1 MTRKGESTKK
11 YLMLSCAIAT
21 WIGGASFLVP
31 TVAHAEGS
39 VFVTANRAQEEAKYN
54 SQQVQIITKKDI
66 EAKQAKSAEDIVF
79 SETGVSR
86 TVDAMGRVGV
96 SIRGAEPRHT
106 LILVDGQPVMGD
118 LSKYQGAGDEL
129 QRLGTENLD
138 HIEIVQGAAS
148 AKYGSD
154 AMGGVINVI
163 TNKPR
168 NKAGLQLNVEG
179 IRERGDGNSTPA
191 SNVFVRAD
199 SGKMGKVKV
208 NIFGSKRD
216 IMPIYAS
223 ESPRQSAL
231 GADDTVDHGFLKN
244 SLRYYGTNANVGIA
258 SIIDVK
264 DNQTI
269 SMKLD
274 RYREDLERYV
284 KNSDSFMVPQMHY
297 KRDLNRNTMN
307 LTYEGKDDVS
317 NWKAELNY
325 TRTTENDLTLS
336 SDYGKSTY
344 EGKNTLEYTD
354 NIDHKQWN
362 LGVSGDIQANDDHLI
377 SYGVGMSRETG
388 TGSRLK
394 NAPNTYVRDVDPWDF
409 DKSLSVDRSGNPK
422 SNIYDYS
429 FGKNK
434 DGIIERNK
442 EKEWYNTDKS
452 NPNSKVPE
460 FTYED
465 FLNYK
470 EKLTEG
476 DPSNSQ
482 TWISGTTAN
491 TLKKKYP
498 EAYAKYMEFG
508 ATLMAENKAAIDEN
522 NATASSWR
530 DKIYSSDVEK
540 LPLYYYDNTVN
551 PKLSKIIKLN
561 GANFKEEANKRI
573 NKQTV
578 GSGSINKQYL
588 FVQDTWQLNKNT
600 ILTPIARF
608 DHSSLFGSNLSFN
621 MGVTHNLN
629 GNTHRRLKANVG
641 SSYVEPGMGELF
653 YNWEMF
659 PSHITAF
666 SLNGG
671 QARLGWY
678 WQGNPNLKPEKSINF
693 DVSIEGENK
702 NTYSKLTVFRNNI
715 DNYITAYNTGH
726 ILDFHTDLNEN
737 TERGIYKFLY
747 APDMIYSF
755 KNIGKAEIT
764 GLEWELKQKLS
775 NKWKARLGYTYL
787 HAINKSNLDMPR
799 QLLDKPTHKIGIGVD
814 YEDEKTG
821 WSGSLWSD
829 YYINM
834 LDSNSVS
841 GGGGYMTSGTA
852 YERDPITKAIVLDPV
867 TKEAKKIEGKSEISY
882 SGSDRRTSD
891 MYESKTYG
899 IWNMIVQKK
908 INKDSR
914 VYFGINNIF
923 DHRDDDRALS
933 TRQFRMGINLKFGSD
948 ANTGS
953 GQPNTATVEV
963 KTRVM
968 DPMDS
973 FIHRDFDENKPEGV
987 SFVGDYRNRW
997 DSHLG
1002 FDRPTSRVTATSY
1015 VEDDAV
1021 ENLRDAD
1028 NHGFTSRVRAGV
1040 DARIGKDVD
1049 VRVVASASGQR
1060 GVDTDHQVKVTK
1072 GFNHQRI
1079 DEATVTKHTKKWD
1092 LTAGRMTEPMGVT
1105 SYWFGKEYDG
1115 VRAVWTEDN
1124 KQVRVGYGDFEHSTG
1139 VTDSAYTHAL
1149 YSGFKRAPMV
1159 GEFLGADLNAYKAI
1173 TTDTSI
1179 NTVGFYN
1186 QLKEIKD
1193 AEEKAIE
1200 AGQDKIAAA
1209 GTTIKAEIAATEA
1222 KIEATSKPI
1231 NDQIEVVNAKVEEI
1245 STKYDEA
1252 SEAYYAAEDGPEKE
1266 ALETKKDD
1274 LEKELNAERAKLK
1287 PLYENLRLA
1296 TADDKAKKETLEKSL
1311 ANTEK
1316 TVKDEIRKPFV
1327 EKQFEVVKHMQEL
1340 ASKAYNADFNSD
1352 KNKLILEIP
1361 ALKFDTLWSEPIYR
1375 EEPDPED
1382 YYGSNTIKVKVGETP
1397 NVPRT
1402 LDVTPNDGKNNG
1414 IDSRLDL
1421 FKVTLTNED
1430 LLKDGGREY
1439 ISKWFDAN
1447 KDAIV
1452 AAYKTTADREVPQN
1466 TNGTAHTADGNGV
1479 YTFDEKQI
1487 ETLKEK
1493 IIEMNILT
1501 DDNLNVTGSKP
1512 YPKLLVNF
1520 FKKVN
1525 SVLERADHY
1534 SKLPREA
1541 LGNATGKVI
1550 PTEGVIIQRD
1560 VIPAMKRA
1568 GFIQYRQQVSN
1579 KLGVSAWYLRSM
1591 GNQNHTVNYAN
1602 GTGTESKTFN
1612 RLANVFGIG
1621 LKYQIGDKTTVSFDY
1636 GQNRTDFGRF
1646 MNGGSIYESTAGK
1659 TFANITNPEEKPQF
1673 EILGHRQGGTP
1684 HFWTIRFDVGK
1695 SDYYRP
1701 GSWNA
1706 FIDYK
1711 YFAHGS
1717 FLGGNGT
1724 GAVPDRYL
1732 DGIRSFTLGGGYV
1745 PAKDFLIE
1753 AFYTFDAEGIGQRDT
1768 LYGGENFKLG
1778 NYTRIQGTYK
1788 F

>member
-1 MTRKGESTKK
+1 
-11 YLMLSCAIAT
+11 MLSCAIAT

-31 TVAHAEGS
+31 TVAHAEGT
-39 VFVTANRAQEEAKYN
+39 VYVTANRAQEEAKYN
-54 SQQVQIITKKDI
+54 SQQVQVITKKDI

-118 LSKYQGAGDEL
+118 LAKYQGAGDEL

-168 NKAGLQLNVEG
+168 NKAGLQFNFEG
-179 IRERGDGNSTPA
+179 IREKGNSDILPFN
-191 SNVFVRAD
+191 NVFVRSD
-199 SGKMGKVKV
+199 SGKIGKVKV

-244 SLRYYGTNANVGIA
+244 SLRYYGTNANVGLA
-258 SIIDVK
+258 SVIDVK

-307 LTYEGKDDVS
+307 LTYEGRDDVS
-317 NWKAELNY
+317 NWKAEVNY
-325 TRTTENDLTLS
+325 TRTNENDLTLS

-354 NIDHKQWN
+354 NIDHRQWN
-362 LGVSGDIQANDDHLI
+362 FGISGDIQANDNHLV

-394 NAPNTYVRDVDPWDF
+394 NAPHTYVRDIDPWDY
-409 DKSLSVDRSGNPK
+409 DKSLSVDRNGNPK

-429 FGKNK
+429 FSKGK

-476 DPSNSQ
+476 DPANSQ
-482 TWISGTTAN
+482 AWIFGTTDN

-498 EAYAKYMEFG
+498 EAYAKYMEFA

-522 NATASSWR
+522 NATATSWR
-530 DKIYSSDVEK
+530 DRIYSSDVEK

-561 GANFKEEANKRI
+561 GANFKEEADKRI

-578 GSGSINKQYL
+578 GSGTINKQYL

-600 ILTPIARF
+600 MLTPIARF

-621 MGVTHNLN
+621 MGLTHNLN
-629 GNTHRRLKANVG
+629 GNAHRRFKANVG

-678 WQGNPNLKPEKSINF
+678 WQGNPNLKPEKSLNF

-715 DNYITAYNTGH
+715 KNYITAYNTGH
-726 ILDFHTDLNEN
+726 VLDFHTDLNEN

-747 APDMIYSF
+747 APDMVYSF

-775 NKWKARLGYTYL
+775 TKWKARFGYTFL
-787 HAINKSNLDMPR
+787 HAVNKSNPDMPR
-799 QLLDKPTHKIGIGVD
+799 QLLDKPAHKIGIGVD

-867 TKEAKKIEGKSEISY
+867 TRKAKKIEGKSEISY

-891 MYESKTYG
+891 MYERKTYG

-914 VYFGINNIF
+914 VYFGINNLF
-923 DHRDDDRALS
+923 NHRDDDRALS
-933 TRQFRMGINLKFGSD
+933 TRQFRMGINLKFGAD
-948 ANTGS
+948 ATTDKS
-953 GQPNTATVEV
+953 QPNMAKVEV
-963 KTRVM
+963 KTQVV
-968 DPMDS
+968 DHLNT
-973 FIHRDFDENKPEGV
+973 FIHRDFNVDKKAGV
-987 SFVGDYRNRW
+987 EVVGDFRNRW

-1015 VEDDAV
+1015 IEDDAAD
-1021 ENLRDAD
+1021 NLRDEN
-1028 NHGFTSRVRAGV
+1028 NHGITSRVRAGI

-1049 VRVVASASGQR
+1049 VRVIASASGQR
-1060 GVDTDHQVKVTK
+1060 GVDTDHQLKVTK

-1079 DEATVTKHTKKWD
+1079 DEATVTKHTNKWD

-1105 SYWFGKEYDG
+1105 GYWFGKEYDG
-1115 VRAVWTEDN
+1115 VRGVWTNDT
-1124 KQVRVGYGDFEHSTG
+1124 KQVRVGYGDFSHSTG
-1139 VTDSAYTHAL
+1139 VTDSAYTHAI
-1149 YSGFKRAPMV
+1149 YNSFKRAPTVDEFMGV
-1159 GEFLGADLNAYKAI
+1159 KTSSGGGNEELNIENAGDTIGFHKQLEVIKEAEKKAVEAATDVINNAGEEINSKIDEITNELNTFKESNAYKE
-1173 TTDTSI
+1173 
-1179 NTVGFYN
+1179 YN
-1186 QLKEIKD
+1186 
-1193 AEEKAIE
+1193 
-1200 AGQDKIAAA
+1200 DK
-1209 GTTIKAEIAATEA
+1209 
-1222 KIEATSKPI
+1222 
-1231 NDQIEVVNAKVEEI
+1231 KV
-1245 STKYDEA
+1245 D
-1252 SEAYYAAEDGPEKE
+1252 
-1266 ALETKKDD
+1266 LETKINKLNDDIEVGDPEGDPEWGGKPLPEDEYNALLEKRTELVKEQSDLKVKYKSVIDEENRFISKRND
-1274 LEKELNAERAKLK
+1274 LENSKEDSKEAKR
-1287 PLYENLRLA
+1287 N
-1296 TADDKAKKETLEKSL
+1296 
-1311 ANTEK
+1311 
-1316 TVKDEIRKPFV
+1316 EIRKPFID
-1327 EKQFEVVKHMQEL
+1327 KQFEVLKRMTDL
-1340 ASKAYNADFNSD
+1340 ANQGYSGALSE
-1352 KNKLILEIP
+1352 KNKLRIEIP
-1361 ALKFDTLWSEPIYR
+1361 EVKLPVLENGNIDEKVSVDPTGYLSDKDKALFDIPL
-1375 EEPDPED
+1375 
-1382 YYGSNTIKVKVGETP
+1382 NTPGL
-1397 NVPRT
+1397 
-1402 LDVTPNDGKNNG
+1402 LDNG
-1414 IDSRLDL
+1414 GI
-1421 FKVTLTNED
+1421 TYLT
-1430 LLKDGGREY
+1430 
-1439 ISKWFDAN
+1439 KWFDTN
-1447 KDAIV
+1447 KDKIATIYKSATNKSIVLDDQAIS
-1452 AAYKTTADREVPQN
+1452 N
-1466 TNGTAHTADGNGV
+1466 
-1479 YTFDEKQI
+1479 
-1487 ETLKEK
+1487 LKERF
-1493 IIEMNILT
+1493 IYENIYKAHSGQRGLLT
-1501 DDNLNVTGSKP
+1501 GTSNTYSRMVVSFFDNMRKTLT
-1512 YPKLLVNF
+1512 
-1520 FKKVN
+1520 
-1525 SVLERADHY
+1525 EADHY

-1560 VIPAMKRA
+1560 VIPAVKRA
-1568 GFIQYRQQVSN
+1568 GFIQYRQQVNN
-1579 KLGVSAWYLRSM
+1579 KLGVTAWYLRST
-1591 GNQNHTVNYAN
+1591 GHENHTVHYTSDN
-1602 GTGTESKTFN
+1602 GNESRSFG
-1612 RLANVFGIG
+1612 RLANVFGLG
-1621 LKYQIGDKTTVSFDY
+1621 LKYQVGDNTAVSFDY
-1636 GQNRTDFGRF
+1636 GQNRTDFGRY
-1646 MNGGSIYESTAGK
+1646 MNGGSIYQSTAGK
-1659 TFANITNPEEKPQF
+1659 VYDNPAGNPQF
-1673 EILGHRQGGTP
+1673 ELKGHKTGGTP
-1684 HFWTIRFDVGK
+1684 HFWALRFDVGQ

-1711 YFAHGS
+1711 YFGHGA

-1745 PAKDFLIE
+1745 PAKDFLVE
-1753 AFYTFDAEGIGQRDT
+1753 AFYTFDAKGIGQRDT

>member
-1 MTRKGESTKK
+1 
-11 YLMLSCAIAT
+11 MLSCAIAT

-31 TVAHAEGS
+31 TVAHAEGT
-39 VFVTANRAQEEAKYN
+39 VYVTANRAQEEAKYN
-54 SQQVQIITKKDI
+54 SQQVQVITKKDI

-118 LSKYQGAGDEL
+118 LAKYQGAGDEL

-168 NKAGLQLNVEG
+168 NKAGLQFNFEG
-179 IRERGDGNSTPA
+179 IREKGNSDILPFN
-191 SNVFVRAD
+191 NVFVRAD
-199 SGKMGKVKV
+199 SGKIGKVKV

-244 SLRYYGTNANVGIA
+244 SLRYYGTNANVGVA
-258 SIIDVK
+258 SIIDMK

-307 LTYEGKDDVS
+307 LTYEGRDDVS
-317 NWKAELNY
+317 NWKAEVNY
-325 TRTTENDLTLS
+325 TRTNENDLTLS

-354 NIDHKQWN
+354 NIDHRQWN
-362 LGVSGDIQANDDHLI
+362 FGVSGDIQANDNHLV

-394 NAPNTYVRDVDPWDF
+394 NAPHTYVRDIDPWDY
-409 DKSLSVDRSGNPK
+409 DKSLSVDRNGNPK

-429 FGKNK
+429 FSKGK

-476 DPSNSQ
+476 DPANSQ
-482 TWISGTTAN
+482 AWIFGTTDN

-498 EAYAKYMEFG
+498 EAYAKYMEFA

-522 NATASSWR
+522 NATATSWR
-530 DKIYSSDVEK
+530 DRIYSSDVEK
-540 LPLYYYDNTVN
+540 LPLYYYDKTVH
-551 PKLSKIIKLN
+551 PKLSAIIKLN
-561 GANFKEEANKRI
+561 GATFKEEENKRI

-578 GSGSINKQYL
+578 GTGTINKQYL

-600 ILTPIARF
+600 MLTPIARL
-608 DHSSLFGSNLSFN
+608 DHSSLFGSNVSFN
-621 MGVTHNLN
+621 MGLTHNLN
-629 GNTHRRLKANVG
+629 GNTHRRFKANVG

-678 WQGNPNLKPEKSINF
+678 WQGNPNLKPEKSLNF

-715 DNYITAYNTGH
+715 KNYITAYNTGH
-726 ILDFHTDLNEN
+726 VLDFHTDLNEN

-747 APDMIYSF
+747 APDMVYSF

-775 NKWKARLGYTYL
+775 NKWKARFGYTFL
-787 HAINKSNLDMPR
+787 HAVNKSNPDMPR
-799 QLLDKPTHKIGIGVD
+799 QLLDKPAHKIGIGVD

-867 TKEAKKIEGKSEISY
+867 TRKAKKIEGKSEISY

-891 MYESKTYG
+891 MYERKTYG

-914 VYFGINNIF
+914 VYFGINNLF
-923 DHRDDDRALS
+923 NHRDDDRALS
-933 TRQFRMGINLKFGSD
+933 TRQFRMGINLKFGAD
-948 ANTGS
+948 ATTDKS
-953 GQPNTATVEV
+953 QPNMAKVEV
-963 KTRVM
+963 KTQVV
-968 DPMDS
+968 DHLNT
-973 FIHRDFDENKPEGV
+973 FIHRDFNVDKKAGV
-987 SFVGDYRNRW
+987 EVVGDFRNRW

-1015 VEDDAV
+1015 IEDDAAD
-1021 ENLRDAD
+1021 NLRDEN
-1028 NHGFTSRVRAGV
+1028 NHGIISRVRAGI

-1049 VRVVASASGQR
+1049 VRVIASASGQR
-1060 GVDTDHQVKVTK
+1060 GVDTDHQLKVTK

-1079 DEATVTKHTKKWD
+1079 DEATVTKHTNKWD

-1105 SYWFGKEYDG
+1105 GYWFGKEYDG
-1115 VRAVWTEDN
+1115 VRGVWTNDT
-1124 KQVRVGYGDFEHSTG
+1124 KQVRVGYGDFSHSTG
-1139 VTDSAYTHAL
+1139 VTDSAYTHAI
-1149 YSGFKRAPMV
+1149 YNSFKRAPTVDEFMGV
-1159 GEFLGADLNAYKAI
+1159 KTSSGGGNEELNIENAGDTIGFHKQLEVIKEAEKKAVEAATDVINNAGEEINSKIDEITNELNTFKESNAYKE
-1173 TTDTSI
+1173 
-1179 NTVGFYN
+1179 YN
-1186 QLKEIKD
+1186 
-1193 AEEKAIE
+1193 
-1200 AGQDKIAAA
+1200 DK
-1209 GTTIKAEIAATEA
+1209 
-1222 KIEATSKPI
+1222 
-1231 NDQIEVVNAKVEEI
+1231 KV
-1245 STKYDEA
+1245 D
-1252 SEAYYAAEDGPEKE
+1252 
-1266 ALETKKDD
+1266 LETKINKLNDDIEVGDPEGDPEWGGKPLPEDEYNALLEKRTELVKEQSDLKVKYKSVIDEENRFISKRND
-1274 LEKELNAERAKLK
+1274 LENSKEDSKEAKR
-1287 PLYENLRLA
+1287 N
-1296 TADDKAKKETLEKSL
+1296 
-1311 ANTEK
+1311 
-1316 TVKDEIRKPFV
+1316 EIRKPFID
-1327 EKQFEVVKHMQEL
+1327 KQFEVLKRMTDL
-1340 ASKAYNADFNSD
+1340 ANQGYSGALSE
-1352 KNKLILEIP
+1352 KNKLRIEIP
-1361 ALKFDTLWSEPIYR
+1361 EVKLPVLENGNIDEKVSVDPTGYLSDKDKALFDIPL
-1375 EEPDPED
+1375 
-1382 YYGSNTIKVKVGETP
+1382 NTPGL
-1397 NVPRT
+1397 
-1402 LDVTPNDGKNNG
+1402 LDNG
-1414 IDSRLDL
+1414 GI
-1421 FKVTLTNED
+1421 TYLT
-1430 LLKDGGREY
+1430 
-1439 ISKWFDAN
+1439 KWFDTN
-1447 KDAIV
+1447 KDKIATIYKSATNKSIVLDDQAIS
-1452 AAYKTTADREVPQN
+1452 N
-1466 TNGTAHTADGNGV
+1466 
-1479 YTFDEKQI
+1479 
-1487 ETLKEK
+1487 LKERF
-1493 IIEMNILT
+1493 IYENIYKAHSGQRGLLT
-1501 DDNLNVTGSKP
+1501 GTSNTYSRMVVSFFDNMRKTLTEP
-1512 YPKLLVNF
+1512 
-1520 FKKVN
+1520 
-1525 SVLERADHY
+1525 DHY

-1550 PTEGVIIQRD
+1550 PTEGVVIQRD
-1560 VIPAMKRA
+1560 VIPAVKRA
-1568 GFIQYRQQVSN
+1568 GFIQYRQQVNN
-1579 KLGVSAWYLRSM
+1579 KLGVTAWYLRST
-1591 GNQNHTVNYAN
+1591 GHENHTVHYTSDN
-1602 GTGTESKTFN
+1602 GNESRSFG
-1612 RLANVFGIG
+1612 RLANVFGLG
-1621 LKYQIGDKTTVSFDY
+1621 LKYQVGDNTAVSFDY
-1636 GQNRTDFGRF
+1636 GQNRTDFGRY
-1646 MNGGSIYESTAGK
+1646 MNGGSIYQSTAGK
-1659 TFANITNPEEKPQF
+1659 VYDNPAGNPQF
-1673 EILGHRQGGTP
+1673 ELKGHRTGGTP
-1684 HFWTIRFDVGK
+1684 HFWALRFDVGQ

-1711 YFAHGS
+1711 YFGHGA

-1745 PAKDFLIE
+1745 PAKDFLVE
-1753 AFYTFDAEGIGQRDT
+1753 AFYTFDAKGIGQRDT

>member
-1 MTRKGESTKK
+1 MTRKSEARNK
-11 YLMLSCAIAT
+11 YFMLSCAIAT
-21 WIGGASFLVP
+21 WVGGASFLVP

-39 VFVTANRAQEEAKYN
+39 VYVTANRAQEEAKYN

-118 LSKYQGAGDEL
+118 LAKYQGAGDEL

-168 NKAGLQLNVEG
+168 NKAGLQFNFEG
-179 IRERGDGNSTPA
+179 IREKGNSDILPFN
-191 SNVFVRAD
+191 NVFVRAD
-199 SGKMGKVKV
+199 SGKIGKVKV

-244 SLRYYGTNANVGIA
+244 SLRYYGTNANVGVA

-307 LTYEGKDDVS
+307 LTYEGRDDVS
-317 NWKAELNY
+317 NWKAEVNY
-325 TRTTENDLTLS
+325 TRTNENDLTLS

-354 NIDHKQWN
+354 NIDHRQWN
-362 LGVSGDIQANDDHLI
+362 FGVSGDIQANDNHLV

-394 NAPNTYVRDVDPWDF
+394 NAPHTYVRDIDPWDY
-409 DKSLSVDRSGNPK
+409 DKSLSVDRNGNPK

-429 FGKNK
+429 FSKGK

-442 EKEWYNTDKS
+442 EKEWYNTNKS

-476 DPSNSQ
+476 DPANAQ
-482 TWISGTTAN
+482 AWIFGTTDN

-498 EAYAKYMEFG
+498 EAYAKYMEFA

-522 NATASSWR
+522 NATATSWR
-530 DKIYSSDVEK
+530 DRIYSSDVEK

-561 GANFKEEANKRI
+561 GANFKEESNKRI

-578 GSGSINKQYL
+578 GTGTINKQYL

-600 ILTPIARF
+600 MLTPIARF

-621 MGVTHNLN
+621 MGLTHNLN
-629 GNTHRRLKANVG
+629 GNAHRRFKANVG

-671 QARLGWY
+671 EARMGWY
-678 WQGNPNLKPEKSINF
+678 WQGNPNLKPEKSLNF

-715 DNYITAYNTGH
+715 KNYITAYNTGH
-726 ILDFHTDLNEN
+726 VLDFHTDLNEN

-775 NKWKARLGYTYL
+775 NKWKARFGYTFL
-787 HAINKSNLDMPR
+787 HAVNKSNPDMPR
-799 QLLDKPTHKIGIGVD
+799 QLLDKPSHKVGIGVD

-821 WSGSLWSD
+821 WSGSLWAD

-852 YERDPITKAIVLDPV
+852 YERDPITNAIVFDPV
-867 TKEAKKIEGKSEISY
+867 TRKAKKIEGKSEISY

-891 MYESKTYG
+891 MYERKTYG

-914 VYFGINNIF
+914 VYFGINNLF
-923 DHRDDDRALS
+923 NHRDDDRALS
-933 TRQFRMGINLKFGSD
+933 TRQFRMGINLKFGAD
-948 ANTGS
+948 ATTDKS
-953 GQPNTATVEV
+953 QPNMAKVEV
-963 KTRVM
+963 KTQVV
-968 DPMDS
+968 DHLNT
-973 FIHRDFDENKPEGV
+973 FIHRDFNVDKKSGV
-987 SFVGDYRNRW
+987 EFVGDFRNRW

-1015 VEDDAV
+1015 IEDDAAD
-1021 ENLRDAD
+1021 NLRDEN
-1028 NHGFTSRVRAGV
+1028 NHGITSRVRAGV

-1060 GVDTDHQVKVTK
+1060 GVDTDHQLKVTK

-1079 DEATVTKHTKKWD
+1079 DEATVTKHTNKWD

-1105 SYWFGKEYDG
+1105 GYWFGKEYDG
-1115 VRAVWTEDN
+1115 VRGVWTNDT
-1124 KQVRVGYGDFEHSTG
+1124 KQVRVGYGDFSHSTG
-1139 VTDSAYTHAL
+1139 VTDSAYTHAI
-1149 YSGFKRAPMV
+1149 YNSFKRAPTVDEFMGV
-1159 GEFLGADLNAYKAI
+1159 KTSSGGGNEELNIENAGDTIGFHKQLEVIKEAEKKAVEAATDVINNAGEEINSKIDEITNELNTFKESNAYKE
-1173 TTDTSI
+1173 
-1179 NTVGFYN
+1179 YN
-1186 QLKEIKD
+1186 
-1193 AEEKAIE
+1193 
-1200 AGQDKIAAA
+1200 DK
-1209 GTTIKAEIAATEA
+1209 
-1222 KIEATSKPI
+1222 
-1231 NDQIEVVNAKVEEI
+1231 KV
-1245 STKYDEA
+1245 D
-1252 SEAYYAAEDGPEKE
+1252 
-1266 ALETKKDD
+1266 LETKINKLNDDIEVGDPDGDPEWGGKPLPEDEYNALLEKRTELVKEQSDLKVKYKSVIDEENRFISKRND
-1274 LEKELNAERAKLK
+1274 LENSKEDSKEAKR
-1287 PLYENLRLA
+1287 N
-1296 TADDKAKKETLEKSL
+1296 
-1311 ANTEK
+1311 
-1316 TVKDEIRKPFV
+1316 EIRKPFID
-1327 EKQFEVVKHMQEL
+1327 KQFEVLKRMTDL
-1340 ASKAYNADFNSD
+1340 ANQGYSYALSE
-1352 KNKLILEIP
+1352 KNKLKIEIP
-1361 ALKFDTLWSEPIYR
+1361 EVKLPVLENGNMDEKVSVDPTGYLSDKDKALFDIPL
-1375 EEPDPED
+1375 
-1382 YYGSNTIKVKVGETP
+1382 NTPGL
-1397 NVPRT
+1397 
-1402 LDVTPNDGKNNG
+1402 LDNG
-1414 IDSRLDL
+1414 GI
-1421 FKVTLTNED
+1421 TYLT
-1430 LLKDGGREY
+1430 
-1439 ISKWFDAN
+1439 KWFDTN
-1447 KDAIV
+1447 KDKIASIYKSATNKSIVLDDQAIS
-1452 AAYKTTADREVPQN
+1452 N
-1466 TNGTAHTADGNGV
+1466 
-1479 YTFDEKQI
+1479 
-1487 ETLKEK
+1487 LKERF
-1493 IIEMNILT
+1493 IYENIYKAHSGQRGLLT
-1501 DDNLNVTGSKP
+1501 GTSNTYSRMVVSFFDNMRKTLT
-1512 YPKLLVNF
+1512 
-1520 FKKVN
+1520 
-1525 SVLERADHY
+1525 EADHY

-1550 PTEGVIIQRD
+1550 PTEGVVIQRD
-1560 VIPAMKRA
+1560 VIPAVKRA
-1568 GFIQYRQQVSN
+1568 GFIQYRQQVNN
-1579 KLGVSAWYLRSM
+1579 KLGVTAWYLRST
-1591 GNQNHTVNYAN
+1591 GHENHTVHYTSDN
-1602 GTGTESKTFN
+1602 GNESRSFG
-1612 RLANVFGIG
+1612 RLANVFGLG
-1621 LKYQIGDKTTVSFDY
+1621 LKYQIGDNTAVSFDY
-1636 GQNRTDFGRF
+1636 GQNRTDFGRY
-1646 MNGGSIYESTAGK
+1646 MNGGSIYQSTAGK
-1659 TFANITNPEEKPQF
+1659 VYDNPAGNPQF
-1673 EILGHRQGGTP
+1673 ELKGHRTGGTP
-1684 HFWTIRFDVGK
+1684 HFWALRFDVGQ

-1711 YFAHGS
+1711 YFAHGA

-1745 PAKDFLIE
+1745 PAKDFLVE
-1753 AFYTFDAEGIGQRDT
+1753 AFYTFDAKGIGQRDT

>member
-1 MTRKGESTKK
+1 MTRKSEARNK
-11 YLMLSCAIAT
+11 YFMLSCAIAT
-21 WIGGASFLVP
+21 WVGGASFLVP

-39 VFVTANRAQEEAKYN
+39 VYVTANRAQEEAKYN

-118 LSKYQGAGDEL
+118 LAKYQGAGDEL

-168 NKAGLQLNVEG
+168 NKAGLQFNFEG
-179 IRERGDGNSTPA
+179 IREKGNSDILPFN
-191 SNVFVRAD
+191 NVFVRAD
-199 SGKMGKVKV
+199 SGKIGKVKV

-244 SLRYYGTNANVGIA
+244 SLRYYGTNANVGVA

-307 LTYEGKDDVS
+307 LTYEGRDDVS
-317 NWKAELNY
+317 NWKAEVNY
-325 TRTTENDLTLS
+325 TRTNENDLTLS

-354 NIDHKQWN
+354 NIDHRQWN
-362 LGVSGDIQANDDHLI
+362 FGVSGDIQANDNHLV

-394 NAPNTYVRDVDPWDF
+394 NAPHTYVRDIDPWDY
-409 DKSLSVDRSGNPK
+409 DKSLSVDRNGNPK

-429 FGKNK
+429 FSKGK

-442 EKEWYNTDKS
+442 EKEWYNTNKS

-476 DPSNSQ
+476 DPANAQ
-482 TWISGTTAN
+482 AWIFGTTDN

-498 EAYAKYMEFG
+498 EAYAKYMEFA

-522 NATASSWR
+522 NATATSWR
-530 DKIYSSDVEK
+530 DRIYSSDVEK

-561 GANFKEEANKRI
+561 GANFKEESNKRI

-578 GSGSINKQYL
+578 GTGTINKQYL

-600 ILTPIARF
+600 MLTPIARF

-621 MGVTHNLN
+621 MGLTHNLN
-629 GNTHRRLKANVG
+629 GNSHRRFKANVG

-671 QARLGWY
+671 EARMGWY
-678 WQGNPNLKPEKSINF
+678 WQGNPNLKPEKSLNF

-715 DNYITAYNTGH
+715 KNYITAYNTGH
-726 ILDFHTDLNEN
+726 VLDFHTDLNEN

-775 NKWKARLGYTYL
+775 NKWKARFGYTFL
-787 HAINKSNLDMPR
+787 HAVNKSNPDMPR
-799 QLLDKPTHKIGIGVD
+799 QLLDKPSHKVGIGVD

-821 WSGSLWSD
+821 WSGSLWAD

-852 YERDPITKAIVLDPV
+852 YERDPITNAIVFDPV
-867 TKEAKKIEGKSEISY
+867 TRKAKKIEGKSEISY

-891 MYESKTYG
+891 MYERKTYG

-914 VYFGINNIF
+914 VYFGINNLF
-923 DHRDDDRALS
+923 NHRDDDRALS
-933 TRQFRMGINLKFGSD
+933 TRQFRMGINLKFGAD
-948 ANTGS
+948 ATTDKS
-953 GQPNTATVEV
+953 QPNMAKVEV
-963 KTRVM
+963 KTQVV
-968 DPMDS
+968 DHLNT
-973 FIHRDFDENKPEGV
+973 FIHRDFNVDKKSGV
-987 SFVGDYRNRW
+987 EFVGDFRNRW

-1015 VEDDAV
+1015 IEDDAAD
-1021 ENLRDAD
+1021 NLRDEN
-1028 NHGFTSRVRAGV
+1028 NHGITSRVRAGV

-1060 GVDTDHQVKVTK
+1060 GVDTDHQLKVTK

-1079 DEATVTKHTKKWD
+1079 DEATVTKHTNKWD

-1105 SYWFGKEYDG
+1105 GYWFGKEYDG
-1115 VRAVWTEDN
+1115 VRGVWTNDT
-1124 KQVRVGYGDFEHSTG
+1124 KQVRVGYGDFSHSTG
-1139 VTDSAYTHAL
+1139 VTDSAYTHAI
-1149 YSGFKRAPMV
+1149 YNSFKRAPTVDEFMGV
-1159 GEFLGADLNAYKAI
+1159 KTSSGGGNEELNIENAGDTIGFHKQLEVIKEAEKKAVEAATDVINNAGEEINSKIDEITNELNTFKESNAYKE
-1173 TTDTSI
+1173 
-1179 NTVGFYN
+1179 YN
-1186 QLKEIKD
+1186 
-1193 AEEKAIE
+1193 
-1200 AGQDKIAAA
+1200 DK
-1209 GTTIKAEIAATEA
+1209 
-1222 KIEATSKPI
+1222 
-1231 NDQIEVVNAKVEEI
+1231 KV
-1245 STKYDEA
+1245 D
-1252 SEAYYAAEDGPEKE
+1252 
-1266 ALETKKDD
+1266 LETKINKLNDDIEVGDPEGDPEWGGKPLPEDEYNALLEKRTELVKEQSDLKVKYKSVIDEENRFISKRND
-1274 LEKELNAERAKLK
+1274 LENSKEDSKEAKR
-1287 PLYENLRLA
+1287 N
-1296 TADDKAKKETLEKSL
+1296 
-1311 ANTEK
+1311 
-1316 TVKDEIRKPFV
+1316 EIRKPFID
-1327 EKQFEVVKHMQEL
+1327 KQFEVLKRMTDL
-1340 ASKAYNADFNSD
+1340 ANQGYSGALSE
-1352 KNKLILEIP
+1352 KNKLRIEIP
-1361 ALKFDTLWSEPIYR
+1361 EVKLPVLENGNIDEKVSVDPTGYLSDKDKALFDIPL
-1375 EEPDPED
+1375 
-1382 YYGSNTIKVKVGETP
+1382 NTPGL
-1397 NVPRT
+1397 
-1402 LDVTPNDGKNNG
+1402 LDNG
-1414 IDSRLDL
+1414 GI
-1421 FKVTLTNED
+1421 TYLT
-1430 LLKDGGREY
+1430 
-1439 ISKWFDAN
+1439 KWFDTN
-1447 KDAIV
+1447 KDKIATIYKSATNKSIVLDDQAIS
-1452 AAYKTTADREVPQN
+1452 N
-1466 TNGTAHTADGNGV
+1466 
-1479 YTFDEKQI
+1479 
-1487 ETLKEK
+1487 LKERF
-1493 IIEMNILT
+1493 IYENIYKAHSGQRGLLT
-1501 DDNLNVTGSKP
+1501 GTSNTYSRMVVSFFDNMRKTLT
-1512 YPKLLVNF
+1512 
-1520 FKKVN
+1520 
-1525 SVLERADHY
+1525 EADHY

-1560 VIPAMKRA
+1560 VIPAVKRA
-1568 GFIQYRQQVSN
+1568 GFIQYRQQVNN
-1579 KLGVSAWYLRSM
+1579 KLGVTAWYLRST
-1591 GNQNHTVNYAN
+1591 GHENHTVHYTSDN
-1602 GTGTESKTFN
+1602 GNESRSFG
-1612 RLANVFGIG
+1612 RLANVFGLG
-1621 LKYQIGDKTTVSFDY
+1621 LKYQVGDNTAVSFDY
-1636 GQNRTDFGRF
+1636 GQNRTDFGRY
-1646 MNGGSIYESTAGK
+1646 MNGGSIYQSTAGK
-1659 TFANITNPEEKPQF
+1659 VYDNPAGNPQF
-1673 EILGHRQGGTP
+1673 ELKGHKTGGTP
-1684 HFWTIRFDVGK
+1684 HFWALRFDVGQ

-1711 YFAHGS
+1711 YFGHGA

-1745 PAKDFLIE
+1745 PAKDFLVE
-1753 AFYTFDAEGIGQRDT
+1753 AFYTFDAKGIGQRDT

>member
-1 MTRKGESTKK
+1 
-11 YLMLSCAIAT
+11 MLSCAIAT

-31 TVAHAEGS
+31 TVAHAEGT
-39 VFVTANRAQEEAKYN
+39 VYVTANRAQEEAKYN
-54 SQQVQIITKKDI
+54 SQQVQVITKKDI

-118 LSKYQGAGDEL
+118 LAKYQGAGDEL

-168 NKAGLQLNVEG
+168 NKAGLQFNFEG
-179 IRERGDGNSTPA
+179 IREKGNSDILPFN
-191 SNVFVRAD
+191 NVFVRSD
-199 SGKMGKVKV
+199 SGKIGKVKV

-244 SLRYYGTNANVGIA
+244 SLRYYGTNANVGVA

-307 LTYEGKDDVS
+307 LTYEGRDDVS
-317 NWKAELNY
+317 NWKAEVNY
-325 TRTTENDLTLS
+325 TRTNENDLTLS

-354 NIDHKQWN
+354 NIDHRQWN
-362 LGVSGDIQANDDHLI
+362 FGISGDIQANDNHLV

-394 NAPNTYVRDVDPWDF
+394 NAPHTYVRDIDPWDY
-409 DKSLSVDRSGNPK
+409 DKSLSVDRNGNPK

-429 FGKNK
+429 FSKGK

-476 DPSNSQ
+476 DPANSQ
-482 TWISGTTAN
+482 AWIFGTTDN

-498 EAYAKYMEFG
+498 EAYAKYMEFA

-522 NATASSWR
+522 NATATSWR
-530 DKIYSSDVEK
+530 DRIYSSDVEK

-561 GANFKEEANKRI
+561 GANFKEESNKRI

-578 GSGSINKQYL
+578 GTGTINKQYL

-600 ILTPIARF
+600 MLTPIARF

-621 MGVTHNLN
+621 MGLTHNLN
-629 GNTHRRLKANVG
+629 GNSHRRFKANVG

-671 QARLGWY
+671 EARMGWY
-678 WQGNPNLKPEKSINF
+678 WQGNPNLKPEKSLNF

-715 DNYITAYNTGH
+715 KNYITAYNTGH
-726 ILDFHTDLNEN
+726 VLDFHTDLNEN

-747 APDMIYSF
+747 APDMVYSF

-775 NKWKARLGYTYL
+775 NKWKARFGYTFL
-787 HAINKSNLDMPR
+787 HAVNKSNPDMPR
-799 QLLDKPTHKIGIGVD
+799 QLLDKPSHKVGIGVD

-821 WSGSLWSD
+821 WSGSLWAD

-852 YERDPITKAIVLDPV
+852 YERDPITNAIVFDPV
-867 TKEAKKIEGKSEISY
+867 TRKAKKIEGKSEISY

-891 MYESKTYG
+891 MYERKTYG

-914 VYFGINNIF
+914 VYFGINNLF
-923 DHRDDDRALS
+923 NHRDDDRALS
-933 TRQFRMGINLKFGSD
+933 TRQFRMGINLKFGAD
-948 ANTGS
+948 ATTDKS
-953 GQPNTATVEV
+953 QPNMAKVEV
-963 KTRVM
+963 KTQVV
-968 DPMDS
+968 DHLNT
-973 FIHRDFDENKPEGV
+973 FIHRDFNVDKKSGV
-987 SFVGDYRNRW
+987 EFVGDFRNRW

-1015 VEDDAV
+1015 IEDDAAD
-1021 ENLRDAD
+1021 NLRDEN
-1028 NHGFTSRVRAGV
+1028 NHGITSRVRAGV

-1060 GVDTDHQVKVTK
+1060 GVDTDHQLKVTK

-1079 DEATVTKHTKKWD
+1079 DEATVTKHTNKWD

-1105 SYWFGKEYDG
+1105 GYWFGKEYDG
-1115 VRAVWTEDN
+1115 VRGVWTNDT
-1124 KQVRVGYGDFEHSTG
+1124 KQVRVGYGDFSHSTG
-1139 VTDSAYTHAL
+1139 VTDSAYTHAI
-1149 YSGFKRAPMV
+1149 YNSFKRAPTVDEFMGV
-1159 GEFLGADLNAYKAI
+1159 KTSSGGGNEELNIENAGDTIGFHKQLEVIKEAEKKAVEAATDVINNAGEEINSKIDEITNELNTFKESNAYKE
-1173 TTDTSI
+1173 
-1179 NTVGFYN
+1179 YN
-1186 QLKEIKD
+1186 
-1193 AEEKAIE
+1193 
-1200 AGQDKIAAA
+1200 DK
-1209 GTTIKAEIAATEA
+1209 
-1222 KIEATSKPI
+1222 
-1231 NDQIEVVNAKVEEI
+1231 KV
-1245 STKYDEA
+1245 D
-1252 SEAYYAAEDGPEKE
+1252 
-1266 ALETKKDD
+1266 LETKINKLNDDIEVGDPEGDPEWGGKPLPEDEYNALLEKRTELVKEQSDLKVKYKSVIDEENRFISKRND
-1274 LEKELNAERAKLK
+1274 LENSKEDSKEAKR
-1287 PLYENLRLA
+1287 N
-1296 TADDKAKKETLEKSL
+1296 
-1311 ANTEK
+1311 
-1316 TVKDEIRKPFV
+1316 EIRKPFID
-1327 EKQFEVVKHMQEL
+1327 KQFEVLKRMTDL
-1340 ASKAYNADFNSD
+1340 ANQGYSGALSE
-1352 KNKLILEIP
+1352 KNKLRIEIP
-1361 ALKFDTLWSEPIYR
+1361 EVKLPVLENGNIDEKVSVDPTGYLSDKDKALFDIPL
-1375 EEPDPED
+1375 
-1382 YYGSNTIKVKVGETP
+1382 NTPGL
-1397 NVPRT
+1397 
-1402 LDVTPNDGKNNG
+1402 LDNG
-1414 IDSRLDL
+1414 GI
-1421 FKVTLTNED
+1421 TYLT
-1430 LLKDGGREY
+1430 
-1439 ISKWFDAN
+1439 KWFDTN
-1447 KDAIV
+1447 KDKIATIYKSATNKSIVLDDQAIS
-1452 AAYKTTADREVPQN
+1452 N
-1466 TNGTAHTADGNGV
+1466 
-1479 YTFDEKQI
+1479 
-1487 ETLKEK
+1487 LKERF
-1493 IIEMNILT
+1493 IYENIYKAHSGQRGLLT
-1501 DDNLNVTGSKP
+1501 GTSNTYSRMVVSFFDNMRKTLT
-1512 YPKLLVNF
+1512 
-1520 FKKVN
+1520 
-1525 SVLERADHY
+1525 EADHY

-1560 VIPAMKRA
+1560 VIPAVKRA
-1568 GFIQYRQQVSN
+1568 GFIQYRQQVNN
-1579 KLGVSAWYLRSM
+1579 KLGVTAWYLRST
-1591 GNQNHTVNYAN
+1591 GHENHTVHYTSDN
-1602 GTGTESKTFN
+1602 GNESRSFG
-1612 RLANVFGIG
+1612 RLANVFGLG
-1621 LKYQIGDKTTVSFDY
+1621 LKYQIGDNTAVSFDY
-1636 GQNRTDFGRF
+1636 GQNRTDFGRY
-1646 MNGGSIYESTAGK
+1646 MNGGSIYQSTAGK
-1659 TFANITNPEEKPQF
+1659 VYDNPAGNPQF
-1673 EILGHRQGGTP
+1673 ELKGHRTGGTP
-1684 HFWTIRFDVGK
+1684 HFWALRFDVGQ

-1711 YFAHGS
+1711 YFAHGA

-1745 PAKDFLIE
+1745 PAKDFLVE
-1753 AFYTFDAEGIGQRDT
+1753 AFYTFDAKGIGQRDT

>member
-1 MTRKGESTKK
+1 
-11 YLMLSCAIAT
+11 MLSCAIAT

-39 VFVTANRAQEEAKYN
+39 VYVTANRAQEEAKYN

-118 LSKYQGAGDEL
+118 LAKYQGAGDEL

-168 NKAGLQLNVEG
+168 NKAGLQFNFEG
-179 IRERGDGNSTPA
+179 IREKGNSDILPFN
-191 SNVFVRAD
+191 NVFVRAD
-199 SGKMGKVKV
+199 SGKIGKVKV

-244 SLRYYGTNANVGIA
+244 SLRYYGTNANVGVA

-307 LTYEGKDDVS
+307 LTYEGRDDVS
-317 NWKAELNY
+317 NWKAEVNY
-325 TRTTENDLTLS
+325 TRTNENDLTLS

-354 NIDHKQWN
+354 NIDHRQWN
-362 LGVSGDIQANDDHLI
+362 FGVSGDIQANDNHLV

-394 NAPNTYVRDVDPWDF
+394 NAPHTYVRDIDPWDY
-409 DKSLSVDRSGNPK
+409 DKSLSVDRNGNPK

-429 FGKNK
+429 FSKGK

-476 DPSNSQ
+476 DPANSQ
-482 TWISGTTAN
+482 AWIFGTTDN

-498 EAYAKYMEFG
+498 EAYAKYMEFA

-522 NATASSWR
+522 NATATSWR
-530 DKIYSSDVEK
+530 DRIYSSDVEK

-561 GANFKEEANKRI
+561 GANFKEEADKRI

-578 GSGSINKQYL
+578 GSGTINKQYL

-600 ILTPIARF
+600 MLTPIARF

-621 MGVTHNLN
+621 MGLIHNLN
-629 GNTHRRLKANVG
+629 GNAHRRFKANVG

-678 WQGNPNLKPEKSINF
+678 WQGNPNLKPEKSLNF

-715 DNYITAYNTGH
+715 KNYITAYNTGH
-726 ILDFHTDLNEN
+726 VLDFHTDLNEN

-747 APDMIYSF
+747 APDMVYSF

-775 NKWKARLGYTYL
+775 TKWKARFGYTFL
-787 HAINKSNLDMPR
+787 HAVNKSNPDMPR
-799 QLLDKPTHKIGIGVD
+799 QLLDKPAHKIGIGVD

-867 TKEAKKIEGKSEISY
+867 TRKAKKIEGKSEISY

-891 MYESKTYG
+891 MYERKTYG

-914 VYFGINNIF
+914 VYFGINNLF
-923 DHRDDDRALS
+923 NHRDDDRALS
-933 TRQFRMGINLKFGSD
+933 TRQFRMGINLKFGAD
-948 ANTGS
+948 ATTDKS
-953 GQPNTATVEV
+953 QPNMAKVEV
-963 KTRVM
+963 KTQVV
-968 DPMDS
+968 DHLNT
-973 FIHRDFDENKPEGV
+973 FIHRDFNVDKKAGV
-987 SFVGDYRNRW
+987 EVVGDFRNRW

-1015 VEDDAV
+1015 IEDDAAD
-1021 ENLRDAD
+1021 NLRDEN
-1028 NHGFTSRVRAGV
+1028 NHGITSRVRAGI

-1049 VRVVASASGQR
+1049 VRVIASASGQR
-1060 GVDTDHQVKVTK
+1060 GVDTDHQLKVTK

-1079 DEATVTKHTKKWD
+1079 DEATVTKHTNKWD

-1105 SYWFGKEYDG
+1105 GYWFGKEYDG
-1115 VRAVWTEDN
+1115 VRGVWTNDT
-1124 KQVRVGYGDFEHSTG
+1124 KQVRVGYGDFSHSTG
-1139 VTDSAYTHAL
+1139 VTDSAYTHAI
-1149 YSGFKRAPMV
+1149 YNSFKRAPTVDEFMGV
-1159 GEFLGADLNAYKAI
+1159 KTSSGGGNEELNIENAGDTIGFHKQLEVIKEAEKKAVEAATDVINNAGEEINSKIDEITNELNTFKESNAYKE
-1173 TTDTSI
+1173 
-1179 NTVGFYN
+1179 YN
-1186 QLKEIKD
+1186 
-1193 AEEKAIE
+1193 
-1200 AGQDKIAAA
+1200 DK
-1209 GTTIKAEIAATEA
+1209 
-1222 KIEATSKPI
+1222 
-1231 NDQIEVVNAKVEEI
+1231 KV
-1245 STKYDEA
+1245 D
-1252 SEAYYAAEDGPEKE
+1252 
-1266 ALETKKDD
+1266 LETKINKLNDDIEVGDPEGDPEWGGKPLPEDEYNALLEKRTELVKEQSDLKVKYKSVIDEENRFISKRND
-1274 LEKELNAERAKLK
+1274 LENSKEDSKEAKR
-1287 PLYENLRLA
+1287 N
-1296 TADDKAKKETLEKSL
+1296 
-1311 ANTEK
+1311 
-1316 TVKDEIRKPFV
+1316 EIRKPFID
-1327 EKQFEVVKHMQEL
+1327 KQFEVLKRMTDL
-1340 ASKAYNADFNSD
+1340 ANQGYSGALSE
-1352 KNKLILEIP
+1352 KNKLRIEIP
-1361 ALKFDTLWSEPIYR
+1361 EVKLPVLENGNIDEKVSVDPTGYLSDKDKALFDIPL
-1375 EEPDPED
+1375 
-1382 YYGSNTIKVKVGETP
+1382 NTPGL
-1397 NVPRT
+1397 
-1402 LDVTPNDGKNNG
+1402 LDNG
-1414 IDSRLDL
+1414 GI
-1421 FKVTLTNED
+1421 TYLT
-1430 LLKDGGREY
+1430 
-1439 ISKWFDAN
+1439 KWFDTN
-1447 KDAIV
+1447 KDKIATIYKSATNKSIVLDDQAIS
-1452 AAYKTTADREVPQN
+1452 N
-1466 TNGTAHTADGNGV
+1466 
-1479 YTFDEKQI
+1479 
-1487 ETLKEK
+1487 LKERF
-1493 IIEMNILT
+1493 IYENIYKAHSGQRGLLT
-1501 DDNLNVTGSKP
+1501 GTSNTYSRMVVSFFDNMRKTLT
-1512 YPKLLVNF
+1512 
-1520 FKKVN
+1520 
-1525 SVLERADHY
+1525 EADHY

-1560 VIPAMKRA
+1560 VIPAVKRA
-1568 GFIQYRQQVSN
+1568 GFIQYRQQVNN
-1579 KLGVSAWYLRSM
+1579 KLGVTAWYLRST
-1591 GNQNHTVNYAN
+1591 GHENHTVHYTSDN
-1602 GTGTESKTFN
+1602 GNESRSFG
-1612 RLANVFGIG
+1612 RLANVFGLG
-1621 LKYQIGDKTTVSFDY
+1621 LKYQVGDNTAVSFDY
-1636 GQNRTDFGRF
+1636 GQNRTDFGRY
-1646 MNGGSIYESTAGK
+1646 MNGGSIYQSTAGK
-1659 TFANITNPEEKPQF
+1659 VYDNPAGNPQF
-1673 EILGHRQGGTP
+1673 ELKGHKTGGTP
-1684 HFWTIRFDVGK
+1684 HFWALRFDVGQ

-1711 YFAHGS
+1711 YFGHGA

-1745 PAKDFLIE
+1745 PAKDFLVE
-1753 AFYTFDAEGIGQRDT
+1753 AFYTFDAKGIGQRDT

>member
-1 MTRKGESTKK
+1 MTRKSEARNK
-11 YLMLSCAIAT
+11 YFMLSCAIAT

-31 TVAHAEGS
+31 TVAHAEGT
-39 VFVTANRAQEEAKYN
+39 VYVTANRAQEEAKYN
-54 SQQVQIITKKDI
+54 SQQVQVITKKDI

-118 LSKYQGAGDEL
+118 LAKYQGAGDEL

-168 NKAGLQLNVEG
+168 NKAGLQFNFEG
-179 IRERGDGNSTPA
+179 IREKGNSDILPFN
-191 SNVFVRAD
+191 NVFVRAD
-199 SGKMGKVKV
+199 SGKIGKVKV

-244 SLRYYGTNANVGIA
+244 SLRYYGTNANVGVA

-307 LTYEGKDDVS
+307 LTYEGRDDVS
-317 NWKAELNY
+317 NWKAEVNY
-325 TRTTENDLTLS
+325 TRTNENDLTLS

-354 NIDHKQWN
+354 NIDHRQWN
-362 LGVSGDIQANDDHLI
+362 FGVSGDIQANDNHLV

-394 NAPNTYVRDVDPWDF
+394 NAPHTYVRDIDPWDY
-409 DKSLSVDRSGNPK
+409 DKSLSVDRNGNPK

-429 FGKNK
+429 FSKGK

-476 DPSNSQ
+476 DPANSQ
-482 TWISGTTAN
+482 AWIFGTTDN

-498 EAYAKYMEFG
+498 EAYAKYMEFA

-522 NATASSWR
+522 NATATSWR
-530 DKIYSSDVEK
+530 DRIYSSDVEK
-540 LPLYYYDNTVN
+540 LPLYYYDKTVH
-551 PKLSKIIKLN
+551 PKLSAIIKLN
-561 GANFKEEANKRI
+561 GATFKEEENKRI

-578 GSGSINKQYL
+578 GTGTINKQYL

-600 ILTPIARF
+600 MLTPIARL
-608 DHSSLFGSNLSFN
+608 DHSSLFGSNVSFN
-621 MGVTHNLN
+621 MGLTHNLN
-629 GNTHRRLKANVG
+629 GNTHRRFKANVG

-678 WQGNPNLKPEKSINF
+678 WQGNPNLKPEKSLNF

-715 DNYITAYNTGH
+715 KNYITAYNTGH
-726 ILDFHTDLNEN
+726 VLDFHTDLNEN

-747 APDMIYSF
+747 APDMVYSF

-775 NKWKARLGYTYL
+775 NKWKARFGYTFL
-787 HAINKSNLDMPR
+787 HTVNKSNPDMPR
-799 QLLDKPTHKIGIGVD
+799 QLLDKPAHKIGIGVD

-867 TKEAKKIEGKSEISY
+867 TRKAKKIEGKSEISY

-891 MYESKTYG
+891 MYERKTYG

-914 VYFGINNIF
+914 VYFGINNLF
-923 DHRDDDRALS
+923 NHRDDDRALS
-933 TRQFRMGINLKFGSD
+933 TRQFRMGINLKFGAD
-948 ANTGS
+948 ATTDKS
-953 GQPNTATVEV
+953 QPNMAKVEV
-963 KTRVM
+963 KTQVV
-968 DPMDS
+968 DHLNT
-973 FIHRDFDENKPEGV
+973 FIHRDFNVDKKAGV
-987 SFVGDYRNRW
+987 EVVGDFRNRW

-1015 VEDDAV
+1015 IEDDAAD
-1021 ENLRDAD
+1021 NLRDEN
-1028 NHGFTSRVRAGV
+1028 NHGITSRVRAGI

-1049 VRVVASASGQR
+1049 VRVIASASGQR
-1060 GVDTDHQVKVTK
+1060 GVDTDHQLKVTK

-1079 DEATVTKHTKKWD
+1079 DEATVTKHTNKWD

-1105 SYWFGKEYDG
+1105 GYWFGKEYDG
-1115 VRAVWTEDN
+1115 VRGVWTNDT
-1124 KQVRVGYGDFEHSTG
+1124 KQVRVGYGDFSHSTG
-1139 VTDSAYTHAL
+1139 VTDSAYTHAI
-1149 YSGFKRAPMV
+1149 YNSFKRAPTVDEFMGV
-1159 GEFLGADLNAYKAI
+1159 KTSSGGGNEELNIENAGDTIGFHKQLEVIKEAEKKAVEAATDVINNAGEEINSKIDEITNELNTFKESNAYKE
-1173 TTDTSI
+1173 
-1179 NTVGFYN
+1179 YN
-1186 QLKEIKD
+1186 
-1193 AEEKAIE
+1193 
-1200 AGQDKIAAA
+1200 DK
-1209 GTTIKAEIAATEA
+1209 
-1222 KIEATSKPI
+1222 
-1231 NDQIEVVNAKVEEI
+1231 KV
-1245 STKYDEA
+1245 D
-1252 SEAYYAAEDGPEKE
+1252 
-1266 ALETKKDD
+1266 LETKINKLNDDIEVGDPEGDPEWGGKPLPEDEYNALLEKRTELVKEQSDLKVKYKSVIDEENRFISKRND
-1274 LEKELNAERAKLK
+1274 LENSKEDSKEAKR
-1287 PLYENLRLA
+1287 N
-1296 TADDKAKKETLEKSL
+1296 
-1311 ANTEK
+1311 
-1316 TVKDEIRKPFV
+1316 EIRKPFID
-1327 EKQFEVVKHMQEL
+1327 KQFEVLKRMTDL
-1340 ASKAYNADFNSD
+1340 ANQGYSGALSE
-1352 KNKLILEIP
+1352 KNKLRIEIP
-1361 ALKFDTLWSEPIYR
+1361 EVKLPVLENGNIDEKVSVDPTGYLSDKDKALFDIPL
-1375 EEPDPED
+1375 
-1382 YYGSNTIKVKVGETP
+1382 NTPGL
-1397 NVPRT
+1397 
-1402 LDVTPNDGKNNG
+1402 LDNG
-1414 IDSRLDL
+1414 GI
-1421 FKVTLTNED
+1421 TYLT
-1430 LLKDGGREY
+1430 
-1439 ISKWFDAN
+1439 KWFDTN
-1447 KDAIV
+1447 KDKIATIYKSATNKSIVLDDQAIS
-1452 AAYKTTADREVPQN
+1452 N
-1466 TNGTAHTADGNGV
+1466 
-1479 YTFDEKQI
+1479 
-1487 ETLKEK
+1487 LKERF
-1493 IIEMNILT
+1493 IYENIYKAHSGQRGLLT
-1501 DDNLNVTGSKP
+1501 GTSNTYSRMVVSFFDNMRKTLT
-1512 YPKLLVNF
+1512 
-1520 FKKVN
+1520 
-1525 SVLERADHY
+1525 EADHY

-1550 PTEGVIIQRD
+1550 PTEGVVIQRD
-1560 VIPAMKRA
+1560 VIPAVKRA
-1568 GFIQYRQQVSN
+1568 GFIQYRQQVNN
-1579 KLGVSAWYLRSM
+1579 KLGVTAWYLRST
-1591 GNQNHTVNYAN
+1591 GHENHTVHYTSDN
-1602 GTGTESKTFN
+1602 GNESRSFG
-1612 RLANVFGIG
+1612 RLANVFGLG
-1621 LKYQIGDKTTVSFDY
+1621 LKYQVGDNTAVSFDY
-1636 GQNRTDFGRF
+1636 GQNRTDFGRY
-1646 MNGGSIYESTAGK
+1646 MNGGSIYQSTAGK
-1659 TFANITNPEEKPQF
+1659 VYDNPAGNPQF
-1673 EILGHRQGGTP
+1673 ELKGHRTGGTP
-1684 HFWTIRFDVGK
+1684 HFWALRFDVGQ

-1711 YFAHGS
+1711 YFGHGA

-1745 PAKDFLIE
+1745 PAKDFLVE
-1753 AFYTFDAEGIGQRDT
+1753 AFYTFDAKGIGQRDT

>member
-1 MTRKGESTKK
+1 
-11 YLMLSCAIAT
+11 MLSCAIAT
-21 WIGGASFLVP
+21 WVGGASFLVP

-39 VFVTANRAQEEAKYN
+39 VYVTANRAQEEAKYN

-118 LSKYQGAGDEL
+118 LAKYQGAGDEL

-168 NKAGLQLNVEG
+168 NKAGLQFNFEG
-179 IRERGDGNSTPA
+179 IREKGNSDILPFN
-191 SNVFVRAD
+191 NVFVRAD
-199 SGKMGKVKV
+199 SGKIGKVKV

-244 SLRYYGTNANVGIA
+244 SLRYYGTNANVGVA
-258 SIIDVK
+258 SIIDMK

-307 LTYEGKDDVS
+307 LTYEGRDDVS
-317 NWKAELNY
+317 NWKAEVNY
-325 TRTTENDLTLS
+325 TRTNENDLTLS

-354 NIDHKQWN
+354 NIDHRQWN
-362 LGVSGDIQANDDHLI
+362 FGISGDIQANDNHLV

-394 NAPNTYVRDVDPWDF
+394 NAPHTYVRDIDPWDY
-409 DKSLSVDRSGNPK
+409 DKSLSVDRNGNPK

-429 FGKNK
+429 FSKGK

-476 DPSNSQ
+476 DPANSQ
-482 TWISGTTAN
+482 AWIFGTTDN

-498 EAYAKYMEFG
+498 EAYAKYMEFA

-522 NATASSWR
+522 NATATSWR
-530 DKIYSSDVEK
+530 DRIYSSDVEK

-561 GANFKEEANKRI
+561 GANFKEEADKRI

-578 GSGSINKQYL
+578 GSGTINKQYL

-600 ILTPIARF
+600 MLTPIARF

-621 MGVTHNLN
+621 MGLTHNLN
-629 GNTHRRLKANVG
+629 GNAHRRFKANVG

-678 WQGNPNLKPEKSINF
+678 WQGNPNLKPEKSLNF

-715 DNYITAYNTGH
+715 KNYITAYNTGH
-726 ILDFHTDLNEN
+726 VLDFHTDLNEN

-775 NKWKARLGYTYL
+775 NKWKARFGYTFL
-787 HAINKSNLDMPR
+787 HAVNKSNPDMPR
-799 QLLDKPTHKIGIGVD
+799 QLLDKPSHKVGIGVD

-821 WSGSLWSD
+821 WSGSLWAD

-852 YERDPITKAIVLDPV
+852 YERDPITNAIVFDPV
-867 TKEAKKIEGKSEISY
+867 TRKAKKIEGKSEISY

-891 MYESKTYG
+891 MYERKTYG

-914 VYFGINNIF
+914 VYFGINNLF
-923 DHRDDDRALS
+923 NHRDDDRALS
-933 TRQFRMGINLKFGSD
+933 TRQFRMGINLKFGAD
-948 ANTGS
+948 ATTDKS
-953 GQPNTATVEV
+953 QPNMAKVEV
-963 KTRVM
+963 KTQVV
-968 DPMDS
+968 DHLNT
-973 FIHRDFDENKPEGV
+973 FIHRDFNVDKKSGIE
-987 SFVGDYRNRW
+987 FVGDFRNRW

-1015 VEDDAV
+1015 IEDDAAD
-1021 ENLRDAD
+1021 NLRDEN
-1028 NHGFTSRVRAGV
+1028 NHGITSRVRAGM

-1060 GVDTDHQVKVTK
+1060 GVDTDHQLKVTK

-1079 DEATVTKHTKKWD
+1079 DEATITKHTNKWD
-1092 LTAGRMTEPMGVT
+1092 ITAGRMTETMGVT
-1105 SYWFGKEYDG
+1105 GYWFGKEYDG
-1115 VRAVWTEDN
+1115 VRGVWTNDT
-1124 KQVRVGYGDFEHSTG
+1124 KQLRVGYGDFSHSTG
-1139 VTDSAYTHAL
+1139 VTDSAYTHAI
-1149 YSGFKRAPMV
+1149 YNSFKRAPTVDEFMGV
-1159 GEFLGADLNAYKAI
+1159 KTSSGGGNEELNIENAGDTIGFHKQLEVIKEAEKKAVEAATDVINNAGEEINSKIDEITNELNTFKESNAYKE
-1173 TTDTSI
+1173 
-1179 NTVGFYN
+1179 YN
-1186 QLKEIKD
+1186 
-1193 AEEKAIE
+1193 
-1200 AGQDKIAAA
+1200 DK
-1209 GTTIKAEIAATEA
+1209 
-1222 KIEATSKPI
+1222 
-1231 NDQIEVVNAKVEEI
+1231 KV
-1245 STKYDEA
+1245 D
-1252 SEAYYAAEDGPEKE
+1252 
-1266 ALETKKDD
+1266 LETKINKLNDDIEVGDPDGDPEWGGKPLPEDEYNALLEKRTELVKEQSDLKVKYKSVIDEENRFISKRND
-1274 LEKELNAERAKLK
+1274 LENSKEDSKEAKR
-1287 PLYENLRLA
+1287 N
-1296 TADDKAKKETLEKSL
+1296 
-1311 ANTEK
+1311 
-1316 TVKDEIRKPFV
+1316 EIRKPFID
-1327 EKQFEVVKHMQEL
+1327 KQFEVLKRMTDL
-1340 ASKAYNADFNSD
+1340 ANQGYSGALSE
-1352 KNKLILEIP
+1352 KNKLRIEIP
-1361 ALKFDTLWSEPIYR
+1361 EVKLPVLENGNIDEKVSVDPTGYLSDKDKALFDIPL
-1375 EEPDPED
+1375 
-1382 YYGSNTIKVKVGETP
+1382 NTPGL
-1397 NVPRT
+1397 
-1402 LDVTPNDGKNNG
+1402 LDNG
-1414 IDSRLDL
+1414 GI
-1421 FKVTLTNED
+1421 TYLT
-1430 LLKDGGREY
+1430 
-1439 ISKWFDAN
+1439 KWFDTN
-1447 KDAIV
+1447 KDKIATIYKSATNKSIVLDDQAIS
-1452 AAYKTTADREVPQN
+1452 N
-1466 TNGTAHTADGNGV
+1466 
-1479 YTFDEKQI
+1479 
-1487 ETLKEK
+1487 LKERF
-1493 IIEMNILT
+1493 IYENIYKAHSGQRGLLT
-1501 DDNLNVTGSKP
+1501 GTSNTYSRMVVSFFDNMRKTLT
-1512 YPKLLVNF
+1512 
-1520 FKKVN
+1520 
-1525 SVLERADHY
+1525 EADHY

-1560 VIPAMKRA
+1560 VIPAVKRA
-1568 GFIQYRQQVSN
+1568 GFIQYRQQVNN
-1579 KLGVSAWYLRSM
+1579 KLGVTAWYLRST
-1591 GNQNHTVNYAN
+1591 GHENHTVHYTSDSGN
-1602 GTGTESKTFN
+1602 ESRSFG
-1612 RLANVFGIG
+1612 RLANVFGLG
-1621 LKYQIGDKTTVSFDY
+1621 LKYQIGDNTAVSFDY
-1636 GQNRTDFGRF
+1636 GQNRTDFARY
-1646 MNGGSIYESTAGK
+1646 MNGGSIYQSTAGK
-1659 TFANITNPEEKPQF
+1659 VYDNPAGNPQF
-1673 EILGHRQGGTP
+1673 ELKGHRTGGTP
-1684 HFWTIRFDVGK
+1684 HFWALRFDVGQ

-1711 YFAHGS
+1711 YFGHGA

-1745 PAKDFLIE
+1745 PAKDFLVE
-1753 AFYTFDAEGIGQRDT
+1753 AFYTFDAKGIGQRDT

>member
-1 MTRKGESTKK
+1 
-11 YLMLSCAIAT
+11 MLSCAIAT
-21 WIGGASFLVP
+21 WVGGASFLVP

-39 VFVTANRAQEEAKYN
+39 VYVTANRAQEEAKYN

-118 LSKYQGAGDEL
+118 LAKYQGAGDEL

-168 NKAGLQLNVEG
+168 NKAGLQFNFEG
-179 IRERGDGNSTPA
+179 IREKGNSDILPFN
-191 SNVFVRAD
+191 NVFVRAD
-199 SGKMGKVKV
+199 SGKIGKVKV

-244 SLRYYGTNANVGIA
+244 SLRYYGTNANVGVA
-258 SIIDVK
+258 SIIDMK

-307 LTYEGKDDVS
+307 LTYEGRDDVS
-317 NWKAELNY
+317 NWKAEVNY
-325 TRTTENDLTLS
+325 TRTNENDLTLS

-354 NIDHKQWN
+354 NIDHRQWN
-362 LGVSGDIQANDDHLI
+362 FGVSGDIQANDNHLV

-394 NAPNTYVRDVDPWDF
+394 NAPHTYVRDIDPWDY
-409 DKSLSVDRSGNPK
+409 DKSLAVDNNGKPK

-429 FGKNK
+429 FSKGK

-442 EKEWYNTDKS
+442 EKEWYNTDKT

-476 DPSNSQ
+476 DPAAAR
-482 TWISGTTAN
+482 TWINGANPN
-491 TLKKKYP
+491 TLEKKYP
-498 EAYAKYMEFG
+498 EAYKKYLEF
-508 ATLMAENKAAIDEN
+508 ANTLKEINRADLIEYNKKQ
-522 NATASSWR
+522 TSYS
-530 DKIYSSDVEK
+530 DKVDPDYKNDVAY
-540 LPLYYYDNTVN
+540 LPLYYYDNTVK
-551 PKLSKIIKLN
+551 PKVSEVIKLN
-561 GANFKEEANKRI
+561 GATFKEEANKRI

-578 GSGSINKQYL
+578 GTGTINKQYL

-600 ILTPIARF
+600 MLTPIARL

-621 MGVTHNLN
+621 MGLTHNLN
-629 GNTHRRLKANVG
+629 GNTHRRFKANVG

-678 WQGNPNLKPEKSINF
+678 WQGNPNLKPEKSLNF

-715 DNYITAYNTGH
+715 KNYITAYNTGH
-726 ILDFHTDLNEN
+726 VLDFHTDLNEN

-764 GLEWELKQKLS
+764 GLEWEVKQKLS
-775 NKWKARLGYTYL
+775 NKWKARFGYTFL
-787 HAINKSNLDMPR
+787 HAVNKSNPDMPR
-799 QLLDKPTHKIGIGVD
+799 QLLDKPAHKIGIGVD

-852 YERDPITKAIVLDPV
+852 YERDPITNAIVLDPV

-891 MYESKTYG
+891 MYERKTYG

-914 VYFGINNIF
+914 VYFGINNLF
-923 DHRDDDRALS
+923 NHRDDDRALS
-933 TRQFRMGINLKFGSD
+933 TRQFRMGINLKFGAD
-948 ANTGS
+948 ATTDKS
-953 GQPNTATVEV
+953 QPNMAKVEV
-963 KTRVM
+963 KTQVV
-968 DPMDS
+968 DHLNT
-973 FIHRDFDENKPEGV
+973 FIHRDFNVDKKAGV
-987 SFVGDYRNRW
+987 EVVGDFRNRW

-1015 VEDDAV
+1015 IEDDAAD
-1021 ENLRDAD
+1021 NLRDEN
-1028 NHGFTSRVRAGV
+1028 NHGITSRVRAGV

-1060 GVDTDHQVKVTK
+1060 GVDTNHQLKVTK

-1079 DEATVTKHTKKWD
+1079 DEATVTKHTNRWD

-1105 SYWFGKEYDG
+1105 GYWFGKEYDG
-1115 VRAVWTEDN
+1115 VRGVWTNDT
-1124 KQVRVGYGDFEHSTG
+1124 KQVRVGYGDFSHSTG
-1139 VTDSAYTHAL
+1139 VTDSAYTHAI
-1149 YSGFKRAPMV
+1149 YNSFKRAPTVDEFMGV
-1159 GEFLGADLNAYKAI
+1159 KTSSGGGNEELNIENAGDTIGFHKQLEVIKEAEKKAVEAATDVINNAGEEINSKIDEITNELNTFKESNAYKE
-1173 TTDTSI
+1173 
-1179 NTVGFYN
+1179 YN
-1186 QLKEIKD
+1186 
-1193 AEEKAIE
+1193 
-1200 AGQDKIAAA
+1200 DK
-1209 GTTIKAEIAATEA
+1209 
-1222 KIEATSKPI
+1222 
-1231 NDQIEVVNAKVEEI
+1231 KV
-1245 STKYDEA
+1245 D
-1252 SEAYYAAEDGPEKE
+1252 
-1266 ALETKKDD
+1266 LETKINKLNDDIEVGDPEGDPEWGGKPLPEDEYNALLEKRTELVKEQSDLKVKYKSVIDEENRFISKRND
-1274 LEKELNAERAKLK
+1274 LENSKEDSKEAKR
-1287 PLYENLRLA
+1287 N
-1296 TADDKAKKETLEKSL
+1296 
-1311 ANTEK
+1311 
-1316 TVKDEIRKPFV
+1316 EIRKPFID
-1327 EKQFEVVKHMQEL
+1327 KQFEVLKRMTDL
-1340 ASKAYNADFNSD
+1340 ANQGYSGALSE
-1352 KNKLILEIP
+1352 KNKLRIEIP
-1361 ALKFDTLWSEPIYR
+1361 EVKLPVLENGNMDEKVSVDPTGYLSDKDKALFDIPLNAP
-1375 EEPDPED
+1375 
-1382 YYGSNTIKVKVGETP
+1382 GL
-1397 NVPRT
+1397 
-1402 LDVTPNDGKNNG
+1402 LDNG
-1414 IDSRLDL
+1414 GI
-1421 FKVTLTNED
+1421 TYLT
-1430 LLKDGGREY
+1430 
-1439 ISKWFDAN
+1439 KWFDTN
-1447 KDAIV
+1447 KDKIATIYKSATNKSIVLDDQAIS
-1452 AAYKTTADREVPQN
+1452 N
-1466 TNGTAHTADGNGV
+1466 
-1479 YTFDEKQI
+1479 
-1487 ETLKEK
+1487 LKERF
-1493 IIEMNILT
+1493 IYENIYKAHSGQRGLLT
-1501 DDNLNVTGSKP
+1501 GTSNTYSRMVVSFFDNMRKTLT
-1512 YPKLLVNF
+1512 
-1520 FKKVN
+1520 
-1525 SVLERADHY
+1525 EADHY

-1560 VIPAMKRA
+1560 VIPAVKRA
-1568 GFIQYRQQVSN
+1568 GYIQYRQQVNN
-1579 KLGVSAWYLRSM
+1579 KLGVTAWYLRST
-1591 GNQNHTVNYAN
+1591 GHENHTVHYTSDKGN
-1602 GTGTESKTFN
+1602 ESRSFG
-1612 RLANVFGIG
+1612 RLANVFGLG
-1621 LKYQIGDKTTVSFDY
+1621 LKYQIGDNTAVSFDY
-1636 GQNRTDFGRF
+1636 GQNRTDFSRY
-1646 MNGGSIYESTAGK
+1646 MNGGSIYQSTAGK
-1659 TFANITNPEEKPQF
+1659 VYDNPAGNPQF
-1673 EILGHRQGGTP
+1673 ELKGHRTGGTP
-1684 HFWTIRFDVGK
+1684 HFWALRFDVGQ

-1701 GSWNA
+1701 GSWSA

-1711 YFAHGS
+1711 YFGHGA

-1745 PAKDFLIE
+1745 PAKDFLVE
-1753 AFYTFDAEGIGQRDT
+1753 AFYTFDAKGIGQRDT

>member
-1 MTRKGESTKK
+1 MYIFEFRRRLPMTRKGESTKK
-11 YLMLSCAIAT
+11 YLILSCAIAT

-325 TRTTENDLTLS
+325 TRTNENDLTLS

-377 SYGVGMSRETG
+377 SYGVGMSRESG

-394 NAPNTYVRDVDPWDF
+394 NAPNTYVRDVDPWDY
-409 DKSLSVDRSGNPK
+409 DKSLSVDRNGNPK

-530 DKIYSSDVEK
+530 DKIFSSDVEK

-659 PSHITAF
+659 PSHITVF

-671 QARLGWY
+671 EARLGWY

-737 TERGIYKFLY
+737 TERGVYKFLY

-764 GLEWELKQKLS
+764 GVEWELKQKLS

-787 HAINKSNLDMPR
+787 HAINKSNPDMPR

-968 DPMDS
+968 DSMDS

-1079 DEATVTKHTKKWD
+1079 DEATITKHTNKWD

-1115 VRAVWTEDN
+1115 VRAVWTDDN
-1124 KQVRVGYGDFEHSTG
+1124 KQVRVGYGDFSHSTG
-1139 VTDSAYTHAL
+1139 VTDSAYTHAI
-1149 YSGFKRAPMV
+1149 YNSFKRAPTVDEFMGV
-1159 GEFLGADLNAYKAI
+1159 KTSSGGGNEELNIENAGDTIGFHKQLEVIKEAEKKAVEAATDVINNAGEEINSKIDEITNELNTFKESNAYKE
-1173 TTDTSI
+1173 
-1179 NTVGFYN
+1179 YN
-1186 QLKEIKD
+1186 
-1193 AEEKAIE
+1193 
-1200 AGQDKIAAA
+1200 DK
-1209 GTTIKAEIAATEA
+1209 
-1222 KIEATSKPI
+1222 
-1231 NDQIEVVNAKVEEI
+1231 KV
-1245 STKYDEA
+1245 D
-1252 SEAYYAAEDGPEKE
+1252 
-1266 ALETKKDD
+1266 LETKINKLNDDIEVGDPEGDPEWGGKPLPEDEYNALLEKRTELVKEQSDLKVKYKSVIDEENRFISKRND
-1274 LEKELNAERAKLK
+1274 LENSKEDSKEAKR
-1287 PLYENLRLA
+1287 N
-1296 TADDKAKKETLEKSL
+1296 
-1311 ANTEK
+1311 
-1316 TVKDEIRKPFV
+1316 EIRKPFID
-1327 EKQFEVVKHMQEL
+1327 KQFEVLKRMTDL
-1340 ASKAYNADFNSD
+1340 ANQGYSGALSE
-1352 KNKLILEIP
+1352 KNKLRIEIP
-1361 ALKFDTLWSEPIYR
+1361 EVKLPVLENGNIDEKVSVDPTGYLSDKDKALFDIPL
-1375 EEPDPED
+1375 
-1382 YYGSNTIKVKVGETP
+1382 NTPGL
-1397 NVPRT
+1397 
-1402 LDVTPNDGKNNG
+1402 LDNG
-1414 IDSRLDL
+1414 GI
-1421 FKVTLTNED
+1421 TYLT
-1430 LLKDGGREY
+1430 
-1439 ISKWFDAN
+1439 KWFDTN
-1447 KDAIV
+1447 KDKIATIYKSATNKSIVLDDQAIS
-1452 AAYKTTADREVPQN
+1452 N
-1466 TNGTAHTADGNGV
+1466 
-1479 YTFDEKQI
+1479 
-1487 ETLKEK
+1487 LKERF
-1493 IIEMNILT
+1493 IYENIYKAHSGQRGLLT
-1501 DDNLNVTGSKP
+1501 GTSNTYSRMVVSFFDNMRKTLT
-1512 YPKLLVNF
+1512 
-1520 FKKVN
+1520 
-1525 SVLERADHY
+1525 EADHY

-1560 VIPAMKRA
+1560 VIPAVKRA
-1568 GFIQYRQQVSN
+1568 GFIQYRQQVNN
-1579 KLGVSAWYLRSM
+1579 KLGVTAWYLRST
-1591 GNQNHTVNYAN
+1591 GHENHTVHYTSDN
-1602 GTGTESKTFN
+1602 GNESRSFG
-1612 RLANVFGIG
+1612 RLANVFGLG
-1621 LKYQIGDKTTVSFDY
+1621 LKYQVGDNTAVSFDY
-1636 GQNRTDFGRF
+1636 GQNRTDFGRY
-1646 MNGGSIYESTAGK
+1646 MNGGSIYQSTAGK
-1659 TFANITNPEEKPQF
+1659 VYDNPAGNPQF
-1673 EILGHRQGGTP
+1673 ELKGHRTGGTP
-1684 HFWTIRFDVGK
+1684 HFWALRFDVGQ

-1711 YFAHGS
+1711 YFGHGA

-1745 PAKDFLIE
+1745 PAKDFLVE
-1753 AFYTFDAEGIGQRDT
+1753 AFYTFDAKGIGQRDT

>member
-1 MTRKGESTKK
+1 MYNFERSRRLPMTSKGESTRK

-39 VFVTANRAQEEAKYN
+39 VYVTANRAQEEAKYN

-191 SNVFVRAD
+191 TNVFVRAD

-476 DPSNSQ
+476 DPAAAR
-482 TWISGTTAN
+482 TWINGANPNTLEKKYPEVYKKYLEFAN
-491 TLKKKYP
+491 TLKEVNRADLIEYNKKQTSIMDKVDPDSRYDV
-498 EAYAKYMEFG
+498 AY
-508 ATLMAENKAAIDEN
+508 
-522 NATASSWR
+522 
-530 DKIYSSDVEK
+530 
-540 LPLYYYDNTVN
+540 LPLYYYDNTVK
-551 PKLSKIIKLN
+551 PKVSEVIKLN

-621 MGVTHNLN
+621 MGLTHNLN

-678 WQGNPNLKPEKSINF
+678 WQGNPNLKPEKSVNF

-737 TERGIYKFLY
+737 TERGVYKFLY

-764 GLEWELKQKLS
+764 GVEWELKQKLS

-787 HAINKSNLDMPR
+787 HAINKSNPDMPR

-852 YERDPITKAIVLDPV
+852 YERDANTHEILINPATNKP
-867 TKEAKKIEGKSEISY
+867 TKIEGKSEISY

-953 GQPNTATVEV
+953 GQANTATVEV

-973 FIHRDFDENKPEGV
+973 FIHRDFDESKAEGV
-987 SFVGDYRNRW
+987 SFVGDYRSRW

-1015 VEDDAV
+1015 IDNDAV

-1049 VRVVASASGQR
+1049 VRVVASASGQA
-1060 GVDTDHQVKVTK
+1060 GVDTDHHVTVAK

-1079 DEATVTKHTKKWD
+1079 DEATITKHTNKWD
-1092 LTAGRMTEPMGVT
+1092 ITAGRMTEPMGVT
-1105 SYWFGKEYDG
+1105 GYWFGKEYDG
-1115 VRAVWTEDN
+1115 IRGVWTDDT
-1124 KQVRVGYGDFEHSTG
+1124 KQVRVGYGDFSHSTG
-1139 VTDSAYTHAL
+1139 VTDSAYTHAI
-1149 YSGFKRAPMV
+1149 YNSFKRAPTVDEFMGV
-1159 GEFLGADLNAYKAI
+1159 KTSSGGGNEELNIENAGDTIGFHKQLEVIKEAEKKVVEAATDVINNAGEEINSKIDEITNELNTFKESNAYKE
-1173 TTDTSI
+1173 
-1179 NTVGFYN
+1179 YN
-1186 QLKEIKD
+1186 
-1193 AEEKAIE
+1193 
-1200 AGQDKIAAA
+1200 DK
-1209 GTTIKAEIAATEA
+1209 
-1222 KIEATSKPI
+1222 
-1231 NDQIEVVNAKVEEI
+1231 KV
-1245 STKYDEA
+1245 D
-1252 SEAYYAAEDGPEKE
+1252 
-1266 ALETKKDD
+1266 LETKISKINDEIADGDPDYGDNPLPEEKFDALIEKSKELDKEKSDLKVKYKSVIDEENRFTSKRND
-1274 LEKELNAERAKLK
+1274 LESSKEDSKEAKR
-1287 PLYENLRLA
+1287 N
-1296 TADDKAKKETLEKSL
+1296 
-1311 ANTEK
+1311 
-1316 TVKDEIRKPFV
+1316 EIRKPFID
-1327 EKQFEVVKHMQEL
+1327 KQFEVLKRMTDL
-1340 ASKAYNADFNSD
+1340 ANQGYSD
-1352 KNKLILEIP
+1352 ALSEKNKLRIEIP
-1361 ALKFDTLWSEPIYR
+1361 EVKLPVLENGNMDKKVSVDPTGSLSDKDKALFDIPLNT
-1375 EEPDPED
+1375 PEL
-1382 YYGSNTIKVKVGETP
+1382 
-1397 NVPRT
+1397 
-1402 LDVTPNDGKNNG
+1402 LDNG
-1414 IDSRLDL
+1414 GITYL
-1421 FKVTLTNED
+1421 
-1430 LLKDGGREY
+1430 
-1439 ISKWFDAN
+1439 SKWFDTN
-1447 KDAIV
+1447 KDKIATIYKSATNESIV
-1452 AAYKTTADREVPQN
+1452 LDNQVMSN
-1466 TNGTAHTADGNGV
+1466 
-1479 YTFDEKQI
+1479 
-1487 ETLKEK
+1487 LKERF
-1493 IIEMNILT
+1493 IYENIYKEHSGQRGLLT
-1501 DDNLNVTGSKP
+1501 GTSNVYSRMLVSFFDNMRKTLT
-1512 YPKLLVNF
+1512 
-1520 FKKVN
+1520 
-1525 SVLERADHY
+1525 EADHY

-1560 VIPAMKRA
+1560 VIPVMKRA
-1568 GFIQYRQQVSN
+1568 GFIQYRQQVSD
-1579 KLGVSAWYLRSM
+1579 KLGVTAWYLRSI
-1591 GNQNHTVNYAN
+1591 GRENHTVHYTSGN
-1602 GTGTESKTFN
+1602 GTESRSFD

-1636 GQNRTDFGRF
+1636 GQNRTDFGRY

-1659 TFANITNPEEKPQF
+1659 VYDNPAGNPQF
-1673 EILGHRQGGTP
+1673 ELKGHRQGGAP

-1745 PAKDFLIE
+1745 PAKDFLVE
-1753 AFYTFDAEGIGQRDT
+1753 AFYTFDAESIGQRDT

>member
-1 MTRKGESTKK
+1 MIWRNTK
-11 YLMLSCAIAT
+11 
-21 WIGGASFLVP
+21 
-31 TVAHAEGS
+31 
-39 VFVTANRAQEEAKYN
+39 
-54 SQQVQIITKKDI
+54 
-66 EAKQAKSAEDIVF
+66 
-79 SETGVSR
+79 
-86 TVDAMGRVGV
+86 
-96 SIRGAEPRHT
+96 
-106 LILVDGQPVMGD
+106 
-118 LSKYQGAGDEL
+118 GAGDEL

-168 NKAGLQLNVEG
+168 NKAGLQFNFEG
-179 IRERGDGNSTPA
+179 IREKGNSDILPFN
-191 SNVFVRAD
+191 NVFVRAD
-199 SGKMGKVKV
+199 SGKIGKVKV

-244 SLRYYGTNANVGIA
+244 SLRYYGTNANVGVA

-307 LTYEGKDDVS
+307 LTYEGRDDVS
-317 NWKAELNY
+317 NWKAEVNY
-325 TRTTENDLTLS
+325 TRTNENDLTLS

-354 NIDHKQWN
+354 NIDHRQWN
-362 LGVSGDIQANDDHLI
+362 FGVSGDIQANDNHLV

-394 NAPNTYVRDVDPWDF
+394 NAPHTYVRDIDPWDY
-409 DKSLSVDRSGNPK
+409 DKSLSVDRNGNPK

-429 FGKNK
+429 FSKGK

-476 DPSNSQ
+476 DPANSQ
-482 TWISGTTAN
+482 AWIFGTTDN

-498 EAYAKYMEFG
+498 EAYAKYMEFA

-522 NATASSWR
+522 NATATSWR
-530 DKIYSSDVEK
+530 DRIYSSDVEK
-540 LPLYYYDNTVN
+540 LPLYYYDKTVH
-551 PKLSKIIKLN
+551 PKLSAIIKLN
-561 GANFKEEANKRI
+561 GATFKEEENKRI

-578 GSGSINKQYL
+578 GTGTINKQYL

-600 ILTPIARF
+600 MLTPIARL
-608 DHSSLFGSNLSFN
+608 DHSSLFGSNVSFN
-621 MGVTHNLN
+621 MGLTHNLN
-629 GNTHRRLKANVG
+629 GNTHRRFKANVG

-678 WQGNPNLKPEKSINF
+678 WQGNPNLKPEKSLNF

-715 DNYITAYNTGH
+715 KNYITAYNTGH
-726 ILDFHTDLNEN
+726 VLDFHTDLNEN

-747 APDMIYSF
+747 APDMVYSF

-775 NKWKARLGYTYL
+775 NKWKARFGYTFL
-787 HAINKSNLDMPR
+787 HAVNKSNPDMPR

-867 TKEAKKIEGKSEISY
+867 TRKAKKIEGKSEISY

-891 MYESKTYG
+891 MYERKTYG

-914 VYFGINNIF
+914 VYFGINNLF
-923 DHRDDDRALS
+923 NHRDDDRALS
-933 TRQFRMGINLKFGSD
+933 TRQFRMGINLKFGAD
-948 ANTGS
+948 ATTDKS
-953 GQPNTATVEV
+953 QPNMAKVEV
-963 KTRVM
+963 KTQVV
-968 DPMDS
+968 DHLNT
-973 FIHRDFDENKPEGV
+973 FIHRDFNVDKKAGV
-987 SFVGDYRNRW
+987 EVVGDFRNRW

-1015 VEDDAV
+1015 IEDDAAD
-1021 ENLRDAD
+1021 NLRDEN
-1028 NHGFTSRVRAGV
+1028 NHGITSRVRAGI

-1049 VRVVASASGQR
+1049 VRVIASASGQR
-1060 GVDTDHQVKVTK
+1060 GVDTDHQLKVTK

-1079 DEATVTKHTKKWD
+1079 DEATVTKHTNKWD

-1105 SYWFGKEYDG
+1105 GYWFGKEYDG
-1115 VRAVWTEDN
+1115 VRGVWTNDT
-1124 KQVRVGYGDFEHSTG
+1124 KQVRVGYGDFSHSTG
-1139 VTDSAYTHAL
+1139 VTDSAYTHAI
-1149 YSGFKRAPMV
+1149 YNSFKRAPTVDEFMGV
-1159 GEFLGADLNAYKAI
+1159 KTSSGGGNEELNIENAGDTIGFHKQLEVIKEAEKKAVEAATDVINNAGEEINSKIDEITNELNTFKESNAYKE
-1173 TTDTSI
+1173 
-1179 NTVGFYN
+1179 YN
-1186 QLKEIKD
+1186 
-1193 AEEKAIE
+1193 
-1200 AGQDKIAAA
+1200 DK
-1209 GTTIKAEIAATEA
+1209 
-1222 KIEATSKPI
+1222 
-1231 NDQIEVVNAKVEEI
+1231 KV
-1245 STKYDEA
+1245 D
-1252 SEAYYAAEDGPEKE
+1252 
-1266 ALETKKDD
+1266 LETKINKLNDDIEVGDPEGDPEWGGKPLPEDEYNALLEKRTELVKEQSDLKVKYKSVIDEENRFISKRND
-1274 LEKELNAERAKLK
+1274 LENSKEDSKEAKR
-1287 PLYENLRLA
+1287 N
-1296 TADDKAKKETLEKSL
+1296 
-1311 ANTEK
+1311 
-1316 TVKDEIRKPFV
+1316 EIRKPFID
-1327 EKQFEVVKHMQEL
+1327 KQFEVLKRMTDL
-1340 ASKAYNADFNSD
+1340 ANQGYSGALSE
-1352 KNKLILEIP
+1352 KNKLRIEIP
-1361 ALKFDTLWSEPIYR
+1361 EVKLPVLENGNIDEKVSVDPTGYLSDKDKALFDIPL
-1375 EEPDPED
+1375 
-1382 YYGSNTIKVKVGETP
+1382 NTPGL
-1397 NVPRT
+1397 
-1402 LDVTPNDGKNNG
+1402 LDNG
-1414 IDSRLDL
+1414 GI
-1421 FKVTLTNED
+1421 TYLT
-1430 LLKDGGREY
+1430 
-1439 ISKWFDAN
+1439 KWFDTN
-1447 KDAIV
+1447 KDKIATIYKSATNKSIVLDDQAIS
-1452 AAYKTTADREVPQN
+1452 N
-1466 TNGTAHTADGNGV
+1466 
-1479 YTFDEKQI
+1479 
-1487 ETLKEK
+1487 LKERF
-1493 IIEMNILT
+1493 IYENIYKAHSGQRGLLT
-1501 DDNLNVTGSKP
+1501 GTSNTYSRMVVSFFDNMRKTLT
-1512 YPKLLVNF
+1512 
-1520 FKKVN
+1520 
-1525 SVLERADHY
+1525 EADHY

-1550 PTEGVIIQRD
+1550 PTEGVVIQRD
-1560 VIPAMKRA
+1560 VIPAVKRA
-1568 GFIQYRQQVSN
+1568 GFIQYRQQVNN
-1579 KLGVSAWYLRSM
+1579 KLGVTAWYLRST
-1591 GNQNHTVNYAN
+1591 GHENHTVHYTSDN
-1602 GTGTESKTFN
+1602 GNESRSFG
-1612 RLANVFGIG
+1612 RLANVFGLG
-1621 LKYQIGDKTTVSFDY
+1621 LKYQVGDNTAVSFDY
-1636 GQNRTDFGRF
+1636 GQNRTDFGRY
-1646 MNGGSIYESTAGK
+1646 MNGGSIYQSTAGK
-1659 TFANITNPEEKPQF
+1659 VYDNPAGNPQF
-1673 EILGHRQGGTP
+1673 ELKGHRTGGTP
-1684 HFWTIRFDVGK
+1684 HFWALRFDVGQ

-1711 YFAHGS
+1711 YFGHGA

-1745 PAKDFLIE
+1745 PAKDFLVE
-1753 AFYTFDAEGIGQRDT
+1753 AFYTFDAKGIGQRDT

>member
-1 MTRKGESTKK
+1 
-11 YLMLSCAIAT
+11 MLSCAIAT

-39 VFVTANRAQEEAKYN
+39 VYVTANRAQEEAKYN

-118 LSKYQGAGDEL
+118 LAKYQGAGDEL

-168 NKAGLQLNVEG
+168 NKAGLQFNFEG
-179 IRERGDGNSTPA
+179 IREKGNSDILPFN
-191 SNVFVRAD
+191 NVFVRAD
-199 SGKMGKVKV
+199 SGKIGKVKV

-244 SLRYYGTNANVGIA
+244 SLRYYGTNANVGVA

-307 LTYEGKDDVS
+307 LTYEGRDDVS
-317 NWKAELNY
+317 NWKAEVNY
-325 TRTTENDLTLS
+325 TRTNENDLTLS
-336 SDYGKSTY
+336 SDYGRSTY

-354 NIDHKQWN
+354 NIDHRQWN
-362 LGVSGDIQANDDHLI
+362 FGVSGDIQANDNHLV

-394 NAPNTYVRDVDPWDF
+394 NAPHTYVRDIDPWDY
-409 DKSLSVDRSGNPK
+409 DKSLSVDRNGNPK

-429 FGKNK
+429 FSKGK

-476 DPSNSQ
+476 DPANSQ
-482 TWISGTTAN
+482 AWIFGTTDN

-498 EAYAKYMEFG
+498 EAYAKYMEFA

-522 NATASSWR
+522 NATATSWR
-530 DKIYSSDVEK
+530 DRIYSSDVEK
-540 LPLYYYDNTVN
+540 LPLYYYDKTVH
-551 PKLSKIIKLN
+551 PKLSAIIKLN
-561 GANFKEEANKRI
+561 GATFKEEENKRI

-578 GSGSINKQYL
+578 GTGTINKQYL

-600 ILTPIARF
+600 MLTPIARF

-621 MGVTHNLN
+621 MGLTHNLN
-629 GNTHRRLKANVG
+629 GNTHRRFKANVG

-678 WQGNPNLKPEKSINF
+678 WQGNPNLKPEKSLNF

-715 DNYITAYNTGH
+715 KNYITAYNTGH
-726 ILDFHTDLNEN
+726 VLDFHTDLNEN

-747 APDMIYSF
+747 APDMVYSF

-775 NKWKARLGYTYL
+775 NKWKARFGYTFL
-787 HAINKSNLDMPR
+787 HAVNKSNPDMPR
-799 QLLDKPTHKIGIGVD
+799 QLLDKPAHKIGIGVD

-867 TKEAKKIEGKSEISY
+867 TRKAKKIEGKSEISY

-891 MYESKTYG
+891 MYERKTYG

-914 VYFGINNIF
+914 VYFGINNLF
-923 DHRDDDRALS
+923 NHRDDDRALS
-933 TRQFRMGINLKFGSD
+933 TRQFRMGINLKFGAD
-948 ANTGS
+948 ATTDKS
-953 GQPNTATVEV
+953 QPNMAKVEV
-963 KTRVM
+963 KTQVV
-968 DPMDS
+968 DHLNT
-973 FIHRDFDENKPEGV
+973 FIHRDFNVDKKAGV
-987 SFVGDYRNRW
+987 EVVGDFRNRW

-1015 VEDDAV
+1015 IEDDAAD
-1021 ENLRDAD
+1021 NLRDEN
-1028 NHGFTSRVRAGV
+1028 NHGITSRVRAGI

-1049 VRVVASASGQR
+1049 VRVIASASGQR
-1060 GVDTDHQVKVTK
+1060 GVDTDHKLKVTK

-1079 DEATVTKHTKKWD
+1079 DEATVTKHTNKWD

-1105 SYWFGKEYDG
+1105 GYWFGKEYDG
-1115 VRAVWTEDN
+1115 VRGVWTNDT
-1124 KQVRVGYGDFEHSTG
+1124 KQVRVGYGDFSHSTG
-1139 VTDSAYTHAL
+1139 VTDSAYTHAI
-1149 YSGFKRAPMV
+1149 YNSFKRAPTVDEFMGV
-1159 GEFLGADLNAYKAI
+1159 KTSSGGGNEELNIENAGDTIGFHKQLEVIKEAEKKAVEAATDVINNAGEEINSKIDEITNELNTFKESNAYKE
-1173 TTDTSI
+1173 
-1179 NTVGFYN
+1179 YN
-1186 QLKEIKD
+1186 
-1193 AEEKAIE
+1193 
-1200 AGQDKIAAA
+1200 DK
-1209 GTTIKAEIAATEA
+1209 
-1222 KIEATSKPI
+1222 
-1231 NDQIEVVNAKVEEI
+1231 KV
-1245 STKYDEA
+1245 D
-1252 SEAYYAAEDGPEKE
+1252 
-1266 ALETKKDD
+1266 LETKINKLNDDIEVGDPEGDPEWGGKPLPEDEYNALLEKRTELVKEQSDLKVKYKSVIDEENRFISKRND
-1274 LEKELNAERAKLK
+1274 LENSKEDSKEAKR
-1287 PLYENLRLA
+1287 N
-1296 TADDKAKKETLEKSL
+1296 
-1311 ANTEK
+1311 
-1316 TVKDEIRKPFV
+1316 EIRKPFID
-1327 EKQFEVVKHMQEL
+1327 KQFEVLKRMTDL
-1340 ASKAYNADFNSD
+1340 ANQGYSGALSE
-1352 KNKLILEIP
+1352 KNKLRIEIP
-1361 ALKFDTLWSEPIYR
+1361 EVKLPVLENGNMDEKVSVDPTGYLSDKDKALFDIPLNAP
-1375 EEPDPED
+1375 
-1382 YYGSNTIKVKVGETP
+1382 GL
-1397 NVPRT
+1397 
-1402 LDVTPNDGKNNG
+1402 LDNG
-1414 IDSRLDL
+1414 GI
-1421 FKVTLTNED
+1421 TYLT
-1430 LLKDGGREY
+1430 
-1439 ISKWFDAN
+1439 KWFDTN
-1447 KDAIV
+1447 KDKIATIYKSATNKSIVLDDQAIS
-1452 AAYKTTADREVPQN
+1452 N
-1466 TNGTAHTADGNGV
+1466 
-1479 YTFDEKQI
+1479 
-1487 ETLKEK
+1487 LKERF
-1493 IIEMNILT
+1493 IYENIYKAHSGQRGLLT
-1501 DDNLNVTGSKP
+1501 GTSNTYSRMVVSFFDNMRKTLT
-1512 YPKLLVNF
+1512 
-1520 FKKVN
+1520 
-1525 SVLERADHY
+1525 EADHY

-1560 VIPAMKRA
+1560 VIPAVKRA
-1568 GFIQYRQQVSN
+1568 GFIQYRQQVNN
-1579 KLGVSAWYLRSM
+1579 KLGVTAWYLRST
-1591 GNQNHTVNYAN
+1591 GHENHTVHYTSDKGN
-1602 GTGTESKTFN
+1602 ESRSFG
-1612 RLANVFGIG
+1612 RLANVFGLG
-1621 LKYQIGDKTTVSFDY
+1621 LKYQIGYNTAVSFDY
-1636 GQNRTDFGRF
+1636 GQNRTDFGRY
-1646 MNGGSIYESTAGK
+1646 MNGGSIYQSTAGK
-1659 TFANITNPEEKPQF
+1659 VYDNPAGNPQF
-1673 EILGHRQGGTP
+1673 ELKGHRTGGTP
-1684 HFWTIRFDVGK
+1684 HFWALRFDVGQ

-1711 YFAHGS
+1711 YFAHGA

-1745 PAKDFLIE
+1745 PAKDFLVE
-1753 AFYTFDAEGIGQRDT
+1753 AFYTFDAKGIGQRDT

>member
-1 MTRKGESTKK
+1 
-11 YLMLSCAIAT
+11 MLSCAIAT
-21 WIGGASFLVP
+21 WVGGASFLVP

-39 VFVTANRAQEEAKYN
+39 VYVTANRAQEEAKYN

-118 LSKYQGAGDEL
+118 LAKYQGAGDEL

-168 NKAGLQLNVEG
+168 NKAGLQFNFEG
-179 IRERGDGNSTPA
+179 IREKGNSDILPFN
-191 SNVFVRAD
+191 NVFVRAD
-199 SGKMGKVKV
+199 SGKIGKVKV

-244 SLRYYGTNANVGIA
+244 SLRYYGTNANVGVA
-258 SIIDVK
+258 SIIDMK

-307 LTYEGKDDVS
+307 LTYEGRDDVS
-317 NWKAELNY
+317 NWKAEVNY
-325 TRTTENDLTLS
+325 TRTNENDLTLS

-354 NIDHKQWN
+354 NIDHRQWN
-362 LGVSGDIQANDDHLI
+362 FGVSGDIQANDNHLV

-394 NAPNTYVRDVDPWDF
+394 NAPHTYVRDIDPWDY
-409 DKSLSVDRSGNPK
+409 DKSLSVDRNGNPK

-429 FGKNK
+429 FSKGK

-476 DPSNSQ
+476 DPANSQ
-482 TWISGTTAN
+482 AWIFGTTDN

-498 EAYAKYMEFG
+498 EAYAKYMEFA

-522 NATASSWR
+522 NATATSWR
-530 DKIYSSDVEK
+530 DRIYSSDVEK

-561 GANFKEEANKRI
+561 GANFKEEADKRI

-578 GSGSINKQYL
+578 GSGTINKQYL

-600 ILTPIARF
+600 MLTPIARF

-621 MGVTHNLN
+621 MGLTHNLN
-629 GNTHRRLKANVG
+629 GNTHRRFKANVG

-678 WQGNPNLKPEKSINF
+678 WQGNPNLKPEKSLNF

-715 DNYITAYNTGH
+715 KNYITAYNTGH
-726 ILDFHTDLNEN
+726 VLDFHTDLNEN

-775 NKWKARLGYTYL
+775 NKWKARFGYTFL
-787 HAINKSNLDMPR
+787 HAVNKSNPDMPR
-799 QLLDKPTHKIGIGVD
+799 QLLDKPSHKIGIGVD

-852 YERDPITKAIVLDPV
+852 YERDPITNAIVLDPV

-891 MYESKTYG
+891 MYERKTYG

-914 VYFGINNIF
+914 VYFGINNLF
-923 DHRDDDRALS
+923 NHRDDDRALS
-933 TRQFRMGINLKFGSD
+933 TRQFRMGINLKFGAD
-948 ANTGS
+948 ATTDKS
-953 GQPNTATVEV
+953 QPNMAKVEV
-963 KTRVM
+963 KTQVV
-968 DPMDS
+968 DHLNT
-973 FIHRDFDENKPEGV
+973 FIHRDFNVDKKAGV
-987 SFVGDYRNRW
+987 EVVGDFRNRW

-1015 VEDDAV
+1015 IEDDAAD
-1021 ENLRDAD
+1021 NLRDEN
-1028 NHGFTSRVRAGV
+1028 NHGITSRVRAGI

-1049 VRVVASASGQR
+1049 VRVIASASGQR
-1060 GVDTDHQVKVTK
+1060 GVDTDHQLKVTK

-1079 DEATVTKHTKKWD
+1079 DEATVTKHTNKWE

-1105 SYWFGKEYDG
+1105 GYWFGKEYDG
-1115 VRAVWTEDN
+1115 VRGVWTNDT
-1124 KQVRVGYGDFEHSTG
+1124 KQVRVGYGDFSHSTG
-1139 VTDSAYTHAL
+1139 VTDSAYTHAI
-1149 YSGFKRAPMV
+1149 YNSFKRAPTVDEFMGV
-1159 GEFLGADLNAYKAI
+1159 KTSSGGGNEELNIENAGDTIGFHKQLEVIKEAEKKAVEAATDVINNAGEEINSKIDEITNELNTFKESNAYKE
-1173 TTDTSI
+1173 
-1179 NTVGFYN
+1179 YN
-1186 QLKEIKD
+1186 
-1193 AEEKAIE
+1193 
-1200 AGQDKIAAA
+1200 DK
-1209 GTTIKAEIAATEA
+1209 
-1222 KIEATSKPI
+1222 
-1231 NDQIEVVNAKVEEI
+1231 KV
-1245 STKYDEA
+1245 D
-1252 SEAYYAAEDGPEKE
+1252 
-1266 ALETKKDD
+1266 LETKINKLNDDIEVGDPEGDPEWGGKPLPEDEYNALLEKRTELVKEQSDLKVKYKSVIDEENRFISKRND
-1274 LEKELNAERAKLK
+1274 LENSKEDSKEAKR
-1287 PLYENLRLA
+1287 N
-1296 TADDKAKKETLEKSL
+1296 
-1311 ANTEK
+1311 
-1316 TVKDEIRKPFV
+1316 EIRKPFID
-1327 EKQFEVVKHMQEL
+1327 KQFEVLKRMTDL
-1340 ASKAYNADFNSD
+1340 ANQGYSGALSE
-1352 KNKLILEIP
+1352 KNKLRIEIP
-1361 ALKFDTLWSEPIYR
+1361 EVKLPVLENGNIDEKVSVDPTGYLSDKDKALFDIPL
-1375 EEPDPED
+1375 
-1382 YYGSNTIKVKVGETP
+1382 NTPGL
-1397 NVPRT
+1397 
-1402 LDVTPNDGKNNG
+1402 LDNG
-1414 IDSRLDL
+1414 GI
-1421 FKVTLTNED
+1421 TYLT
-1430 LLKDGGREY
+1430 
-1439 ISKWFDAN
+1439 KWFDTN
-1447 KDAIV
+1447 KDKIATIYKSATNKSIVLDDQAIS
-1452 AAYKTTADREVPQN
+1452 N
-1466 TNGTAHTADGNGV
+1466 
-1479 YTFDEKQI
+1479 
-1487 ETLKEK
+1487 LKERF
-1493 IIEMNILT
+1493 IYENIYKAHSGQRGLLT
-1501 DDNLNVTGSKP
+1501 GTSNTYSRMVVSFFDNMRKTLT
-1512 YPKLLVNF
+1512 
-1520 FKKVN
+1520 
-1525 SVLERADHY
+1525 EADHY

-1560 VIPAMKRA
+1560 VIPAVKRA
-1568 GFIQYRQQVSN
+1568 GFIQYRQQVNN
-1579 KLGVSAWYLRSM
+1579 KLGVTAWYLRST
-1591 GNQNHTVNYAN
+1591 GHENHTVHYTSDKGN
-1602 GTGTESKTFN
+1602 ESRSFG
-1612 RLANVFGIG
+1612 RLANVFGLG
-1621 LKYQIGDKTTVSFDY
+1621 LKYQIGYNTAVSFDY
-1636 GQNRTDFGRF
+1636 GQNRTDFARY
-1646 MNGGSIYESTAGK
+1646 MNGGSIYQSTAGK
-1659 TFANITNPEEKPQF
+1659 VYDNPAGNPQF
-1673 EILGHRQGGTP
+1673 ELKGHKTGGTP
-1684 HFWTIRFDVGK
+1684 HFWALRFDVGK

-1711 YFAHGS
+1711 YFGHGA

-1745 PAKDFLIE
+1745 PAKDFLVE
-1753 AFYTFDAEGIGQRDT
+1753 AFYTFDAKGIGQRDT

>member
-1 MTRKGESTKK
+1 MTRKSEARNK
-11 YLMLSCAIAT
+11 YFMLSCAIAT
-21 WIGGASFLVP
+21 WVGGASFLVP

-39 VFVTANRAQEEAKYN
+39 VYVTANRAQEEAKYN

-118 LSKYQGAGDEL
+118 LAKYQGAGDEL

-168 NKAGLQLNVEG
+168 NKAGLQFNFEG
-179 IRERGDGNSTPA
+179 IREKGNSDILPFN
-191 SNVFVRAD
+191 NVFVRAD
-199 SGKMGKVKV
+199 SGKIGKVKV

-244 SLRYYGTNANVGIA
+244 SLRYYGTNANVGVA
-258 SIIDVK
+258 SIIDMK

-307 LTYEGKDDVS
+307 LTYEGRDDVS
-317 NWKAELNY
+317 NWKAEVNY
-325 TRTTENDLTLS
+325 TRTNENDLTLS

-354 NIDHKQWN
+354 NIDHRQWN
-362 LGVSGDIQANDDHLI
+362 FGVSGDIQANDNHLV

-394 NAPNTYVRDVDPWDF
+394 NAPTTYVRDIDPWDY
-409 DKSLSVDRSGNPK
+409 DKSLSVDRNGNPK

-429 FGKNK
+429 FSKGK

-442 EKEWYNTDKS
+442 EKEWYNTNKS

-476 DPSNSQ
+476 DPANAQ
-482 TWISGTTAN
+482 AWIFGTTDN

-498 EAYAKYMEFG
+498 EAYAKYMEFA

-522 NATASSWR
+522 NATATSWR
-530 DKIYSSDVEK
+530 DRIYSSDVEK

-561 GANFKEEANKRI
+561 GANFKEESNKRI

-578 GSGSINKQYL
+578 GSGTINKQYL

-600 ILTPIARF
+600 MLTPIARF

-621 MGVTHNLN
+621 MGLTHNLN
-629 GNTHRRLKANVG
+629 GNSHRRFKANVG

-678 WQGNPNLKPEKSINF
+678 WQGNPNLKPEKSLNF

-715 DNYITAYNTGH
+715 KNYITAYNTGH
-726 ILDFHTDLNEN
+726 VLDFHTDLNEN

-747 APDMIYSF
+747 APDMVYSF

-775 NKWKARLGYTYL
+775 TKWKARFGYTFL
-787 HAINKSNLDMPR
+787 HAVNKSNPDMPR
-799 QLLDKPTHKIGIGVD
+799 QLLDKPAHKIGIGVD

-841 GGGGYMTSGTA
+841 GGGGYMMSGTA

-867 TKEAKKIEGKSEISY
+867 TRKAKKIEGKSEISY

-891 MYESKTYG
+891 MYERKTYG

-914 VYFGINNIF
+914 VYFGINNLF
-923 DHRDDDRALS
+923 NHRDDDRALS
-933 TRQFRMGINLKFGSD
+933 TRQFRMGINLKFGAD
-948 ANTGS
+948 ATTDKS
-953 GQPNTATVEV
+953 QPNMAKVEV
-963 KTRVM
+963 KTQVV
-968 DPMDS
+968 DHLNT
-973 FIHRDFDENKPEGV
+973 FIHRDFNVDKKAGV
-987 SFVGDYRNRW
+987 EVVGDFRNRW

-1015 VEDDAV
+1015 IEDDA
-1021 ENLRDAD
+1021 AD
-1028 NHGFTSRVRAGV
+1028 NLHDENNHGITSRVRAGI

-1049 VRVVASASGQR
+1049 VRVIASASGQR
-1060 GVDTDHQVKVTK
+1060 GVDTDHQLKVTK

-1079 DEATVTKHTKKWD
+1079 DEATVTKHTNKWD

-1105 SYWFGKEYDG
+1105 GYWFGKEYDG
-1115 VRAVWTEDN
+1115 VRGVWTN
-1124 KQVRVGYGDFEHSTG
+1124 NTKQVRVGYGDFSHSTG
-1139 VTDSAYTHAL
+1139 VTDSAYTHAI
-1149 YSGFKRAPMV
+1149 YNSFKRAPTVDEFMGV
-1159 GEFLGADLNAYKAI
+1159 KTSSGGGNEELNIENAGDTIGFHKQLEVIKEAEKKAVEAATDVINNAGEEINSKIDEITNELNTFKESNAYKE
-1173 TTDTSI
+1173 
-1179 NTVGFYN
+1179 YN
-1186 QLKEIKD
+1186 
-1193 AEEKAIE
+1193 
-1200 AGQDKIAAA
+1200 DK
-1209 GTTIKAEIAATEA
+1209 
-1222 KIEATSKPI
+1222 
-1231 NDQIEVVNAKVEEI
+1231 KV
-1245 STKYDEA
+1245 D
-1252 SEAYYAAEDGPEKE
+1252 
-1266 ALETKKDD
+1266 LETKINKLNDDIEVGDPEGDPEWGGKPLPEDEYNALLEKRTELVKEQSDLKVKYKSVIDEENRFISKRND
-1274 LEKELNAERAKLK
+1274 LENSKEDSKEAKR
-1287 PLYENLRLA
+1287 N
-1296 TADDKAKKETLEKSL
+1296 
-1311 ANTEK
+1311 
-1316 TVKDEIRKPFV
+1316 EIRKPFID
-1327 EKQFEVVKHMQEL
+1327 KQFEVLKRMTDL
-1340 ASKAYNADFNSD
+1340 ANQGYSGALSE
-1352 KNKLILEIP
+1352 KNKLRIEIP
-1361 ALKFDTLWSEPIYR
+1361 EVKLPVLENGNMDEKVSVDPTGYLSDKDKALFDIPLNAP
-1375 EEPDPED
+1375 
-1382 YYGSNTIKVKVGETP
+1382 GL
-1397 NVPRT
+1397 
-1402 LDVTPNDGKNNG
+1402 LDNG
-1414 IDSRLDL
+1414 GI
-1421 FKVTLTNED
+1421 TYLT
-1430 LLKDGGREY
+1430 
-1439 ISKWFDAN
+1439 KWFDTN
-1447 KDAIV
+1447 KDKIATIYKSATNKSIVLDDQAIS
-1452 AAYKTTADREVPQN
+1452 N
-1466 TNGTAHTADGNGV
+1466 
-1479 YTFDEKQI
+1479 
-1487 ETLKEK
+1487 LKERF
-1493 IIEMNILT
+1493 IYENIYKAHSGQRGLLT
-1501 DDNLNVTGSKP
+1501 GTSNTYSRMIVSFFDNMRKTLT
-1512 YPKLLVNF
+1512 
-1520 FKKVN
+1520 
-1525 SVLERADHY
+1525 EADHY

-1560 VIPAMKRA
+1560 VIPAVKRA
-1568 GFIQYRQQVSN
+1568 GFIQYRQQVNN
-1579 KLGVSAWYLRSM
+1579 KLGVTAWYLRST
-1591 GNQNHTVNYAN
+1591 GHENHTVHYTSDKGN
-1602 GTGTESKTFN
+1602 ESRSFG
-1612 RLANVFGIG
+1612 RLANLFGLG
-1621 LKYQIGDKTTVSFDY
+1621 LKYQIGDNTAVSFDY
-1636 GQNRTDFGRF
+1636 GQNRTDFGRY
-1646 MNGGSIYESTAGK
+1646 MNGGSIYQSTAGK
-1659 TFANITNPEEKPQF
+1659 VYDNPAGNPQF
-1673 EILGHRQGGTP
+1673 ELKGHRTGGTP
-1684 HFWTIRFDVGK
+1684 HFWALRFDVGQ
-1695 SDYYRP
+1695 SDYHRP

-1711 YFAHGS
+1711 YFGHGA

-1745 PAKDFLIE
+1745 PAKDFLVE
-1753 AFYTFDAEGIGQRDT
+1753 AFYTFDAKGIGQRDT

>member
-1 MTRKGESTKK
+1 MTRKSEARNK
-11 YLMLSCAIAT
+11 YFMLSCAIAT
-21 WIGGASFLVP
+21 WVGGASFLVP

-39 VFVTANRAQEEAKYN
+39 VYVTANRAQEEAKYN

-118 LSKYQGAGDEL
+118 LAKYQGAGDEL

-168 NKAGLQLNVEG
+168 NKAGLQFNFEG
-179 IRERGDGNSTPA
+179 IREKGNSDILPFN
-191 SNVFVRAD
+191 NVFVRAD
-199 SGKMGKVKV
+199 SGKIGKVKV

-244 SLRYYGTNANVGIA
+244 SLRYYGTNANVGVA
-258 SIIDVK
+258 SIIDMK

-307 LTYEGKDDVS
+307 LTYEGRDDVS
-317 NWKAELNY
+317 NWKAEVNY
-325 TRTTENDLTLS
+325 TRTNENDLTLS
-336 SDYGKSTY
+336 SDYGKRTY

-354 NIDHKQWN
+354 NIDHRQWN
-362 LGVSGDIQANDDHLI
+362 FGVSGDIQANDNHLV

-394 NAPNTYVRDVDPWDF
+394 NAPHTYVRDIDPWDY
-409 DKSLSVDRSGNPK
+409 DKSLSVDRNGNPK

-429 FGKNK
+429 FSKGK

-476 DPSNSQ
+476 DPANSQ
-482 TWISGTTAN
+482 AWIFGTTDN

-498 EAYAKYMEFG
+498 EAYAKYMEFA

-522 NATASSWR
+522 NTTATSWR
-530 DKIYSSDVEK
+530 DRIYSSDVEK
-540 LPLYYYDNTVN
+540 LPLYYYDKTVH
-551 PKLSKIIKLN
+551 PKLSAIIKLN
-561 GANFKEEANKRI
+561 GATFKEEENKRI

-578 GSGSINKQYL
+578 GTGTINKQYL

-600 ILTPIARF
+600 MLTPIARL
-608 DHSSLFGSNLSFN
+608 DHSSLFGSNVSFN
-621 MGVTHNLN
+621 MGLTHNLN
-629 GNTHRRLKANVG
+629 GNTHRRFKANVG

-678 WQGNPNLKPEKSINF
+678 WQGNPNLKPEKSLNF

-715 DNYITAYNTGH
+715 KNYITAYNTGH
-726 ILDFHTDLNEN
+726 VLDFHTDLNEN

-747 APDMIYSF
+747 APDMVYSF

-775 NKWKARLGYTYL
+775 NKWKARFGYTFL
-787 HAINKSNLDMPR
+787 HTVNKSNPDMPR
-799 QLLDKPTHKIGIGVD
+799 QLLDKPAHKIGIGVD

-867 TKEAKKIEGKSEISY
+867 TRKAKKIEGKSEISY

-891 MYESKTYG
+891 MYERKTYG

-914 VYFGINNIF
+914 VYFGINNLF
-923 DHRDDDRALS
+923 NHRDDDRALS
-933 TRQFRMGINLKFGSD
+933 TRQFRMGINLKFGAD
-948 ANTGS
+948 ATTDKS
-953 GQPNTATVEV
+953 QPNMAKVEV
-963 KTRVM
+963 KTQVV
-968 DPMDS
+968 DHLNT
-973 FIHRDFDENKPEGV
+973 FIHRDFNVDKKAGV
-987 SFVGDYRNRW
+987 EVVGDFRNRW

-1015 VEDDAV
+1015 IEDDAAD
-1021 ENLRDAD
+1021 NLRDEN
-1028 NHGFTSRVRAGV
+1028 NHGITSRVRAGI

-1049 VRVVASASGQR
+1049 VRVIASASGQR
-1060 GVDTDHQVKVTK
+1060 GVDTDHQLKVTK

-1079 DEATVTKHTKKWD
+1079 DEATVTKHTNKWD

-1105 SYWFGKEYDG
+1105 GYWFGKEYDG
-1115 VRAVWTEDN
+1115 VRGVWTNDT
-1124 KQVRVGYGDFEHSTG
+1124 KQVRVGYGDFSHSTG
-1139 VTDSAYTHAL
+1139 VTDSAYTHAI
-1149 YSGFKRAPMV
+1149 YNSFKRAPTVDEFMGV
-1159 GEFLGADLNAYKAI
+1159 KTSSGGGNEELNIENAGDTIGFHKQLEVIKEAEKKAVEAATDVINNAGEEINSKIDEITNELNTFKESNAYKE
-1173 TTDTSI
+1173 
-1179 NTVGFYN
+1179 YN
-1186 QLKEIKD
+1186 
-1193 AEEKAIE
+1193 
-1200 AGQDKIAAA
+1200 DK
-1209 GTTIKAEIAATEA
+1209 
-1222 KIEATSKPI
+1222 
-1231 NDQIEVVNAKVEEI
+1231 KV
-1245 STKYDEA
+1245 D
-1252 SEAYYAAEDGPEKE
+1252 
-1266 ALETKKDD
+1266 LETKINKLNDDIEVGDPEGDPEWGGKPLPEDEYNALLEKRTELVKEQSDLKVKYKSVIDEENRFISKRND
-1274 LEKELNAERAKLK
+1274 LENSKEDSKEAKR
-1287 PLYENLRLA
+1287 N
-1296 TADDKAKKETLEKSL
+1296 
-1311 ANTEK
+1311 
-1316 TVKDEIRKPFV
+1316 EIRKPFID
-1327 EKQFEVVKHMQEL
+1327 KQFEVLKRMTDL
-1340 ASKAYNADFNSD
+1340 ANQGYSGALSE
-1352 KNKLILEIP
+1352 KNKLRIEIP
-1361 ALKFDTLWSEPIYR
+1361 EVKLPVLENGNIDEKVSVDPTGYLSDKDKALFDIPL
-1375 EEPDPED
+1375 
-1382 YYGSNTIKVKVGETP
+1382 NTPGL
-1397 NVPRT
+1397 
-1402 LDVTPNDGKNNG
+1402 LDNG
-1414 IDSRLDL
+1414 GI
-1421 FKVTLTNED
+1421 TYLT
-1430 LLKDGGREY
+1430 
-1439 ISKWFDAN
+1439 KWFDTN
-1447 KDAIV
+1447 KDKIATIYKSATNKSIVLDDQAIS
-1452 AAYKTTADREVPQN
+1452 N
-1466 TNGTAHTADGNGV
+1466 
-1479 YTFDEKQI
+1479 
-1487 ETLKEK
+1487 LKERF
-1493 IIEMNILT
+1493 IYENIYKAHSGQRGLLT
-1501 DDNLNVTGSKP
+1501 GTSNTYSRMVVSFFDNMRKTLT
-1512 YPKLLVNF
+1512 
-1520 FKKVN
+1520 
-1525 SVLERADHY
+1525 EADHY

-1560 VIPAMKRA
+1560 VIPAVKRA
-1568 GFIQYRQQVSN
+1568 GFIQYRQQVNN
-1579 KLGVSAWYLRSM
+1579 KLGVTAWYLRST
-1591 GNQNHTVNYAN
+1591 GHENHTVHYTSDN
-1602 GTGTESKTFN
+1602 GNESRSFG
-1612 RLANVFGIG
+1612 RLANVFGLG
-1621 LKYQIGDKTTVSFDY
+1621 LKYQVGDNTAVSFDY
-1636 GQNRTDFGRF
+1636 GQNRTDFGRY
-1646 MNGGSIYESTAGK
+1646 MNGGSIYQSTAGK
-1659 TFANITNPEEKPQF
+1659 VYDNPAGNPQF
-1673 EILGHRQGGTP
+1673 ELKGHKTGGTP
-1684 HFWTIRFDVGK
+1684 HFWALRFDVGQ

-1711 YFAHGS
+1711 YFGHGA

-1745 PAKDFLIE
+1745 PAKDFLVE
-1753 AFYTFDAEGIGQRDT
+1753 AFYTFDAKGIGQRDT

>member
-1 MTRKGESTKK
+1 
-11 YLMLSCAIAT
+11 MLSCAIAT

-31 TVAHAEGS
+31 TVAHAEGT
-39 VFVTANRAQEEAKYN
+39 VYVTANRAQEEAKYN
-54 SQQVQIITKKDI
+54 SQQVQVITKKDI

-118 LSKYQGAGDEL
+118 LAKYQGAGDEL

-168 NKAGLQLNVEG
+168 NKAGLQFNFEG
-179 IRERGDGNSTPA
+179 IREKGNSDILPFN
-191 SNVFVRAD
+191 NVFVRAD
-199 SGKMGKVKV
+199 SGKIGKVKV

-244 SLRYYGTNANVGIA
+244 SLRYYGTNANVGVA

-307 LTYEGKDDVS
+307 LTYEGRDDVS
-317 NWKAELNY
+317 NWKAEVNY
-325 TRTTENDLTLS
+325 TRTNENDLTLS

-354 NIDHKQWN
+354 NIDHRQWN
-362 LGVSGDIQANDDHLI
+362 FGVSGDIQANDNHLV

-394 NAPNTYVRDVDPWDF
+394 NAPHTYVRDIDPWDY
-409 DKSLSVDRSGNPK
+409 DKSLSVDRNGNPK

-429 FGKNK
+429 FSKGK

-476 DPSNSQ
+476 DPANSQ
-482 TWISGTTAN
+482 AWIFGTTDN

-498 EAYAKYMEFG
+498 EAYAKYMEFA

-522 NATASSWR
+522 NATATSWR
-530 DKIYSSDVEK
+530 DRIYSSDVEK
-540 LPLYYYDNTVN
+540 LPLYYYDKTVH
-551 PKLSKIIKLN
+551 PKLSAIIKLN
-561 GANFKEEANKRI
+561 GATFKEEENKRI

-578 GSGSINKQYL
+578 GTGTINKQYL

-600 ILTPIARF
+600 MLTPIARL
-608 DHSSLFGSNLSFN
+608 DHSSLFGSNVSFN
-621 MGVTHNLN
+621 MGLTHNLN
-629 GNTHRRLKANVG
+629 GNTHRRFKANVG

-678 WQGNPNLKPEKSINF
+678 WQGNPNLKPEKSLNF

-715 DNYITAYNTGH
+715 KNYITAYNTGH
-726 ILDFHTDLNEN
+726 VLDFHTDLNEN

-747 APDMIYSF
+747 APDMVYSF

-775 NKWKARLGYTYL
+775 NKWKARFGYTFL
-787 HAINKSNLDMPR
+787 HAVNKSNPDMPR
-799 QLLDKPTHKIGIGVD
+799 QLLDKPAHKIGIGVD

-867 TKEAKKIEGKSEISY
+867 TRKAKKIEGKSEISY

-891 MYESKTYG
+891 MYERKTYG

-914 VYFGINNIF
+914 VYFGINNLF
-923 DHRDDDRALS
+923 NHRDDDRALS
-933 TRQFRMGINLKFGSD
+933 TRQFRMGINLKFGAD
-948 ANTGS
+948 ATTDKS
-953 GQPNTATVEV
+953 QPNMAKVEV
-963 KTRVM
+963 KTQVV
-968 DPMDS
+968 DHLNT
-973 FIHRDFDENKPEGV
+973 FIHRDFNVDKKAGV
-987 SFVGDYRNRW
+987 EVVGDFRNRW

-1015 VEDDAV
+1015 IEDDAAD
-1021 ENLRDAD
+1021 NLRDEN
-1028 NHGFTSRVRAGV
+1028 NHGITSRVRAGI

-1049 VRVVASASGQR
+1049 VRVIASASGQR
-1060 GVDTDHQVKVTK
+1060 GVDTDHQLKVTK

-1079 DEATVTKHTKKWD
+1079 DEATVTKHTNKWD

-1105 SYWFGKEYDG
+1105 GYWFGKEYDG
-1115 VRAVWTEDN
+1115 VRGVWTNDT
-1124 KQVRVGYGDFEHSTG
+1124 KQVRVGYGDFSHSTG
-1139 VTDSAYTHAL
+1139 VTDSAYTHAI
-1149 YSGFKRAPMV
+1149 YNSFKRAPTVDEFMGV
-1159 GEFLGADLNAYKAI
+1159 KTSSGGGNEELNIENAGDTIGFHKQLEVIKEAEKKAVEAATDVINNAGEEINSKIDEITNELNTFKESNAYKE
-1173 TTDTSI
+1173 
-1179 NTVGFYN
+1179 YN
-1186 QLKEIKD
+1186 
-1193 AEEKAIE
+1193 
-1200 AGQDKIAAA
+1200 DK
-1209 GTTIKAEIAATEA
+1209 
-1222 KIEATSKPI
+1222 
-1231 NDQIEVVNAKVEEI
+1231 KV
-1245 STKYDEA
+1245 D
-1252 SEAYYAAEDGPEKE
+1252 
-1266 ALETKKDD
+1266 LETKINKLNDDIEVGDPEGDPEWGGKPLPEDEYNALLEKRTELVKEQSDLKVKYKSVIDEENRFISKRND
-1274 LEKELNAERAKLK
+1274 LENSKEDSKEAKR
-1287 PLYENLRLA
+1287 N
-1296 TADDKAKKETLEKSL
+1296 
-1311 ANTEK
+1311 
-1316 TVKDEIRKPFV
+1316 EIRKPFID
-1327 EKQFEVVKHMQEL
+1327 KQFEVLKRMTDL
-1340 ASKAYNADFNSD
+1340 ANQGYSGALSE
-1352 KNKLILEIP
+1352 KNKLRIEIP
-1361 ALKFDTLWSEPIYR
+1361 EVKLPVLENGNIDEKVSVDPTGYLSDKDKALFDIPL
-1375 EEPDPED
+1375 
-1382 YYGSNTIKVKVGETP
+1382 NTPGL
-1397 NVPRT
+1397 
-1402 LDVTPNDGKNNG
+1402 LDNG
-1414 IDSRLDL
+1414 GI
-1421 FKVTLTNED
+1421 TYLT
-1430 LLKDGGREY
+1430 
-1439 ISKWFDAN
+1439 KWFDTN
-1447 KDAIV
+1447 KDKIATIYKSATNKSIVLDDQAIS
-1452 AAYKTTADREVPQN
+1452 N
-1466 TNGTAHTADGNGV
+1466 
-1479 YTFDEKQI
+1479 
-1487 ETLKEK
+1487 LKERF
-1493 IIEMNILT
+1493 IYENIYKAHSGQRGLLT
-1501 DDNLNVTGSKP
+1501 GTSNTYSRMVVSFFDNMRKTLT
-1512 YPKLLVNF
+1512 
-1520 FKKVN
+1520 
-1525 SVLERADHY
+1525 EADHY

-1550 PTEGVIIQRD
+1550 PTEGVVIQRD
-1560 VIPAMKRA
+1560 VIPAVKRA
-1568 GFIQYRQQVSN
+1568 GFIQYRQQVNN
-1579 KLGVSAWYLRSM
+1579 KLGVTAWYLRST
-1591 GNQNHTVNYAN
+1591 GHENHTVHYTSDN
-1602 GTGTESKTFN
+1602 GNESRSFG
-1612 RLANVFGIG
+1612 RLANVFGLG
-1621 LKYQIGDKTTVSFDY
+1621 LKYQVGDNTAVSFDY
-1636 GQNRTDFGRF
+1636 GQNRTDFGRY
-1646 MNGGSIYESTAGK
+1646 MNGGSIYQSTAGK
-1659 TFANITNPEEKPQF
+1659 VYDNPAGNPQF
-1673 EILGHRQGGTP
+1673 ELKGHKTGGTP
-1684 HFWTIRFDVGK
+1684 HFWALRFDVGK

-1711 YFAHGS
+1711 YFGHGA

-1745 PAKDFLIE
+1745 PAKDFLVE
-1753 AFYTFDAEGIGQRDT
+1753 AFYTFDAKGIGQRDT

>member
-1 MTRKGESTKK
+1 
-11 YLMLSCAIAT
+11 MLSCAIAT

-31 TVAHAEGS
+31 TVAHAEGT
-39 VFVTANRAQEEAKYN
+39 VYVTANRAQEEAKYN
-54 SQQVQIITKKDI
+54 SQQVQVITKKDI

-118 LSKYQGAGDEL
+118 LAKYQGAGDEL

-168 NKAGLQLNVEG
+168 NKAGLQFNFEG
-179 IRERGDGNSTPA
+179 IREKGNSDILPFN
-191 SNVFVRAD
+191 NVFVRAD
-199 SGKMGKVKV
+199 SGKIGKVKV

-244 SLRYYGTNANVGIA
+244 SLRYYGTNANVGVA

-307 LTYEGKDDVS
+307 LTYEGRDDVS
-317 NWKAELNY
+317 NWKAEVNY
-325 TRTTENDLTLS
+325 TRTNENDLTLS
-336 SDYGKSTY
+336 SDYGRSTY

-354 NIDHKQWN
+354 NIDHRQWN
-362 LGVSGDIQANDDHLI
+362 FGVSGDIQANDNHLV

-394 NAPNTYVRDVDPWDF
+394 NAPHTYVRDIDPWDY
-409 DKSLSVDRSGNPK
+409 DKSLSVDRNGNPK

-429 FGKNK
+429 FSKGK

-476 DPSNSQ
+476 DPANSQ
-482 TWISGTTAN
+482 AWIFGTTDN

-498 EAYAKYMEFG
+498 EAYAKYMEFA

-522 NATASSWR
+522 NATATSWR
-530 DKIYSSDVEK
+530 DRIYSSDVEK
-540 LPLYYYDNTVN
+540 LPLYYYDKTVH
-551 PKLSKIIKLN
+551 PKLSAIIKLN
-561 GANFKEEANKRI
+561 GATFKEEENKRI

-578 GSGSINKQYL
+578 GTGTINKQYL

-600 ILTPIARF
+600 MLTPIARL
-608 DHSSLFGSNLSFN
+608 DHSSLFGSNVSFN
-621 MGVTHNLN
+621 MGLTHNLN
-629 GNTHRRLKANVG
+629 GNTHRRFKANVG

-678 WQGNPNLKPEKSINF
+678 WQGNPNLKPEKSLNF

-715 DNYITAYNTGH
+715 KNYITAYNTGH
-726 ILDFHTDLNEN
+726 VLDFHTDLNEN

-747 APDMIYSF
+747 APDMVYSF

-775 NKWKARLGYTYL
+775 NKWKARFGYTFL
-787 HAINKSNLDMPR
+787 HAVNKSNPDMPR
-799 QLLDKPTHKIGIGVD
+799 QLLDKPAHKIGIGVD

-867 TKEAKKIEGKSEISY
+867 TRKAKKIEGKSEISY

-891 MYESKTYG
+891 MYERKTYG

-914 VYFGINNIF
+914 VYFGINNLF
-923 DHRDDDRALS
+923 NHRDDDRALS
-933 TRQFRMGINLKFGSD
+933 TRQFRMGINLKFGAD
-948 ANTGS
+948 ATTDKS
-953 GQPNTATVEV
+953 QPNMAKVEV
-963 KTRVM
+963 KTQVV
-968 DPMDS
+968 DHLNT
-973 FIHRDFDENKPEGV
+973 FIHRDFNVDKKAGV
-987 SFVGDYRNRW
+987 EVVGDFRNRW

-1015 VEDDAV
+1015 IEDDAAD
-1021 ENLRDAD
+1021 NLRDEN
-1028 NHGFTSRVRAGV
+1028 NHGITSRVRAGI

-1060 GVDTDHQVKVTK
+1060 GVDTDYQLKVTK

-1079 DEATVTKHTKKWD
+1079 DEATVTKHTNKWD

-1105 SYWFGKEYDG
+1105 GYWFGKEYDG
-1115 VRAVWTEDN
+1115 VRGVWTNDT
-1124 KQVRVGYGDFEHSTG
+1124 KQVRVGYGDFSHSTG
-1139 VTDSAYTHAL
+1139 VTDSAYTHAI
-1149 YSGFKRAPMV
+1149 YNSFKRAPTVDEFMGV
-1159 GEFLGADLNAYKAI
+1159 KTSSGGGNEELNIENAGDTIGFHKQLEVIKEAEKKAVEAATDVINNAGEEINSKIDEITNELNTFKESNAYKE
-1173 TTDTSI
+1173 
-1179 NTVGFYN
+1179 YN
-1186 QLKEIKD
+1186 
-1193 AEEKAIE
+1193 
-1200 AGQDKIAAA
+1200 DK
-1209 GTTIKAEIAATEA
+1209 
-1222 KIEATSKPI
+1222 
-1231 NDQIEVVNAKVEEI
+1231 KV
-1245 STKYDEA
+1245 D
-1252 SEAYYAAEDGPEKE
+1252 
-1266 ALETKKDD
+1266 LETKINKLNDDIEVGDPEGDPEWGGKPLPEDEYNALLEKRTELVKEQSDLKVKYKSVIDEENRFISKRND
-1274 LEKELNAERAKLK
+1274 LENSKEDSKEAKR
-1287 PLYENLRLA
+1287 N
-1296 TADDKAKKETLEKSL
+1296 
-1311 ANTEK
+1311 
-1316 TVKDEIRKPFV
+1316 EIRKPFID
-1327 EKQFEVVKHMQEL
+1327 KQFEVLKRMTDL
-1340 ASKAYNADFNSD
+1340 ANQGYSGALSE
-1352 KNKLILEIP
+1352 KNKLRIEIP
-1361 ALKFDTLWSEPIYR
+1361 EVKLPVLENGNIDEKVSVDPTGYLSDKDKALFDIPL
-1375 EEPDPED
+1375 
-1382 YYGSNTIKVKVGETP
+1382 NTPGL
-1397 NVPRT
+1397 
-1402 LDVTPNDGKNNG
+1402 LDNG
-1414 IDSRLDL
+1414 GI
-1421 FKVTLTNED
+1421 TYLT
-1430 LLKDGGREY
+1430 
-1439 ISKWFDAN
+1439 KWFDTN
-1447 KDAIV
+1447 KDKIATIYKSATNKSIVLDDQAIS
-1452 AAYKTTADREVPQN
+1452 N
-1466 TNGTAHTADGNGV
+1466 
-1479 YTFDEKQI
+1479 
-1487 ETLKEK
+1487 LKERF
-1493 IIEMNILT
+1493 IYENIYKAHSGQRGLLT
-1501 DDNLNVTGSKP
+1501 GTSNTYSRMVVSFFDNMRKTLT
-1512 YPKLLVNF
+1512 
-1520 FKKVN
+1520 
-1525 SVLERADHY
+1525 EADHY

-1550 PTEGVIIQRD
+1550 PTEGVVIQRD
-1560 VIPAMKRA
+1560 VIPAVKRA
-1568 GFIQYRQQVSN
+1568 GFIQYRQQVNN
-1579 KLGVSAWYLRSM
+1579 KLGITAWYLRST
-1591 GNQNHTVNYAN
+1591 GHENHTVHYTSDN
-1602 GTGTESKTFN
+1602 GNESRSFG
-1612 RLANVFGIG
+1612 RLANVFGLG
-1621 LKYQIGDKTTVSFDY
+1621 LKYQIGDNTAVSFDY
-1636 GQNRTDFGRF
+1636 GQNRTDFGRY
-1646 MNGGSIYESTAGK
+1646 MNGGSIYQSTAGK
-1659 TFANITNPEEKPQF
+1659 VYDNPAGNPQF
-1673 EILGHRQGGTP
+1673 ELKGHRTGGTP
-1684 HFWTIRFDVGK
+1684 HFWALRFDVGQ

-1711 YFAHGS
+1711 YFGHGA

-1745 PAKDFLIE
+1745 PAKDFLVE
-1753 AFYTFDAEGIGQRDT
+1753 AFYTFDAKGIGQRDT
-1768 LYGGENFKLG
+1768 LYGEENFKLG

>member
-1 MTRKGESTKK
+1 MTRKSEARNK
-11 YLMLSCAIAT
+11 YFMLSCAIAT
-21 WIGGASFLVP
+21 WVGGASFLVP

-39 VFVTANRAQEEAKYN
+39 VYVTANRAQEEAKYN

-118 LSKYQGAGDEL
+118 LAKYQGAGDEL

-168 NKAGLQLNVEG
+168 NKAGLQFNFEG
-179 IRERGDGNSTPA
+179 IREKGNSDILPFN
-191 SNVFVRAD
+191 NVFVRAD
-199 SGKMGKVKV
+199 SGKIGKVKV

-244 SLRYYGTNANVGIA
+244 SLRYYGTNANVGVA
-258 SIIDVK
+258 SIIDMK

-307 LTYEGKDDVS
+307 LTYEGRDDVS
-317 NWKAELNY
+317 NWKAEVNY
-325 TRTTENDLTLS
+325 TRTNENDLTLS

-354 NIDHKQWN
+354 NIDHRQWN
-362 LGVSGDIQANDDHLI
+362 FGISGDIQANDNHLV

-394 NAPNTYVRDVDPWDF
+394 NAPHTYVRDIDPWDY
-409 DKSLSVDRSGNPK
+409 DKSLSVDRNGNPK

-429 FGKNK
+429 FSKGK

-476 DPSNSQ
+476 DPANSQ
-482 TWISGTTAN
+482 AWIFGTTDN

-498 EAYAKYMEFG
+498 EAYAKYMEFA

-522 NATASSWR
+522 NATATSWR
-530 DKIYSSDVEK
+530 DRIYSSDVEK

-561 GANFKEEANKRI
+561 GANFKEEADKRI

-578 GSGSINKQYL
+578 GSGTINKQYL

-600 ILTPIARF
+600 MLTPIARF

-621 MGVTHNLN
+621 MGLTHNLN
-629 GNTHRRLKANVG
+629 GNAHRRFKANVG

-678 WQGNPNLKPEKSINF
+678 WQGNPNLKPEKSLNF

-715 DNYITAYNTGH
+715 KNYITAYNTGH
-726 ILDFHTDLNEN
+726 VLDFHTDLNEN

-775 NKWKARLGYTYL
+775 NKWKARFGYTFL
-787 HAINKSNLDMPR
+787 HAVNKSNPDMPR
-799 QLLDKPTHKIGIGVD
+799 QLLDKPSHKVGIGVD

-821 WSGSLWSD
+821 WSGSLWAD

-852 YERDPITKAIVLDPV
+852 YERDPITNAIVFDPV
-867 TKEAKKIEGKSEISY
+867 TRKAKKIEGKSEISY

-891 MYESKTYG
+891 MYERKTYG

-914 VYFGINNIF
+914 VYFGINNLF
-923 DHRDDDRALS
+923 NHRDDDRALS
-933 TRQFRMGINLKFGSD
+933 TRQFRMGINLKFGAD
-948 ANTGS
+948 ATTDKS
-953 GQPNTATVEV
+953 QPNMAKVEV
-963 KTRVM
+963 KTQVV
-968 DPMDS
+968 DHLNT
-973 FIHRDFDENKPEGV
+973 FIHRDFNVDKKSGIE
-987 SFVGDYRNRW
+987 FVGDFRNRW

-1015 VEDDAV
+1015 IEDDAAD
-1021 ENLRDAD
+1021 NLRDEN
-1028 NHGFTSRVRAGV
+1028 NHGITSRVRAGM

-1060 GVDTDHQVKVTK
+1060 GVDTDHQLKVTK

-1079 DEATVTKHTKKWD
+1079 DEATITKHTNKWD
-1092 LTAGRMTEPMGVT
+1092 ITAGRMTETMGVT
-1105 SYWFGKEYDG
+1105 GYWFGKEYDG
-1115 VRAVWTEDN
+1115 VRGVWTNDT
-1124 KQVRVGYGDFEHSTG
+1124 KQLRVGYGDFSHSTG
-1139 VTDSAYTHAL
+1139 VTDSAYTHAI
-1149 YSGFKRAPMV
+1149 YNSFKRAPTVDEFMGV
-1159 GEFLGADLNAYKAI
+1159 KTSSGGGNEELNIENAGDTIGFHKQLEVIKEAEKKAVEAATDVINNAGEEINSKIDEITNELNTFKESNAYKE
-1173 TTDTSI
+1173 
-1179 NTVGFYN
+1179 YN
-1186 QLKEIKD
+1186 
-1193 AEEKAIE
+1193 
-1200 AGQDKIAAA
+1200 DK
-1209 GTTIKAEIAATEA
+1209 
-1222 KIEATSKPI
+1222 
-1231 NDQIEVVNAKVEEI
+1231 KV
-1245 STKYDEA
+1245 D
-1252 SEAYYAAEDGPEKE
+1252 
-1266 ALETKKDD
+1266 LETKINKLNDDIEVGDPDGDPEWGGKPLPEDEYNALLEKRTELVKEQSDLKVKYKSVIDEENRFISKRND
-1274 LEKELNAERAKLK
+1274 LENSKEDSKEAKR
-1287 PLYENLRLA
+1287 N
-1296 TADDKAKKETLEKSL
+1296 
-1311 ANTEK
+1311 
-1316 TVKDEIRKPFV
+1316 EIRKPFID
-1327 EKQFEVVKHMQEL
+1327 KQFEVLKRMTDL
-1340 ASKAYNADFNSD
+1340 ANQGYSGALSE
-1352 KNKLILEIP
+1352 KNKLRIEIP
-1361 ALKFDTLWSEPIYR
+1361 EVKLPVLENGNIDEKVSVDPTGYLSDKDKALFDIPL
-1375 EEPDPED
+1375 
-1382 YYGSNTIKVKVGETP
+1382 NTPGL
-1397 NVPRT
+1397 
-1402 LDVTPNDGKNNG
+1402 LDNG
-1414 IDSRLDL
+1414 GI
-1421 FKVTLTNED
+1421 TYLT
-1430 LLKDGGREY
+1430 
-1439 ISKWFDAN
+1439 KWFDTN
-1447 KDAIV
+1447 KDKIATIYKSATNKSIVLDDQAIS
-1452 AAYKTTADREVPQN
+1452 N
-1466 TNGTAHTADGNGV
+1466 
-1479 YTFDEKQI
+1479 
-1487 ETLKEK
+1487 LKERF
-1493 IIEMNILT
+1493 IYENIYKAHSGQRGLLT
-1501 DDNLNVTGSKP
+1501 GTSNTYSRMVVSFFDNMRKTLT
-1512 YPKLLVNF
+1512 
-1520 FKKVN
+1520 
-1525 SVLERADHY
+1525 EADHY

-1560 VIPAMKRA
+1560 VIPAVKRA
-1568 GFIQYRQQVSN
+1568 GFIQYRQQVNN
-1579 KLGVSAWYLRSM
+1579 KLGVTAWYLRST
-1591 GNQNHTVNYAN
+1591 GHENHTVHYTSDSGN
-1602 GTGTESKTFN
+1602 ESRSFG
-1612 RLANVFGIG
+1612 RLANVFGLG
-1621 LKYQIGDKTTVSFDY
+1621 LKYQIGDNTAVSFDY
-1636 GQNRTDFGRF
+1636 GQNRTDFARY
-1646 MNGGSIYESTAGK
+1646 MNGGSIYQSTAGK
-1659 TFANITNPEEKPQF
+1659 VYDNPAGNPQF
-1673 EILGHRQGGTP
+1673 ELKGHRTGGTP
-1684 HFWTIRFDVGK
+1684 HFWALRFDVGQ

-1711 YFAHGS
+1711 YFGHGA

-1745 PAKDFLIE
+1745 PAKDFLVE
-1753 AFYTFDAEGIGQRDT
+1753 AFYTFDAKGIGQRDT

>member
-1 MTRKGESTKK
+1 MTRKSEAKNK
-11 YLMLSCAIAT
+11 YFMLSCAIAT

-39 VFVTANRAQEEAKYN
+39 VYVTANRAQEEAKYN

-118 LSKYQGAGDEL
+118 LAKYQGAGDEL

-168 NKAGLQLNVEG
+168 NKAGLQFNFEG
-179 IRERGDGNSTPA
+179 IREKGNSDILPFN
-191 SNVFVRAD
+191 NVFVRAD
-199 SGKMGKVKV
+199 SGKIGKVKV

-244 SLRYYGTNANVGIA
+244 SLRYYGTNANVGVA

-307 LTYEGKDDVS
+307 LTYEGRDDVS
-317 NWKAELNY
+317 NWKAEVNY
-325 TRTTENDLTLS
+325 TRTNENDLTLS
-336 SDYGKSTY
+336 SDYGRSTY

-354 NIDHKQWN
+354 NIDHRQWN
-362 LGVSGDIQANDDHLI
+362 FGISGDIQANDNHLV

-394 NAPNTYVRDVDPWDF
+394 NAPTTYVRDIDPWDY
-409 DKSLSVDRSGNPK
+409 DKSLAVDNNGKPK

-429 FGKNK
+429 FSRGK

-442 EKEWYNTDKS
+442 EKEWYNADTS
-452 NPNSKVPE
+452 NPNHKIPE

-522 NATASSWR
+522 NATATSWR
-530 DKIYSSDVEK
+530 DKIFSSDVEK

-578 GSGSINKQYL
+578 GTGTINKQYL

-600 ILTPIARF
+600 MLTPIARL

-621 MGVTHNLN
+621 MGLTHNLN
-629 GNTHRRLKANVG
+629 GNAHRRFKANVG

-678 WQGNPNLKPEKSINF
+678 WQGNPNLKPEKSLNF

-715 DNYITAYNTGH
+715 KNYITAYNTGH
-726 ILDFHTDLNEN
+726 VLDFHTDLNEN

-775 NKWKARLGYTYL
+775 NKWKARLGYTFL
-787 HAINKSNLDMPR
+787 HAVNKSNPDMPR
-799 QLLDKPTHKIGIGVD
+799 QLLDKPSHKVGIGVD

-821 WSGSLWSD
+821 WSGSLWAD

-891 MYESKTYG
+891 MYERKTYG

-914 VYFGINNIF
+914 VYFGINNLF
-923 DHRDDDRALS
+923 NHRDDDRALS
-933 TRQFRMGINLKFGSD
+933 TRQFRMGINLKFGAD
-948 ANTGS
+948 ATTDKS
-953 GQPNTATVEV
+953 QPNMAKVEV
-963 KTRVM
+963 KTQVV
-968 DPMDS
+968 DHLNT
-973 FIHRDFDENKPEGV
+973 FIHRDFNVDKKAGIE
-987 SFVGDYRNRW
+987 FVGDYRNRW

-1015 VEDDAV
+1015 IEDDAAD
-1021 ENLRDAD
+1021 NLRDEN
-1028 NHGFTSRVRAGV
+1028 NHGIASRVRAGM

-1060 GVDTDHQVKVTK
+1060 GVDTDHQLKVTK

-1079 DEATVTKHTKKWD
+1079 DEATITKHTNKWD
-1092 LTAGRMTEPMGVT
+1092 ITAGRMTEPMGVT
-1105 SYWFGKEYDG
+1105 GYWFGKEYDG
-1115 VRAVWTEDN
+1115 VRGVWTNDT
-1124 KQVRVGYGDFEHSTG
+1124 KQVRVGYGDFSHSTG
-1139 VTDSAYTHAL
+1139 VTDSAYTHAI
-1149 YSGFKRAPMV
+1149 YNSFKRAPTVDEFMGV
-1159 GEFLGADLNAYKAI
+1159 KTSSGGGNEELNIENAGDTIGFHKQLEVIKEAEKKAVEAATDVINNAGEEINSKIDEITNELNTFKESNAYKE
-1173 TTDTSI
+1173 
-1179 NTVGFYN
+1179 YN
-1186 QLKEIKD
+1186 
-1193 AEEKAIE
+1193 
-1200 AGQDKIAAA
+1200 DK
-1209 GTTIKAEIAATEA
+1209 
-1222 KIEATSKPI
+1222 
-1231 NDQIEVVNAKVEEI
+1231 KV
-1245 STKYDEA
+1245 D
-1252 SEAYYAAEDGPEKE
+1252 
-1266 ALETKKDD
+1266 LETKINKLNDDIEVGDPEGDPEWGGKPLPEDEYNALLEKRTELVKEQSDLKVKYKSVIDEENRFISKRND
-1274 LEKELNAERAKLK
+1274 LENSKEDSKEAKR
-1287 PLYENLRLA
+1287 N
-1296 TADDKAKKETLEKSL
+1296 
-1311 ANTEK
+1311 
-1316 TVKDEIRKPFV
+1316 EIRKPFID
-1327 EKQFEVVKHMQEL
+1327 KQFEVLKRMTDL
-1340 ASKAYNADFNSD
+1340 ANQGYSGALSE
-1352 KNKLILEIP
+1352 KNKLRIEIP
-1361 ALKFDTLWSEPIYR
+1361 EVKLPVLENGNMDEKVSVDPTGYLSDKDKALFDIPLNAP
-1375 EEPDPED
+1375 
-1382 YYGSNTIKVKVGETP
+1382 GL
-1397 NVPRT
+1397 
-1402 LDVTPNDGKNNG
+1402 LDNG
-1414 IDSRLDL
+1414 GI
-1421 FKVTLTNED
+1421 TYLT
-1430 LLKDGGREY
+1430 
-1439 ISKWFDAN
+1439 KWFDTN
-1447 KDAIV
+1447 KDKIATIYKSATNKSIVLDDQAIS
-1452 AAYKTTADREVPQN
+1452 N
-1466 TNGTAHTADGNGV
+1466 
-1479 YTFDEKQI
+1479 
-1487 ETLKEK
+1487 LKERF
-1493 IIEMNILT
+1493 IYENIYKAHSGQRGLLT
-1501 DDNLNVTGSKP
+1501 GTSNTYSRMVVSFFDNMRKTLT
-1512 YPKLLVNF
+1512 
-1520 FKKVN
+1520 
-1525 SVLERADHY
+1525 EADHY

-1560 VIPAMKRA
+1560 VIPAVKRA
-1568 GFIQYRQQVSN
+1568 GFIQYRQQVNN
-1579 KLGVSAWYLRSM
+1579 KLGVTAWYLRST
-1591 GNQNHTVNYAN
+1591 GHENHTVHYTSDKGN
-1602 GTGTESKTFN
+1602 ESRSFG
-1612 RLANVFGIG
+1612 RLANVFGLG
-1621 LKYQIGDKTTVSFDY
+1621 LKYQIGYNTAVSFDY
-1636 GQNRTDFGRF
+1636 GQNRTDFGRY
-1646 MNGGSIYESTAGK
+1646 MNGGSIYQSTAGK
-1659 TFANITNPEEKPQF
+1659 VYDNPAGNPQF
-1673 EILGHRQGGTP
+1673 ELKGHRTGGTP
-1684 HFWTIRFDVGK
+1684 HFWALRFDVGQ

-1711 YFAHGS
+1711 YFAHGA

-1745 PAKDFLIE
+1745 PAKDFLVE
-1753 AFYTFDAEGIGQRDT
+1753 AFYTFDAKGIGQRDT

>member
-1 MTRKGESTKK
+1 MTRKSEARNK
-11 YLMLSCAIAT
+11 YFMLSCAIAT

-31 TVAHAEGS
+31 TVAHAEGA
-39 VFVTANRAQEEAKYN
+39 VYVTANRAQEEAKYN

-118 LSKYQGAGDEL
+118 LAKYQGAGDEL

-168 NKAGLQLNVEG
+168 NKAGLQFNFEG
-179 IRERGDGNSTPA
+179 IREKGNSDILPFN
-191 SNVFVRAD
+191 NVFVRAD
-199 SGKMGKVKV
+199 SGKIGKVKV

-244 SLRYYGTNANVGIA
+244 SLRYYGTNANVGVA

-307 LTYEGKDDVS
+307 LTYEGRDDVS
-317 NWKAELNY
+317 NWKAEVNY
-325 TRTTENDLTLS
+325 TRTNENDLTLS
-336 SDYGKSTY
+336 SDYGRSTY

-354 NIDHKQWN
+354 NIDHRQWN
-362 LGVSGDIQANDDHLI
+362 FGISGDIQANDNHLV

-394 NAPNTYVRDVDPWDF
+394 NAPTTYVRDVDPWDY
-409 DKSLSVDRSGNPK
+409 DKSLAVDNNGKPK

-429 FGKNK
+429 FSKGK

-508 ATLMAENKAAIDEN
+508 ATLMAENKAVIDEN
-522 NATASSWR
+522 NATATSWR
-530 DKIYSSDVEK
+530 DKIFSSDVEK

-578 GSGSINKQYL
+578 GSGTINKQYL

-600 ILTPIARF
+600 MLTPIARL

-621 MGVTHNLN
+621 MGLTHNLN
-629 GNTHRRLKANVG
+629 GNAHRRFKANVG

-678 WQGNPNLKPEKSINF
+678 WEGNPNLKPEKSLNF

-715 DNYITAYNTGH
+715 KNYITAYNTGH
-726 ILDFHTDLNEN
+726 VLDFHTDLNEN

-775 NKWKARLGYTYL
+775 NKWKARFGYTFL
-787 HAINKSNLDMPR
+787 HAVNKSNPDMPR

-852 YERDPITKAIVLDPV
+852 YERDPITNAIVLDPV
-867 TKEAKKIEGKSEISY
+867 TRKAKKIEGKSEISY

-891 MYESKTYG
+891 MYERKTYG

-914 VYFGINNIF
+914 VYFGINNLF
-923 DHRDDDRALS
+923 NHRDDDRALS
-933 TRQFRMGINLKFGSD
+933 TRQFRMGINLKFGAD
-948 ANTGS
+948 ATTDKS
-953 GQPNTATVEV
+953 QPNMAKVEV
-963 KTRVM
+963 KTQVV
-968 DPMDS
+968 DHLNT
-973 FIHRDFDENKPEGV
+973 FIHRDFNVDKKAGV
-987 SFVGDYRNRW
+987 EVVGDFRNRW

-1015 VEDDAV
+1015 IEDDAAD
-1021 ENLRDAD
+1021 NLRDEN
-1028 NHGFTSRVRAGV
+1028 NHGITSRVRSGI

-1049 VRVVASASGQR
+1049 VRVIASASGQR
-1060 GVDTDHQVKVTK
+1060 GVDTDHQLKVTK

-1079 DEATVTKHTKKWD
+1079 DEATVSKHTNKWD

-1105 SYWFGKEYDG
+1105 GYWFGKEYDG
-1115 VRAVWTEDN
+1115 VRGVWTNDT
-1124 KQVRVGYGDFEHSTG
+1124 KQVRVGYGDFSHSTG
-1139 VTDSAYTHAL
+1139 VTDSAYTHAI
-1149 YSGFKRAPMV
+1149 YNSFKRAPTV
-1159 GEFLGADLNAYKAI
+1159 GEFLGADLNAYKEI
-1173 TTDTSI
+1173 TTDKSV

-1186 QLKEIKD
+1186 QLKEIKE

-1209 GTTIKAEIAATEA
+1209 GTNIKAEIAATEA
-1222 KIEATSKPI
+1222 HIEATSKPI

-1287 PLYENLRLA
+1287 PLYENLHLA
-1296 TADDKAKKETLEKSL
+1296 TADDKAKKEALEKTL

-1316 TVKDEIRKPFV
+1316 AVKDEIRKPFV
-1327 EKQFEVVKHMQEL
+1327 EKQFEVLARMQEL
-1340 ASKAYNADFNSD
+1340 ASKAYSADFANPKNKFVLELPELNAKTLYTKDIMEEDPWGYGPATKVGEQPNTEGTFSIRPTDGKGNGLDSTPDIFKVSLNNADF
-1352 KNKLILEIP
+1352 
-1361 ALKFDTLWSEPIYR
+1361 
-1375 EEPDPED
+1375 
-1382 YYGSNTIKVKVGETP
+1382 
-1397 NVPRT
+1397 
-1402 LDVTPNDGKNNG
+1402 
-1414 IDSRLDL
+1414 
-1421 FKVTLTNED
+1421 
-1430 LLKDGGREY
+1430 LKDGGRSYLE
-1439 ISKWFDAN
+1439 KWFDTN
-1447 KDAIV
+1447 KDAIIES
-1452 AAYKTTADREVPQN
+1452 YKTTADRMIPEF
-1466 TNGTAHTADGNGV
+1466 TNGTGHTADGNGI
-1479 YTFDEKQI
+1479 YTFDEKQV
-1487 ETLKEK
+1487 ETLKQQFIEK
-1493 IIEMNILT
+1493 NLLT
-1501 DDNLNVTGSKP
+1501 DKTIGVTGSAK
-1512 YPKLLVNF
+1512 YPVLLSNF
-1520 FKKVN
+1520 FSKVS
-1525 SVLERADHY
+1525 SVLERTDGY

-1541 LGNATGKVI
+1541 LGNATGKII

-1560 VIPAMKRA
+1560 VIPAVKRA
-1568 GFIQYRQQVSN
+1568 GFIQYRQQVNN
-1579 KLGVSAWYLRSM
+1579 KLGITAWYLRST
-1591 GNQNHTVNYAN
+1591 GHENHTVHYTSDN
-1602 GTGTESKTFN
+1602 GNESRSFG
-1612 RLANVFGIG
+1612 RLANVFGLG
-1621 LKYQIGDKTTVSFDY
+1621 LKYQIGDNTAVSFDY
-1636 GQNRTDFGRF
+1636 GQNRTDFGRY
-1646 MNGGSIYESTAGK
+1646 MNGGSIYQSTAGK
-1659 TFANITNPEEKPQF
+1659 VYDNPAGNPQF
-1673 EILGHRQGGTP
+1673 ELKGHRTGGTP
-1684 HFWTIRFDVGK
+1684 HFWALRFDVGQ

-1711 YFAHGS
+1711 YFGHGA

-1745 PAKDFLIE
+1745 PAKDFLVE
-1753 AFYTFDAEGIGQRDT
+1753 AFYTFDAKGIGQRDT

>member
-1 MTRKGESTKK
+1 
-11 YLMLSCAIAT
+11 MLSCAIAT

-31 TVAHAEGS
+31 TVAHAEGT
-39 VFVTANRAQEEAKYN
+39 VYVTANRAQEEAKYN
-54 SQQVQIITKKDI
+54 SQQVQVITKKDI

-118 LSKYQGAGDEL
+118 LAKYQGAGDEL

-168 NKAGLQLNVEG
+168 NKAGLQFNFEG
-179 IRERGDGNSTPA
+179 IREKGNSDILPFN
-191 SNVFVRAD
+191 NVFVRAD
-199 SGKMGKVKV
+199 SGKIGKVKV

-244 SLRYYGTNANVGIA
+244 SLRYYGTNANVGVA

-307 LTYEGKDDVS
+307 LTYEGRDDVS
-317 NWKAELNY
+317 NWKAEVNY
-325 TRTTENDLTLS
+325 TRTNENDLTLS

-354 NIDHKQWN
+354 NIDHRQWN
-362 LGVSGDIQANDDHLI
+362 FGVSGDIQANDNHLV

-394 NAPNTYVRDVDPWDF
+394 NAPHTYVRDIDPWDY
-409 DKSLSVDRSGNPK
+409 DKSLSVDRNGNPK

-429 FGKNK
+429 FSKGK

-476 DPSNSQ
+476 DPANSQ
-482 TWISGTTAN
+482 AWIFGTTDN

-498 EAYAKYMEFG
+498 EAYAKYMEFA

-522 NATASSWR
+522 NATATSWR
-530 DKIYSSDVEK
+530 DRIYSSDVEK

-561 GANFKEEANKRI
+561 GANFKEEADKRI

-578 GSGSINKQYL
+578 GSGTINKQYL

-600 ILTPIARF
+600 MLTPIARF

-621 MGVTHNLN
+621 MGLTHNLN
-629 GNTHRRLKANVG
+629 GNAHRRFKANVG

-671 QARLGWY
+671 EARLGWY

-787 HAINKSNLDMPR
+787 HAINKSNPDMPR
-799 QLLDKPTHKIGIGVD
+799 QLLDKPAHKIGIGVD

-867 TKEAKKIEGKSEISY
+867 TRKAKKIEGKSEISY

-891 MYESKTYG
+891 MYERKTYG

-914 VYFGINNIF
+914 VYFGINNLF
-923 DHRDDDRALS
+923 NHRDDDRALS
-933 TRQFRMGINLKFGSD
+933 TRQFRMGINLKFGAD
-948 ANTGS
+948 ATTDKS
-953 GQPNTATVEV
+953 QPNMAKVEV
-963 KTRVM
+963 KTQVV
-968 DPMDS
+968 DHLNT
-973 FIHRDFDENKPEGV
+973 FIHRDFNVDKKAGV
-987 SFVGDYRNRW
+987 EVVGDFRNRW

-1015 VEDDAV
+1015 IEDDAAD
-1021 ENLRDAD
+1021 NLRDEN
-1028 NHGFTSRVRAGV
+1028 NHGITSRVRAGI

-1049 VRVVASASGQR
+1049 VRVIASASGQR
-1060 GVDTDHQVKVTK
+1060 GVDTDHQLKVTK

-1079 DEATVTKHTKKWD
+1079 DEATVTKHTNKWD

-1105 SYWFGKEYDG
+1105 GYWFGKEYDG
-1115 VRAVWTEDN
+1115 VRGVWTNDT
-1124 KQVRVGYGDFEHSTG
+1124 KQVRVGYGDFSHSTG
-1139 VTDSAYTHAL
+1139 VTDSAYTHAI
-1149 YSGFKRAPMV
+1149 YNSFKRAPTVDEFMGV
-1159 GEFLGADLNAYKAI
+1159 KTSSGGGNEELNIENAGDTIGFHKQLEVIKEAEKKAVEAATDVINNAGEEINSKIDEITNELNTFKESNAYKE
-1173 TTDTSI
+1173 
-1179 NTVGFYN
+1179 YN
-1186 QLKEIKD
+1186 
-1193 AEEKAIE
+1193 
-1200 AGQDKIAAA
+1200 DK
-1209 GTTIKAEIAATEA
+1209 
-1222 KIEATSKPI
+1222 
-1231 NDQIEVVNAKVEEI
+1231 KV
-1245 STKYDEA
+1245 D
-1252 SEAYYAAEDGPEKE
+1252 
-1266 ALETKKDD
+1266 LETKINKLNDDIEVGDPEGDPEWGGKPLPEDEYNALLEKRTELVKEQSDLKVKYKSVIDEENRFISKRND
-1274 LEKELNAERAKLK
+1274 LENSKEDSKEAKR
-1287 PLYENLRLA
+1287 N
-1296 TADDKAKKETLEKSL
+1296 
-1311 ANTEK
+1311 
-1316 TVKDEIRKPFV
+1316 EIRKPFID
-1327 EKQFEVVKHMQEL
+1327 KQFEVLKRMTDL
-1340 ASKAYNADFNSD
+1340 ANQGYSGALSE
-1352 KNKLILEIP
+1352 KNKLRIEIP
-1361 ALKFDTLWSEPIYR
+1361 EVKLPVLENGNIDEKVSVDPTGYLSDKDKALFDIPL
-1375 EEPDPED
+1375 
-1382 YYGSNTIKVKVGETP
+1382 NTPGL
-1397 NVPRT
+1397 
-1402 LDVTPNDGKNNG
+1402 LDNG
-1414 IDSRLDL
+1414 GI
-1421 FKVTLTNED
+1421 TYLT
-1430 LLKDGGREY
+1430 
-1439 ISKWFDAN
+1439 KWFDTN
-1447 KDAIV
+1447 KDKIATIYKSATNKSIVLDDQAIS
-1452 AAYKTTADREVPQN
+1452 N
-1466 TNGTAHTADGNGV
+1466 
-1479 YTFDEKQI
+1479 
-1487 ETLKEK
+1487 LKERF
-1493 IIEMNILT
+1493 IYENIYKAHSGQRGLLT
-1501 DDNLNVTGSKP
+1501 GTSNTYSRMVVSFFDNMRKTLT
-1512 YPKLLVNF
+1512 
-1520 FKKVN
+1520 
-1525 SVLERADHY
+1525 EADHY

-1560 VIPAMKRA
+1560 VIPAVKRA
-1568 GFIQYRQQVSN
+1568 GFIQYRQQVNN
-1579 KLGVSAWYLRSM
+1579 KLGVTAWYLRST
-1591 GNQNHTVNYAN
+1591 GHENHTVHYTSDN
-1602 GTGTESKTFN
+1602 GNESRSFG
-1612 RLANVFGIG
+1612 RLANVFGLG
-1621 LKYQIGDKTTVSFDY
+1621 LKYQVGDNTAVSFDY
-1636 GQNRTDFGRF
+1636 GQNRTDFGRY
-1646 MNGGSIYESTAGK
+1646 MNGGSIYQSTAGK
-1659 TFANITNPEEKPQF
+1659 VYDNPAGNPQF
-1673 EILGHRQGGTP
+1673 ELKGHRTGGTP
-1684 HFWTIRFDVGK
+1684 HFWALRFDVGQ

-1711 YFAHGS
+1711 YFGHGA

-1745 PAKDFLIE
+1745 PAKDFLVE
-1753 AFYTFDAEGIGQRDT
+1753 AFYTFDAKGIGQRDT

>member
-1 MTRKGESTKK
+1 MTRKSEARNK
-11 YLMLSCAIAT
+11 YFMLSCAIAT

-31 TVAHAEGS
+31 TVAHAEGT
-39 VFVTANRAQEEAKYN
+39 VYVTANRAQEEAKYN
-54 SQQVQIITKKDI
+54 SQQVQVITKKDI

-118 LSKYQGAGDEL
+118 LAKYQGAGDEL

-168 NKAGLQLNVEG
+168 NKAGLQFNFEG
-179 IRERGDGNSTPA
+179 IREKGNSDILPFN
-191 SNVFVRAD
+191 NVFVRAD
-199 SGKMGKVKV
+199 SGKIGKVKV

-244 SLRYYGTNANVGIA
+244 SLRYYGTNANVGVA

-307 LTYEGKDDVS
+307 LTYEGRDDVS
-317 NWKAELNY
+317 NWKAEVNY
-325 TRTTENDLTLS
+325 TRTNENDLTLS

-354 NIDHKQWN
+354 NIDHRQWN
-362 LGVSGDIQANDDHLI
+362 FGVSGDIQANDNHLV

-394 NAPNTYVRDVDPWDF
+394 NAPHTYVRDIDPWDY
-409 DKSLSVDRSGNPK
+409 DKSLSVDRNGNPK

-429 FGKNK
+429 FSKGK

-476 DPSNSQ
+476 DPANSQ
-482 TWISGTTAN
+482 AWIFGTTDN

-498 EAYAKYMEFG
+498 EAYAKYMEFA

-522 NATASSWR
+522 NATATSWR
-530 DKIYSSDVEK
+530 DRIYSSDVEK
-540 LPLYYYDNTVN
+540 LPLYYYDKTVH
-551 PKLSKIIKLN
+551 PKLSAIIKLN
-561 GANFKEEANKRI
+561 GATFKEEENKRI

-578 GSGSINKQYL
+578 GTGTINKQYL

-600 ILTPIARF
+600 MLTPIARL
-608 DHSSLFGSNLSFN
+608 DHSSLFGSNVSFN
-621 MGVTHNLN
+621 MGLTHNLN
-629 GNTHRRLKANVG
+629 GNTHRRFKANVG

-678 WQGNPNLKPEKSINF
+678 WQGNPNLKPEKSLNF

-715 DNYITAYNTGH
+715 KNYITAYNTGH
-726 ILDFHTDLNEN
+726 VLDFHTDLNEN

-747 APDMIYSF
+747 APDMVYSF

-775 NKWKARLGYTYL
+775 NKWKARFGYTFL
-787 HAINKSNLDMPR
+787 HAVNKSNPDMPR
-799 QLLDKPTHKIGIGVD
+799 QLLDKPAHKIGIGVD

-867 TKEAKKIEGKSEISY
+867 TRKAKKIEGKSEISY

-891 MYESKTYG
+891 MYERKTYG

-914 VYFGINNIF
+914 VYFGINNLF
-923 DHRDDDRALS
+923 NHRDDDRALS
-933 TRQFRMGINLKFGSD
+933 TRQFRMGINLKFGAD
-948 ANTGS
+948 ATTDKS
-953 GQPNTATVEV
+953 QPNMAKVEV
-963 KTRVM
+963 KTQVV
-968 DPMDS
+968 DHLNT
-973 FIHRDFDENKPEGV
+973 FIHRDFNVDKKAGV
-987 SFVGDYRNRW
+987 EVVGDFRNRW

-1015 VEDDAV
+1015 IEDDAAD
-1021 ENLRDAD
+1021 NLRDEN
-1028 NHGFTSRVRAGV
+1028 NHGITSRVRAGI

-1049 VRVVASASGQR
+1049 VRVIASASGQR
-1060 GVDTDHQVKVTK
+1060 GVDTDHQLKVTK

-1079 DEATVTKHTKKWD
+1079 DEATVTKHTNKWD

-1105 SYWFGKEYDG
+1105 GYWFGKEYDG
-1115 VRAVWTEDN
+1115 VRGVWTNDT
-1124 KQVRVGYGDFEHSTG
+1124 KQVRVGYGDFSHSTG
-1139 VTDSAYTHAL
+1139 VTDSAYTHAI
-1149 YSGFKRAPMV
+1149 YNSFKRAPTVDEFMGV
-1159 GEFLGADLNAYKAI
+1159 KTSSGGGNEELNIENAGDTIGFHKQLEVIKEAEKKAVEAATDVINNAGEEINSKIDEITNELNTFKESNAYKE
-1173 TTDTSI
+1173 
-1179 NTVGFYN
+1179 YN
-1186 QLKEIKD
+1186 
-1193 AEEKAIE
+1193 
-1200 AGQDKIAAA
+1200 DK
-1209 GTTIKAEIAATEA
+1209 
-1222 KIEATSKPI
+1222 
-1231 NDQIEVVNAKVEEI
+1231 KV
-1245 STKYDEA
+1245 D
-1252 SEAYYAAEDGPEKE
+1252 
-1266 ALETKKDD
+1266 LETKINKLNDDIEVGDPEGDPEWGGKPLPEDEYNALLEKRTELVKEQSDLKVKYKSVIDEENRFISKRND
-1274 LEKELNAERAKLK
+1274 LENSKEDSKEAKR
-1287 PLYENLRLA
+1287 N
-1296 TADDKAKKETLEKSL
+1296 
-1311 ANTEK
+1311 
-1316 TVKDEIRKPFV
+1316 EIRKPFID
-1327 EKQFEVVKHMQEL
+1327 KQFEVLKRMTDL
-1340 ASKAYNADFNSD
+1340 ANQGYSGALSE
-1352 KNKLILEIP
+1352 KNKLRIEIP
-1361 ALKFDTLWSEPIYR
+1361 EVKLPVLENGNIDEKVSVDPTGYLSDKDKALFDIPL
-1375 EEPDPED
+1375 
-1382 YYGSNTIKVKVGETP
+1382 NTPGL
-1397 NVPRT
+1397 
-1402 LDVTPNDGKNNG
+1402 LDNG
-1414 IDSRLDL
+1414 GI
-1421 FKVTLTNED
+1421 TYLT
-1430 LLKDGGREY
+1430 
-1439 ISKWFDAN
+1439 KWFDTN
-1447 KDAIV
+1447 KDKIATIYKSATNKSIVLDDQAIS
-1452 AAYKTTADREVPQN
+1452 N
-1466 TNGTAHTADGNGV
+1466 
-1479 YTFDEKQI
+1479 
-1487 ETLKEK
+1487 LKERF
-1493 IIEMNILT
+1493 IYENIYKAHSGQRGLLT
-1501 DDNLNVTGSKP
+1501 GTSNTYSRMVVSFFDNMRKTLT
-1512 YPKLLVNF
+1512 
-1520 FKKVN
+1520 
-1525 SVLERADHY
+1525 EADHY

-1550 PTEGVIIQRD
+1550 PTEGVVIQRD
-1560 VIPAMKRA
+1560 VIPAVKRA
-1568 GFIQYRQQVSN
+1568 GFIQYRQQVNN
-1579 KLGVSAWYLRSM
+1579 KLGVTAWYLRST
-1591 GNQNHTVNYAN
+1591 GHENHTVHYTSDN
-1602 GTGTESKTFN
+1602 GNESRSFG
-1612 RLANVFGIG
+1612 RLANVFGLG
-1621 LKYQIGDKTTVSFDY
+1621 LKYQVGDNTAVSFDY
-1636 GQNRTDFGRF
+1636 GQNRTDFGRY
-1646 MNGGSIYESTAGK
+1646 MNGGSIYQSTAGK
-1659 TFANITNPEEKPQF
+1659 VYDNPAGNPQF
-1673 EILGHRQGGTP
+1673 ELKGHRTGGTP
-1684 HFWTIRFDVGK
+1684 HFWALRFDVGQ

-1711 YFAHGS
+1711 YFGHGA

-1745 PAKDFLIE
+1745 PAKDFLVE
-1753 AFYTFDAEGIGQRDT
+1753 AFYTFDAKGIGQRDT

>member
-1 MTRKGESTKK
+1 MTRKSEARNK
-11 YLMLSCAIAT
+11 YFMLSFAIAT

-31 TVAHAEGS
+31 TVAHAEGT
-39 VFVTANRAQEEAKYN
+39 VYVTANRAQEEAKYN
-54 SQQVQIITKKDI
+54 SQQVQVITKKDI

-118 LSKYQGAGDEL
+118 LAKYQGAGDEL

-168 NKAGLQLNVEG
+168 NKAGLQFNFEG
-179 IRERGDGNSTPA
+179 IREKGNSDILPFN
-191 SNVFVRAD
+191 NVFVRAD
-199 SGKMGKVKV
+199 SGKIGKVKV

-244 SLRYYGTNANVGIA
+244 SLRYYGTNANVGVA

-307 LTYEGKDDVS
+307 LTYEGRDDVS
-317 NWKAELNY
+317 NWKAEVNY
-325 TRTTENDLTLS
+325 TRTNENDLTLS

-354 NIDHKQWN
+354 NIDHRQWN
-362 LGVSGDIQANDDHLI
+362 FGVSGDIQANDNHLV

-394 NAPNTYVRDVDPWDF
+394 NAPHTYVRDIDPWDY
-409 DKSLSVDRSGNPK
+409 DKSLSVDRNGNPK

-429 FGKNK
+429 FSKGK

-476 DPSNSQ
+476 DPANSQ
-482 TWISGTTAN
+482 AWIFGTTDN

-498 EAYAKYMEFG
+498 EAYAKYMEFA

-522 NATASSWR
+522 NATATSWR
-530 DKIYSSDVEK
+530 DRIYSSDVEK
-540 LPLYYYDNTVN
+540 LPLYYYDKTVH
-551 PKLSKIIKLN
+551 PKLSAIIKLN
-561 GANFKEEANKRI
+561 GATFKEEENKRI

-578 GSGSINKQYL
+578 GTGTINKQYL

-600 ILTPIARF
+600 MLTPIARF

-621 MGVTHNLN
+621 MGLTHNLN
-629 GNTHRRLKANVG
+629 GNTHRRFKANVG

-678 WQGNPNLKPEKSINF
+678 WQGNPNLKPEKSLNF

-715 DNYITAYNTGH
+715 KNYITAYNTGH
-726 ILDFHTDLNEN
+726 VLDFHTDLNEN

-764 GLEWELKQKLS
+764 GLEWEVKQKLS
-775 NKWKARLGYTYL
+775 NKWKARFGYTFL
-787 HAINKSNLDMPR
+787 HAVNKSNPDMPR
-799 QLLDKPTHKIGIGVD
+799 QLLDKPAHKIGIGVD

-852 YERDPITKAIVLDPV
+852 YERDPITNAIVLDPV

-891 MYESKTYG
+891 MYERKTYG

-914 VYFGINNIF
+914 VYFGINNLF
-923 DHRDDDRALS
+923 NHRDDDRALS
-933 TRQFRMGINLKFGSD
+933 TRQFRMGINLKFGAD
-948 ANTGS
+948 ATTDKS
-953 GQPNTATVEV
+953 QPNMAKVEV
-963 KTRVM
+963 KTQVV
-968 DPMDS
+968 DHLNT
-973 FIHRDFDENKPEGV
+973 FIHRDFNVDKKAGV
-987 SFVGDYRNRW
+987 EVVGDFRNRW

-1015 VEDDAV
+1015 IEDDAAD
-1021 ENLRDAD
+1021 NLRDEN
-1028 NHGFTSRVRAGV
+1028 NHGITSRVRAGV

-1060 GVDTDHQVKVTK
+1060 GVDTNHQLKVTK

-1079 DEATVTKHTKKWD
+1079 DEATVTKHTNKWD

-1105 SYWFGKEYDG
+1105 GYWFGKEYDG
-1115 VRAVWTEDN
+1115 VRGVWTNDT
-1124 KQVRVGYGDFEHSTG
+1124 KQVRVGYGDFSHSTG
-1139 VTDSAYTHAL
+1139 VTDSAYTHAI
-1149 YSGFKRAPMV
+1149 YNSFKRAPTV
-1159 GEFLGADLNAYKAI
+1159 GEFLGADLNAYKEI
-1173 TTDTSI
+1173 TTDKSV

-1186 QLKEIKD
+1186 QLKEIKE

-1209 GTTIKAEIAATEA
+1209 GTTIKAEIAATDA
-1222 KIEATSKPI
+1222 NIEATSKPI

-1296 TADDKAKKETLEKSL
+1296 TADDKAKKEALEKSL

-1316 TVKDEIRKPFV
+1316 SVKDEIRKPFV
-1327 EKQFEVVKHMQEL
+1327 EKQFEVLARMQEL
-1340 ASKAYNADFNSD
+1340 ASKAYSADFANPKNKFVLELPELNAKTLYTKDIMEEDPWGYGPPTKVGEQPNTEGTFSIRPTDGKGNGLDSTPDIFKVSLNNADF
-1352 KNKLILEIP
+1352 
-1361 ALKFDTLWSEPIYR
+1361 
-1375 EEPDPED
+1375 
-1382 YYGSNTIKVKVGETP
+1382 
-1397 NVPRT
+1397 
-1402 LDVTPNDGKNNG
+1402 
-1414 IDSRLDL
+1414 
-1421 FKVTLTNED
+1421 
-1430 LLKDGGREY
+1430 LKDGGRSYLE
-1439 ISKWFDAN
+1439 KWFDTN
-1447 KDAIV
+1447 KDAIIKS
-1452 AAYKTTADREVPQN
+1452 YKTTADRMIPEF
-1466 TNGTAHTADGNGV
+1466 TNGTAHTADGNGI
-1479 YTFDEKQI
+1479 YTFDEKQV
-1487 ETLKEK
+1487 ETLKQQFIEK
-1493 IIEMNILT
+1493 NLLT
-1501 DDNLNVTGSKP
+1501 DKTIGVTGSAK
-1512 YPKLLVNF
+1512 YPALLSNF
-1520 FKKVN
+1520 FSKVN
-1525 SVLERADHY
+1525 SVLERTDGY

-1541 LGNATGKVI
+1541 LGNATGNVI

-1560 VIPAMKRA
+1560 VIPAVRRA
-1568 GFIQYRQQVSN
+1568 GFIQYRQQVNN
-1579 KLGVSAWYLRSM
+1579 KLGVTAWYLRST
-1591 GNQNHTVNYAN
+1591 GHENHTVHYTSDKGN
-1602 GTGTESKTFN
+1602 ESHSFG
-1612 RLANVFGIG
+1612 RLANVFGLG
-1621 LKYQIGDKTTVSFDY
+1621 LKYQIGDNTAVSFDY
-1636 GQNRTDFGRF
+1636 GQNRTDFGRY
-1646 MNGGSIYESTAGK
+1646 MNGGSIYQSTAGK
-1659 TFANITNPEEKPQF
+1659 VYDNPAGNPQF
-1673 EILGHRQGGTP
+1673 ELKGHKTGGTP
-1684 HFWTIRFDVGK
+1684 HFWALRFDVGK

-1711 YFAHGS
+1711 YFGHGA

-1745 PAKDFLIE
+1745 PAKDFLVE
-1753 AFYTFDAEGIGQRDT
+1753 AFYTFDAKGIGQRDT

>member
-1 MTRKGESTKK
+1 MTRKSEARNK
-11 YLMLSCAIAT
+11 YFMLSCAIAT

-31 TVAHAEGS
+31 TVAHAEGA
-39 VFVTANRAQEEAKYN
+39 VYVTANRAQEEAKYN

-118 LSKYQGAGDEL
+118 LAKYQGAGDEL

-168 NKAGLQLNVEG
+168 NKAGLQFNFEG
-179 IRERGDGNSTPA
+179 IREKGNSDILPFN
-191 SNVFVRAD
+191 NVFVRAD
-199 SGKMGKVKV
+199 SGKIGKVKV

-244 SLRYYGTNANVGIA
+244 SLRYYGTNANVGVA

-307 LTYEGKDDVS
+307 LTYEGRDDVS
-317 NWKAELNY
+317 NWKAEVNY
-325 TRTTENDLTLS
+325 TRTNENDLTLS
-336 SDYGKSTY
+336 SDYGRSTY

-354 NIDHKQWN
+354 NIDHRQWN
-362 LGVSGDIQANDDHLI
+362 FGISGDIQANDNHLV

-394 NAPNTYVRDVDPWDF
+394 NAPTTYVRDVDPWDY
-409 DKSLSVDRSGNPK
+409 DKSLAVDNNGKPK

-429 FGKNK
+429 FSKGK

-522 NATASSWR
+522 NATATSWR
-530 DKIYSSDVEK
+530 DKIFSSDVEK

-578 GSGSINKQYL
+578 GSGTINKQYL

-600 ILTPIARF
+600 MLTPIARL

-621 MGVTHNLN
+621 MGLTHNLN
-629 GNTHRRLKANVG
+629 GNTHRRFKANVG

-678 WQGNPNLKPEKSINF
+678 WQGNPNLKPEKSLNF

-715 DNYITAYNTGH
+715 KNYITAYNTGH
-726 ILDFHTDLNEN
+726 VLDFHTDLNEN

-747 APDMIYSF
+747 APDMVYSF

-775 NKWKARLGYTYL
+775 NKWKARFGYTFL
-787 HAINKSNLDMPR
+787 HTVNKSNPDMPR
-799 QLLDKPTHKIGIGVD
+799 QLLDKPAHKIGIGVD

-867 TKEAKKIEGKSEISY
+867 TRKAKKIEGKSEISY

-891 MYESKTYG
+891 MYERKTYG

-914 VYFGINNIF
+914 VYFGINNLF
-923 DHRDDDRALS
+923 NHRDDDRALS
-933 TRQFRMGINLKFGSD
+933 TRQFRMGINLKFGAD
-948 ANTGS
+948 ATTDKS
-953 GQPNTATVEV
+953 QPNMAKVEV
-963 KTRVM
+963 KTQVV
-968 DPMDS
+968 DHLNT
-973 FIHRDFDENKPEGV
+973 FIHRDFNVDKKAGV
-987 SFVGDYRNRW
+987 EVVGDFRNRW

-1015 VEDDAV
+1015 IEDDAAD
-1021 ENLRDAD
+1021 NLRDEN
-1028 NHGFTSRVRAGV
+1028 NHGITSRVRAGI

-1049 VRVVASASGQR
+1049 VRVIASASGQR
-1060 GVDTDHQVKVTK
+1060 GVDTDHQLKVTK

-1079 DEATVTKHTKKWD
+1079 DEATVTKHTNKWD

-1105 SYWFGKEYDG
+1105 GYWFGKEYDG
-1115 VRAVWTEDN
+1115 VRGVWTNDT
-1124 KQVRVGYGDFEHSTG
+1124 KQVRVGYGDFSHSTG
-1139 VTDSAYTHAL
+1139 VTDSAYTHAI
-1149 YSGFKRAPMV
+1149 YNSFKRAPTVDEFMGV
-1159 GEFLGADLNAYKAI
+1159 KTSSGGGNEELNIENAGDTIGFHKQLEVIKEAEKKAVEAATDVINNAGEEINSKIDEITNELNTFKESNAYKE
-1173 TTDTSI
+1173 
-1179 NTVGFYN
+1179 YN
-1186 QLKEIKD
+1186 
-1193 AEEKAIE
+1193 
-1200 AGQDKIAAA
+1200 DK
-1209 GTTIKAEIAATEA
+1209 
-1222 KIEATSKPI
+1222 
-1231 NDQIEVVNAKVEEI
+1231 KV
-1245 STKYDEA
+1245 D
-1252 SEAYYAAEDGPEKE
+1252 
-1266 ALETKKDD
+1266 LETKINKLNDDIEVGDPEGDPEWGGKPLPEDEYNALLEKRTELVKEQSDLKVKYKSVIDEENRFISKRND
-1274 LEKELNAERAKLK
+1274 LENSKEDSKEAKR
-1287 PLYENLRLA
+1287 N
-1296 TADDKAKKETLEKSL
+1296 
-1311 ANTEK
+1311 
-1316 TVKDEIRKPFV
+1316 EIRKPFID
-1327 EKQFEVVKHMQEL
+1327 KQFEVLKRMTDL
-1340 ASKAYNADFNSD
+1340 ANQGYSGALSE
-1352 KNKLILEIP
+1352 KNKLRIEIP
-1361 ALKFDTLWSEPIYR
+1361 EVKLPVLENGNIDEKVSVDPTGYLSDKDKALFDIPL
-1375 EEPDPED
+1375 
-1382 YYGSNTIKVKVGETP
+1382 NTPGL
-1397 NVPRT
+1397 
-1402 LDVTPNDGKNNG
+1402 LDNG
-1414 IDSRLDL
+1414 GI
-1421 FKVTLTNED
+1421 TYLT
-1430 LLKDGGREY
+1430 
-1439 ISKWFDAN
+1439 KWFDTN
-1447 KDAIV
+1447 KDKIATIYKSATNKSIVLDDQAIS
-1452 AAYKTTADREVPQN
+1452 N
-1466 TNGTAHTADGNGV
+1466 
-1479 YTFDEKQI
+1479 
-1487 ETLKEK
+1487 LKERF
-1493 IIEMNILT
+1493 IYENIYKAHSGQRGLLT
-1501 DDNLNVTGSKP
+1501 GTSNTYSRMVVSFFDNMRKTLT
-1512 YPKLLVNF
+1512 
-1520 FKKVN
+1520 
-1525 SVLERADHY
+1525 EADHY

-1560 VIPAMKRA
+1560 VIPAVKRA
-1568 GFIQYRQQVSN
+1568 GFIQYRQQVNN
-1579 KLGVSAWYLRSM
+1579 KLGVTAWYLRST
-1591 GNQNHTVNYAN
+1591 GHENHTVHYTSDKGN
-1602 GTGTESKTFN
+1602 ESRSFG
-1612 RLANVFGIG
+1612 RLANVFGLG
-1621 LKYQIGDKTTVSFDY
+1621 LKYQIGYNTAVSFDY
-1636 GQNRTDFGRF
+1636 GQNRTDFARY
-1646 MNGGSIYESTAGK
+1646 MNGGSIYQSTAGK
-1659 TFANITNPEEKPQF
+1659 VYDNPAGNPQF
-1673 EILGHRQGGTP
+1673 ELKGHKTGGTP
-1684 HFWTIRFDVGK
+1684 HFWALRFDVGK

-1711 YFAHGS
+1711 YFGHGA

-1745 PAKDFLIE
+1745 PAKDFLVE
-1753 AFYTFDAEGIGQRDT
+1753 AFYTFDAKGIGQRDT

>member
-1 MTRKGESTKK
+1 MTRKSEARNK
-11 YLMLSCAIAT
+11 YFMLSCAIAT

-31 TVAHAEGS
+31 TVAHAEGT
-39 VFVTANRAQEEAKYN
+39 VYVTANRAQEEAKYN
-54 SQQVQIITKKDI
+54 SQQVQVITKKDI

-118 LSKYQGAGDEL
+118 LAKYQGAGDEL

-168 NKAGLQLNVEG
+168 NKAGLQFNFEG
-179 IRERGDGNSTPA
+179 IREKGNSDILPFN
-191 SNVFVRAD
+191 NVFVRAD
-199 SGKMGKVKV
+199 SGKIGKVKV

-223 ESPRQSAL
+223 KSPRQSAL

-307 LTYEGKDDVS
+307 LTYEGRDDVS
-317 NWKAELNY
+317 NWKAEVNY
-325 TRTTENDLTLS
+325 TRTNENDLTLS

-354 NIDHKQWN
+354 NIDHRQWN
-362 LGVSGDIQANDDHLI
+362 FGVSGDIQANDNHLV

-394 NAPNTYVRDVDPWDF
+394 NAPHTYVRDIDPWDY
-409 DKSLSVDRSGNPK
+409 DKSLSVDRNGNPK

-429 FGKNK
+429 FSKGK

-476 DPSNSQ
+476 DPANSQ
-482 TWISGTTAN
+482 AWIFGTTDN

-498 EAYAKYMEFG
+498 EAYAKYMEFA

-522 NATASSWR
+522 NATATSWR
-530 DKIYSSDVEK
+530 DRIYSSDVEK
-540 LPLYYYDNTVN
+540 LPLYYYDKTVH
-551 PKLSKIIKLN
+551 PKLSAIIKLN
-561 GANFKEEANKRI
+561 GATFKEEENKRI

-578 GSGSINKQYL
+578 GTGTINKQYL

-600 ILTPIARF
+600 MLTPIARL
-608 DHSSLFGSNLSFN
+608 DHSSLFGSNVSFN
-621 MGVTHNLN
+621 MGLTHNLN
-629 GNTHRRLKANVG
+629 GNTHRRFKANVG

-678 WQGNPNLKPEKSINF
+678 WQGNPNLKPEKSLNF

-715 DNYITAYNTGH
+715 KNYITAYNTGH
-726 ILDFHTDLNEN
+726 VLDFHTDLNEN

-747 APDMIYSF
+747 APDMVYSF

-775 NKWKARLGYTYL
+775 NKWKARFGYTFL
-787 HAINKSNLDMPR
+787 HAVNKSNPDMPR
-799 QLLDKPTHKIGIGVD
+799 QLLDKPAHKIGIGVD

-867 TKEAKKIEGKSEISY
+867 TRKAKKIEGKSEISY

-891 MYESKTYG
+891 MYERKTYG

-914 VYFGINNIF
+914 VYFGINNLF
-923 DHRDDDRALS
+923 NHRDDDRALS
-933 TRQFRMGINLKFGSD
+933 TRQFRMGINLKFGAD
-948 ANTGS
+948 ATTDKS
-953 GQPNTATVEV
+953 QPNMAKVEV
-963 KTRVM
+963 KTQVV
-968 DPMDS
+968 DHLNT
-973 FIHRDFDENKPEGV
+973 FIHRDFNVDKKAGV
-987 SFVGDYRNRW
+987 EVVGDFRNRW

-1015 VEDDAV
+1015 IEDDAAD
-1021 ENLRDAD
+1021 NLRDEN
-1028 NHGFTSRVRAGV
+1028 NHGITSRVRAGI

-1049 VRVVASASGQR
+1049 VRVIASASGQR
-1060 GVDTDHQVKVTK
+1060 GVDTDHQLKVTK

-1079 DEATVTKHTKKWD
+1079 DEATVTKHTNKWD

-1105 SYWFGKEYDG
+1105 GYWFGKEYDG
-1115 VRAVWTEDN
+1115 VRGVWTNDT
-1124 KQVRVGYGDFEHSTG
+1124 KQVRVGYGDFSHSTG
-1139 VTDSAYTHAL
+1139 VTDSAYTHAI
-1149 YSGFKRAPMV
+1149 YNSFKRAPTVDEFMGV
-1159 GEFLGADLNAYKAI
+1159 KTSSGGGNEELNIENAGDTIGFHKQLEVIKEAEKKAVEAATDVINNAGEEINSKIDEITNELNTFKESNAYKE
-1173 TTDTSI
+1173 
-1179 NTVGFYN
+1179 YN
-1186 QLKEIKD
+1186 
-1193 AEEKAIE
+1193 
-1200 AGQDKIAAA
+1200 DK
-1209 GTTIKAEIAATEA
+1209 
-1222 KIEATSKPI
+1222 
-1231 NDQIEVVNAKVEEI
+1231 KV
-1245 STKYDEA
+1245 D
-1252 SEAYYAAEDGPEKE
+1252 
-1266 ALETKKDD
+1266 LETKINKLNDDIEVGDPEGDPEWGGKPLPEDEYNALLEKRTELVKEQSDLKVKYKSVIDEENRFISKRND
-1274 LEKELNAERAKLK
+1274 LENSKEDSKEAKR
-1287 PLYENLRLA
+1287 N
-1296 TADDKAKKETLEKSL
+1296 
-1311 ANTEK
+1311 
-1316 TVKDEIRKPFV
+1316 EIRKPFID
-1327 EKQFEVVKHMQEL
+1327 KQFEVLKRMTDL
-1340 ASKAYNADFNSD
+1340 ANQGYSGALSE
-1352 KNKLILEIP
+1352 KNKLRIEIP
-1361 ALKFDTLWSEPIYR
+1361 EVKLPVLENGNIDEKVSVDPTGYLSDKDKALFDIPL
-1375 EEPDPED
+1375 
-1382 YYGSNTIKVKVGETP
+1382 NTPGL
-1397 NVPRT
+1397 
-1402 LDVTPNDGKNNG
+1402 LDNG
-1414 IDSRLDL
+1414 GI
-1421 FKVTLTNED
+1421 TYLT
-1430 LLKDGGREY
+1430 
-1439 ISKWFDAN
+1439 KWFDTN
-1447 KDAIV
+1447 KDKIATIYKSATNKSIVLDDQAIS
-1452 AAYKTTADREVPQN
+1452 N
-1466 TNGTAHTADGNGV
+1466 
-1479 YTFDEKQI
+1479 
-1487 ETLKEK
+1487 LKERF
-1493 IIEMNILT
+1493 IYENIYKAHSGQRGLLT
-1501 DDNLNVTGSKP
+1501 GTSNTYSRMVVSFFDNMRKTLT
-1512 YPKLLVNF
+1512 
-1520 FKKVN
+1520 
-1525 SVLERADHY
+1525 EADHY

-1550 PTEGVIIQRD
+1550 PTEGVVIQRD
-1560 VIPAMKRA
+1560 VIPAVKRA
-1568 GFIQYRQQVSN
+1568 GFIQYRQQVNN
-1579 KLGVSAWYLRSM
+1579 KLGVTAWYLRST
-1591 GNQNHTVNYAN
+1591 GHENHTVHYTSDN
-1602 GTGTESKTFN
+1602 GNESRSFG
-1612 RLANVFGIG
+1612 RLANVFGLG
-1621 LKYQIGDKTTVSFDY
+1621 LKYQVGDNTAVSFDY
-1636 GQNRTDFGRF
+1636 GQNRTDFGRY
-1646 MNGGSIYESTAGK
+1646 MNGGSIYQSTAGK
-1659 TFANITNPEEKPQF
+1659 VYDNPAGNPQF
-1673 EILGHRQGGTP
+1673 ELKGHRTGGTP
-1684 HFWTIRFDVGK
+1684 HFWALRFDVGQ

-1711 YFAHGS
+1711 YFGHGA

-1745 PAKDFLIE
+1745 PAKDFLVE
-1753 AFYTFDAEGIGQRDT
+1753 AFYTFDAKGIGQRDT

>member
-1 MTRKGESTKK
+1 
-11 YLMLSCAIAT
+11 MLSCAIAT

-39 VFVTANRAQEEAKYN
+39 VYVTANRAQEEAKYN

-118 LSKYQGAGDEL
+118 LAKYQGAGDEL

-168 NKAGLQLNVEG
+168 NKAGLQFNFEG
-179 IRERGDGNSTPA
+179 IREKGNSDILPFN
-191 SNVFVRAD
+191 NVFVRAD
-199 SGKMGKVKV
+199 SGKIGKVKV

-244 SLRYYGTNANVGIA
+244 SLRYYGTNANVGVA

-307 LTYEGKDDVS
+307 LTYEGRDDVS
-317 NWKAELNY
+317 NWKAEVNY
-325 TRTTENDLTLS
+325 TRTNENDLTLS

-354 NIDHKQWN
+354 NIDHRQWN
-362 LGVSGDIQANDDHLI
+362 FGVSGDIQANDNHLV

-394 NAPNTYVRDVDPWDF
+394 NAPHTYVRDIDPWDY
-409 DKSLSVDRSGNPK
+409 DKSLAVDNNGKPK

-429 FGKNK
+429 FSKGK

-442 EKEWYNTDKS
+442 EKEWYNTDKT

-476 DPSNSQ
+476 DPANSQ
-482 TWISGTTAN
+482 AWIFGTTDN

-498 EAYAKYMEFG
+498 EAYAKYMEFA

-522 NATASSWR
+522 NATATSWR
-530 DKIYSSDVEK
+530 DRIYSSDVEK
-540 LPLYYYDNTVN
+540 LPLYYYDKTVH
-551 PKLSKIIKLN
+551 PKLSAIIKLN
-561 GANFKEEANKRI
+561 GATFKEEENKRI

-578 GSGSINKQYL
+578 GTGTINKQYL

-600 ILTPIARF
+600 MLTPIARL
-608 DHSSLFGSNLSFN
+608 DHSSLFGSNVSFN
-621 MGVTHNLN
+621 MGLTHNLN
-629 GNTHRRLKANVG
+629 GNTHRRFKANVG

-678 WQGNPNLKPEKSINF
+678 WQGNPNLKPEKSLNF

-715 DNYITAYNTGH
+715 KNYITAYNTGH
-726 ILDFHTDLNEN
+726 VLDFHTDLNEN

-747 APDMIYSF
+747 APDMVYSF

-775 NKWKARLGYTYL
+775 TKWKARFGYTFL
-787 HAINKSNLDMPR
+787 HAVNKSNPDMPR
-799 QLLDKPTHKIGIGVD
+799 QLLDKPAHKIGIGVD

-867 TKEAKKIEGKSEISY
+867 TRKAKKIEGKSEISY

-891 MYESKTYG
+891 MYERKTYG

-914 VYFGINNIF
+914 VYFGINNLF
-923 DHRDDDRALS
+923 NHRDDDRALS
-933 TRQFRMGINLKFGSD
+933 TRQFRMGINLKFGAD
-948 ANTGS
+948 ATTDKS
-953 GQPNTATVEV
+953 QPNMAKVEV
-963 KTRVM
+963 KTQVV
-968 DPMDS
+968 DHLNT
-973 FIHRDFDENKPEGV
+973 FIHRDFNVDKKAGV
-987 SFVGDYRNRW
+987 EVVGDFRNRW

-1015 VEDDAV
+1015 IEDDAAD
-1021 ENLRDAD
+1021 NLRDEN
-1028 NHGFTSRVRAGV
+1028 NHGITSRVRAGI

-1049 VRVVASASGQR
+1049 VRVIASASGQR
-1060 GVDTDHQVKVTK
+1060 GVDTDHQLKVTK

-1079 DEATVTKHTKKWD
+1079 DEATVTKHTNKWD

-1105 SYWFGKEYDG
+1105 GYWFGKEYDG
-1115 VRAVWTEDN
+1115 VRGVWTNDT
-1124 KQVRVGYGDFEHSTG
+1124 KQVRVGYGDFSHSTG
-1139 VTDSAYTHAL
+1139 VTDSAYTHAI
-1149 YSGFKRAPMV
+1149 YNSFKRAPTVDEFMGV
-1159 GEFLGADLNAYKAI
+1159 KTSSGGGNEELNIENAGDTIGFHKQLEVIKEAEKKAVEAATDVINNAGEEINSKIDEITNELNTFKESNAYKE
-1173 TTDTSI
+1173 
-1179 NTVGFYN
+1179 YN
-1186 QLKEIKD
+1186 
-1193 AEEKAIE
+1193 
-1200 AGQDKIAAA
+1200 DK
-1209 GTTIKAEIAATEA
+1209 
-1222 KIEATSKPI
+1222 
-1231 NDQIEVVNAKVEEI
+1231 KV
-1245 STKYDEA
+1245 D
-1252 SEAYYAAEDGPEKE
+1252 
-1266 ALETKKDD
+1266 LETKINKLNDDIEVGDPEGDPEWGGKPLPEDEYNALLEKRTELVKEQSDLKVKYKSVIDEENRFISKRND
-1274 LEKELNAERAKLK
+1274 LENSKEDSKEAKR
-1287 PLYENLRLA
+1287 N
-1296 TADDKAKKETLEKSL
+1296 
-1311 ANTEK
+1311 
-1316 TVKDEIRKPFV
+1316 EIRKPFID
-1327 EKQFEVVKHMQEL
+1327 KQFEVLKRMTDL
-1340 ASKAYNADFNSD
+1340 ANQGYSGALSE
-1352 KNKLILEIP
+1352 KNKLRIEIP
-1361 ALKFDTLWSEPIYR
+1361 EVKLPVLENGNIDEKVSVDPTGYLSDKDKALFDIPL
-1375 EEPDPED
+1375 
-1382 YYGSNTIKVKVGETP
+1382 NTPGL
-1397 NVPRT
+1397 
-1402 LDVTPNDGKNNG
+1402 LDNG
-1414 IDSRLDL
+1414 GI
-1421 FKVTLTNED
+1421 TYLT
-1430 LLKDGGREY
+1430 
-1439 ISKWFDAN
+1439 KWFDTN
-1447 KDAIV
+1447 KDKIATIYKSATNKSIVLDDQAIS
-1452 AAYKTTADREVPQN
+1452 N
-1466 TNGTAHTADGNGV
+1466 
-1479 YTFDEKQI
+1479 
-1487 ETLKEK
+1487 LKERF
-1493 IIEMNILT
+1493 IYENIYKAHSGQRGLLT
-1501 DDNLNVTGSKP
+1501 GTSNTYSRMVVSFFDNMRKTLT
-1512 YPKLLVNF
+1512 
-1520 FKKVN
+1520 
-1525 SVLERADHY
+1525 EADHY

-1560 VIPAMKRA
+1560 VIPAVKRA
-1568 GFIQYRQQVSN
+1568 GFIQYRQQVNN
-1579 KLGVSAWYLRSM
+1579 KLGVTAWYLRSTGHENYTVHYTSDN
-1591 GNQNHTVNYAN
+1591 GN
-1602 GTGTESKTFN
+1602 ESRSFG
-1612 RLANVFGIG
+1612 RLANVFGLG
-1621 LKYQIGDKTTVSFDY
+1621 LKYQVGDNTAVSFDY
-1636 GQNRTDFGRF
+1636 GQNRTDFGRY
-1646 MNGGSIYESTAGK
+1646 MNGGSIYQSTAGK
-1659 TFANITNPEEKPQF
+1659 VYDNPAGNPQF
-1673 EILGHRQGGTP
+1673 ELKGHKTGGTP
-1684 HFWTIRFDVGK
+1684 HFWALRFDVGQ

-1711 YFAHGS
+1711 YFGHGA

-1745 PAKDFLIE
+1745 PAKDFLVE
-1753 AFYTFDAEGIGQRDT
+1753 AFYTFDAKGIGQRDT

>member
-1 MTRKGESTKK
+1 MPMTRKSEARSK
-11 YLMLSCAIAT
+11 YFMLSCAIAT

-39 VFVTANRAQEEAKYN
+39 VYVTANRAQEEAKYN

-118 LSKYQGAGDEL
+118 LAKYQGAGDEL

-168 NKAGLQLNVEG
+168 NKAGLQFNFEG
-179 IRERGDGNSTPA
+179 IREKGNSDILPFN
-191 SNVFVRAD
+191 NVFVRAD
-199 SGKMGKVKV
+199 SGKIGKVKV

-244 SLRYYGTNANVGIA
+244 SLRYYGTNANVGVA

-307 LTYEGKDDVS
+307 LTYEGRDDVS
-317 NWKAELNY
+317 NWKAEVNY
-325 TRTTENDLTLS
+325 TRTNENDLTLS
-336 SDYGKSTY
+336 SDYGRSTY

-354 NIDHKQWN
+354 NIDHRQWN
-362 LGVSGDIQANDDHLI
+362 FGVSGDIQANDNHLV

-394 NAPNTYVRDVDPWDF
+394 NAPTTYVRDIDPWDY
-409 DKSLSVDRSGNPK
+409 DKSLAVDNNGKPK

-429 FGKNK
+429 FSRGK

-442 EKEWYNTDKS
+442 EKEWYNADTS
-452 NPNSKVPE
+452 NPNHKIPE

-522 NATASSWR
+522 NATATSWR
-530 DKIYSSDVEK
+530 DKIFSSDVEK

-561 GANFKEEANKRI
+561 EANFKEEANKRI

-578 GSGSINKQYL
+578 GTGMINKQYL

-600 ILTPIARF
+600 MLTPIARL

-621 MGVTHNLN
+621 MGLTHNLN
-629 GNTHRRLKANVG
+629 GNAHRRFKANVG

-678 WQGNPNLKPEKSINF
+678 WQGNPNLKPEKSLNF

-715 DNYITAYNTGH
+715 KNYITAYNTGH

-775 NKWKARLGYTYL
+775 NKWKARLGYTFL
-787 HAINKSNLDMPR
+787 HAVNKSNPDMPR
-799 QLLDKPTHKIGIGVD
+799 QLLDKPSHKVGIGVD

-821 WSGSLWSD
+821 WSGSLWAD

-891 MYESKTYG
+891 MYERKTYG

-914 VYFGINNIF
+914 VYFGINNLF
-923 DHRDDDRALS
+923 NHRDDDRALS
-933 TRQFRMGINLKFGSD
+933 TRPFRMGINLKFGAD
-948 ANTGS
+948 ATTDKS
-953 GQPNTATVEV
+953 QPNMAKVEV
-963 KTRVM
+963 KTQVV
-968 DPMDS
+968 DHLNT
-973 FIHRDFDENKPEGV
+973 FIHRDFNVDKKAGIE
-987 SFVGDYRNRW
+987 FVGDYRNRW

-1015 VEDDAV
+1015 IEDDAAD
-1021 ENLRDAD
+1021 NLRDEN
-1028 NHGFTSRVRAGV
+1028 NHGIASRVRAGM

-1060 GVDTDHQVKVTK
+1060 GVDTDHQLKVTK

-1079 DEATVTKHTKKWD
+1079 DEATITKHTNKWD
-1092 LTAGRMTEPMGVT
+1092 ITAGRMTEPMGVT
-1105 SYWFGKEYDG
+1105 GYWFGKEYDG
-1115 VRAVWTEDN
+1115 VRGVWTNDT
-1124 KQVRVGYGDFEHSTG
+1124 KQVRLGYGDFSHSTG
-1139 VTDSAYTHAL
+1139 VTDSAYTHAI
-1149 YSGFKRAPMV
+1149 YNAFKRAPTV
-1159 GEFLGADLNAYKAI
+1159 QEFMGADLNGYKAI
-1173 TTDTSI
+1173 TTDKSVK
-1179 NTVGFYN
+1179 TVGFYN
-1186 QLKEIKD
+1186 QLKEIKE

-1200 AGQDKIAAA
+1200 AGKDKIDAA
-1209 GTTIKAEIAATEA
+1209 GTAIKAEIAATEA
-1222 KIEATSKPI
+1222 NIEATSKPI
-1231 NDQIEVVNAKVEEI
+1231 NDQIEVVNAKVEEV
-1245 STKYDEA
+1245 SAKYDA
-1252 SEAYYAAEDGPEKE
+1252 AFEAYYDAEDGTEKE
-1266 ALETKKDD
+1266 ELKTKKEE

-1296 TADDKAKKETLEKSL
+1296 TAEDKAKKAQLEKSL
-1311 ANTEK
+1311 ADTEK
-1316 TVKDEIRKPFV
+1316 SVKDEIRKPFV
-1327 EKQFEVVKHMQEL
+1327 EKQFEVLARMQEL
-1340 ASKAYNADFNSD
+1340 ASKAYSADFANPKNKFVLELPELNAKTLYTKDIMEEDPWGDGPATKVGEEPNTEGNFSIRPTDGKGNGLDSTPDIFKVSLNNADF
-1352 KNKLILEIP
+1352 
-1361 ALKFDTLWSEPIYR
+1361 
-1375 EEPDPED
+1375 
-1382 YYGSNTIKVKVGETP
+1382 
-1397 NVPRT
+1397 
-1402 LDVTPNDGKNNG
+1402 
-1414 IDSRLDL
+1414 
-1421 FKVTLTNED
+1421 
-1430 LLKDGGREY
+1430 LKDGGRSYLE
-1439 ISKWFDAN
+1439 KWFDTN
-1447 KDAIV
+1447 KDAIIES
-1452 AAYKTTADREVPQN
+1452 YKTTADRLIPEL
-1466 TNGTAHTADGNGV
+1466 TKGTAHTADGNGT
-1479 YTFDEKQI
+1479 YKFDEKQV
-1487 ETLKEK
+1487 ETLKQQFIEK
-1493 IIEMNILT
+1493 NLLT
-1501 DDNLNVTGSKP
+1501 DKTIGVTGSAN
-1512 YPKLLVNF
+1512 YSVLLSNF
-1520 FKKVN
+1520 FSKVS
-1525 SVLERADHY
+1525 SVLERTDGY

-1550 PTEGVIIQRD
+1550 PTEGVVIQRD
-1560 VIPAMKRA
+1560 VIPAVKRA
-1568 GFIQYRQQVSN
+1568 GYIQYRQQVNN
-1579 KLGVSAWYLRSM
+1579 KLGVTAWYLRST
-1591 GNQNHTVNYAN
+1591 GHENHTVHYTSDN
-1602 GTGTESKTFN
+1602 GNESRSFG
-1612 RLANVFGIG
+1612 RLANVFGLG
-1621 LKYQIGDKTTVSFDY
+1621 LKYQIGDNTAVSFDY
-1636 GQNRTDFGRF
+1636 GQNRTDFGRY
-1646 MNGGSIYESTAGK
+1646 MNGGSIYQSTAGK
-1659 TFANITNPEEKPQF
+1659 VYDNPAGNPQF
-1673 EILGHRQGGTP
+1673 ELKGHRTGGTP
-1684 HFWTIRFDVGK
+1684 HFWALRFDVGQ

-1711 YFAHGS
+1711 YFAHGA

-1745 PAKDFLIE
+1745 PVKDFLVE
-1753 AFYTFDAEGIGQRDT
+1753 AFYTFDAKGIGQRDT

>member
-1 MTRKGESTKK
+1 MTRKSEAKNK
-11 YLMLSCAIAT
+11 YFMLSCAIAT

-39 VFVTANRAQEEAKYN
+39 VYVTANRAQEEAKYN

-118 LSKYQGAGDEL
+118 LAKYQGAGDEL

-168 NKAGLQLNVEG
+168 NKAGLQFNFEG
-179 IRERGDGNSTPA
+179 IREKGNSDILPFN
-191 SNVFVRAD
+191 NVFVRAD
-199 SGKMGKVKV
+199 SGKIGKVKV

-244 SLRYYGTNANVGIA
+244 SLRYYGTNANVGVA

-307 LTYEGKDDVS
+307 LTYEGRDDVS
-317 NWKAELNY
+317 NWKAEVNY
-325 TRTTENDLTLS
+325 TRTNENDLTLS

-354 NIDHKQWN
+354 NIDHRQWN
-362 LGVSGDIQANDDHLI
+362 FGVSGDIQANDNHLV

-394 NAPNTYVRDVDPWDF
+394 NAPHTYVRDIDPWDY
-409 DKSLSVDRSGNPK
+409 DKSLAVDNNGKPK

-429 FGKNK
+429 FSKGK

-476 DPSNSQ
+476 DPANSQ
-482 TWISGTTAN
+482 AWIFGTTDN

-498 EAYAKYMEFG
+498 EAYAKYMEFA

-522 NATASSWR
+522 NATATSWR
-530 DKIYSSDVEK
+530 DRIYSSDVEK

-561 GANFKEEANKRI
+561 GANFKEEADKRI

-578 GSGSINKQYL
+578 GSGTINKQYL

-600 ILTPIARF
+600 MLTPIARF

-621 MGVTHNLN
+621 MGLTHNLN
-629 GNTHRRLKANVG
+629 GNAHRRFKANVG

-678 WQGNPNLKPEKSINF
+678 WQGNPNLKPEKSLNF

-715 DNYITAYNTGH
+715 KNYITAYNTGH
-726 ILDFHTDLNEN
+726 VLDFHTDLNEN

-747 APDMIYSF
+747 APDMVYSF

-775 NKWKARLGYTYL
+775 TKWKARFGYTFL
-787 HAINKSNLDMPR
+787 HAVNKSNPDMPR
-799 QLLDKPTHKIGIGVD
+799 QLLDKPAHKIGIGVD

-867 TKEAKKIEGKSEISY
+867 TRKAKKIEGKSEISY

-891 MYESKTYG
+891 MYERKTYG

-914 VYFGINNIF
+914 VYFGINNLF
-923 DHRDDDRALS
+923 NHRDDDRALS
-933 TRQFRMGINLKFGSD
+933 TRQFRMGINLKFGAD
-948 ANTGS
+948 ATTDKS
-953 GQPNTATVEV
+953 QPNMAKVEV
-963 KTRVM
+963 KTQVV
-968 DPMDS
+968 DHLNT
-973 FIHRDFDENKPEGV
+973 FIHRDFNVDKKAGV
-987 SFVGDYRNRW
+987 EVVGDFRNRW

-1015 VEDDAV
+1015 IEDDAAD
-1021 ENLRDAD
+1021 NLRDEN
-1028 NHGFTSRVRAGV
+1028 NHGITSRVRAGI

-1049 VRVVASASGQR
+1049 VRVIASASGQR
-1060 GVDTDHQVKVTK
+1060 GVDTDHQLKVTK

-1079 DEATVTKHTKKWD
+1079 DEATVTKHTNKWD

-1105 SYWFGKEYDG
+1105 GYWFGKEYDG
-1115 VRAVWTEDN
+1115 VRGVWTNDT
-1124 KQVRVGYGDFEHSTG
+1124 KQVRVGYGDFSHSTG
-1139 VTDSAYTHAL
+1139 VTDSAYTHAI
-1149 YSGFKRAPMV
+1149 YNSFKRAPTVDEFMGV
-1159 GEFLGADLNAYKAI
+1159 KTSSGGGNEELNIENAGDTIGFHKQLEVIKEAEKKAVEAATDVINNAGEEINSKIDEITNELNTFKESNAYKE
-1173 TTDTSI
+1173 
-1179 NTVGFYN
+1179 YN
-1186 QLKEIKD
+1186 
-1193 AEEKAIE
+1193 
-1200 AGQDKIAAA
+1200 DK
-1209 GTTIKAEIAATEA
+1209 
-1222 KIEATSKPI
+1222 
-1231 NDQIEVVNAKVEEI
+1231 KV
-1245 STKYDEA
+1245 D
-1252 SEAYYAAEDGPEKE
+1252 
-1266 ALETKKDD
+1266 LETKINKLNDDIEVGDPEGDPEWGGKPLPEDEYNALLEKRTELVKEQSDLKVKYKSVIDEENRFISKRND
-1274 LEKELNAERAKLK
+1274 LENSKEDSKEAKR
-1287 PLYENLRLA
+1287 N
-1296 TADDKAKKETLEKSL
+1296 
-1311 ANTEK
+1311 
-1316 TVKDEIRKPFV
+1316 EIRKPFID
-1327 EKQFEVVKHMQEL
+1327 KQFEVLKRMTDL
-1340 ASKAYNADFNSD
+1340 ANQGYSGALSE
-1352 KNKLILEIP
+1352 KNKLRIEIP
-1361 ALKFDTLWSEPIYR
+1361 EVKLPVLENGNIDEKVSVDPTGYLSDKDKALFDIPL
-1375 EEPDPED
+1375 
-1382 YYGSNTIKVKVGETP
+1382 NTPGL
-1397 NVPRT
+1397 
-1402 LDVTPNDGKNNG
+1402 LDNG
-1414 IDSRLDL
+1414 GI
-1421 FKVTLTNED
+1421 TYLT
-1430 LLKDGGREY
+1430 
-1439 ISKWFDAN
+1439 KWFDTN
-1447 KDAIV
+1447 KDKIATIYKSATNKSIVLDDQAIS
-1452 AAYKTTADREVPQN
+1452 N
-1466 TNGTAHTADGNGV
+1466 
-1479 YTFDEKQI
+1479 
-1487 ETLKEK
+1487 LKERF
-1493 IIEMNILT
+1493 IYENIYKAHSGQRGLLT
-1501 DDNLNVTGSKP
+1501 GTSNTYSRMVVSFFDNMRKTLT
-1512 YPKLLVNF
+1512 
-1520 FKKVN
+1520 
-1525 SVLERADHY
+1525 EADHY

-1560 VIPAMKRA
+1560 VIPAVKRA
-1568 GFIQYRQQVSN
+1568 GFIQYRQQVNN
-1579 KLGVSAWYLRSM
+1579 KLGVTAWYLRST
-1591 GNQNHTVNYAN
+1591 GHENHTVHYTSDN
-1602 GTGTESKTFN
+1602 GNESRSFG
-1612 RLANVFGIG
+1612 RLANVFGLG
-1621 LKYQIGDKTTVSFDY
+1621 LKYQVGDNTAVSFDY
-1636 GQNRTDFGRF
+1636 GQNRTDFGRY
-1646 MNGGSIYESTAGK
+1646 MNGGSIYQSTAGK
-1659 TFANITNPEEKPQF
+1659 VYDNPAGNPQF
-1673 EILGHRQGGTP
+1673 ELKGHKTGGTP
-1684 HFWTIRFDVGK
+1684 HFWALRFDVGQ

-1711 YFAHGS
+1711 YFGHGA

-1745 PAKDFLIE
+1745 PAKDFLVE
-1753 AFYTFDAEGIGQRDT
+1753 AFYTFDAKGIGQRDT

>member
-1 MTRKGESTKK
+1 MD
-11 YLMLSCAIAT
+11 
-21 WIGGASFLVP
+21 WGASFLVP

-39 VFVTANRAQEEAKYN
+39 VYVTANRVQEEAKYN

-148 AKYGSD
+148 VKYGSD

-191 SNVFVRAD
+191 TNVFVRAD

-244 SLRYYGTNANVGIA
+244 SLRYYGTNANIGVA

-307 LTYEGKDDVS
+307 LTYEGRDDVS
-317 NWKAELNY
+317 NWKAEVNY
-325 TRTTENDLTLS
+325 TRTNENDLTLS

-354 NIDHKQWN
+354 NIDHRQWN
-362 LGVSGDIQANDDHLI
+362 FGISGDIQANDNHLV

-394 NAPNTYVRDVDPWDF
+394 NAPHTYVRDIDPWDY
-409 DKSLSVDRSGNPK
+409 DKSLSVDRNGVPK

-470 EKLTEG
+470 EAITGG
-476 DPSNSQ
+476 DPSFSNTKWVTSY
-482 TWISGTTAN
+482 TGNNTLEKKFPEAYKN
-491 TLKKKYP
+491 YLKFEETLKKENADAIEKY
-498 EAYAKYMEFG
+498 
-508 ATLMAENKAAIDEN
+508 
-522 NATASSWR
+522 NAQFSRWSGER
-530 DKIYSSDVEK
+530 IVEGN
-540 LPLYYYDNTVN
+540 LPLYYYENGLGN
-551 PKLSKIIKLN
+551 PNIASVIKLN
-561 GANFKEEANKRI
+561 GATFKEEANKRI

-578 GSGSINKQYL
+578 GTGSINKQYL

-671 QARLGWY
+671 EARLGWY

-737 TERGIYKFLY
+737 TERGVYKFLY

-787 HAINKSNLDMPR
+787 HAINKSNPDMPR

-841 GGGGYMTSGTA
+841 GGGGYMISGTA

-953 GQPNTATVEV
+953 GQANTATVEV

-973 FIHRDFDENKPEGV
+973 FIHRDFDENKAEGV

-1139 VTDSAYTHAL
+1139 ITDSAYTHAL

-1173 TTDTSI
+1173 TTDTSV

-1186 QLKEIKD
+1186 QLKEIKE

-1222 KIEATSKPI
+1222 KITETSNPI
-1231 NDQIEVVNAKVEEI
+1231 LDKIAVLNEKLSEI
-1245 STKYDEA
+1245 NERYYAADEA
-1252 SEAYYAAEDGPEKE
+1252 YHDAEDGPEKE
-1266 ALETKKDD
+1266 ELGKQKDAIGKERDAEEAKKGD
-1274 LEKELNAERAKLK
+1274 LYKELNR
-1287 PLYENLRLA
+1287 A
-1296 TADDKAKKETLEKSL
+1296 TADDKAKQEALEKAL

-1316 TVKDEIRKPFV
+1316 AVKDEIRKPFV

-1340 ASKAYNADFNSD
+1340 ASKAYSADFSNP
-1352 KNKLILEIP
+1352 KNKVVLEVP
-1361 ALKFDTLWSEPIYR
+1361 ELKFDTLYTKEILGEEDPITYER
-1375 EEPDPED
+1375 KRIGEEENAPGTFSIRPD
-1382 YYGSNTIKVKVGETP
+1382 
-1397 NVPRT
+1397 
-1402 LDVTPNDGKNNG
+1402 DGKGIG
-1414 IDSRLDL
+1414 IDGTPDI
-1421 FKVTLTNED
+1421 FKVALNNSD
-1430 LLKDGGREY
+1430 LLKDGGRSY
-1439 ISKWFDAN
+1439 IENWFDTN
-1447 KDAIV
+1447 KEAIV
-1452 AAYKTTADREVPQN
+1452 AAYKATADRKIPEL
-1466 TNGTAHTADGNGV
+1466 TNGTAHTADGKGI
-1479 YTFDEKQI
+1479 YTFDEKQV
-1487 ETLKEK
+1487 ETLKQQFIEK
-1493 IIEMNILT
+1493 
-1501 DDNLNVTGSKP
+1501 NLLEDKTLGVSDGSNHT
-1512 YPKLLVNF
+1512 YPVLLRNF
-1520 FKKVN
+1520 FAKVN
-1525 SVLERADHY
+1525 TVLERADHY

-1568 GFIQYRQQVSN
+1568 GFIQYRQQISN

-1602 GTGTESKTFN
+1602 GTGTESKTFD

-1621 LKYQIGDKTTVSFDY
+1621 LKYQIGDRTSVSFDY

-1684 HFWTIRFDVGK
+1684 HFWTIRFDVDK
-1695 SDYYRP
+1695 SDYHRP

-1745 PAKDFLIE
+1745 PAKDFLVE

>member
-1 MTRKGESTKK
+1 
-11 YLMLSCAIAT
+11 MLSCAIAT

-31 TVAHAEGS
+31 TVAHAEGT
-39 VFVTANRAQEEAKYN
+39 VYVTANRAQEEAKYN
-54 SQQVQIITKKDI
+54 SQQVQVITKKDI

-118 LSKYQGAGDEL
+118 LAKYQGAGDEL

-168 NKAGLQLNVEG
+168 NKAGLQFNFEG
-179 IRERGDGNSTPA
+179 IREKGNSDILPFN
-191 SNVFVRAD
+191 NVFVRAD
-199 SGKMGKVKV
+199 SGKIGKVKV

-244 SLRYYGTNANVGIA
+244 SLRYYGTNANVGVA

-307 LTYEGKDDVS
+307 LTYEGRDDVS
-317 NWKAELNY
+317 NWKAEVNY
-325 TRTTENDLTLS
+325 TRTNENDLTLS

-354 NIDHKQWN
+354 NIDHRQWN
-362 LGVSGDIQANDDHLI
+362 FGVSGDIQANDNHLV

-394 NAPNTYVRDVDPWDF
+394 NAPHTYVRDIDPWDY
-409 DKSLSVDRSGNPK
+409 DKSLSVDRNGNPK

-429 FGKNK
+429 FSKGK

-476 DPSNSQ
+476 DPANSQ
-482 TWISGTTAN
+482 AWIFGTTDN

-498 EAYAKYMEFG
+498 EAYAKYMEFA

-522 NATASSWR
+522 NATATSWR
-530 DKIYSSDVEK
+530 DRIYSSDVEK
-540 LPLYYYDNTVN
+540 LPLYYYDKTVH
-551 PKLSKIIKLN
+551 PKLSAIIKLN
-561 GANFKEEANKRI
+561 GATFKEEENKRI

-578 GSGSINKQYL
+578 GTGTINKQYL

-600 ILTPIARF
+600 MLTPIARF

-621 MGVTHNLN
+621 MGLTHNLN
-629 GNTHRRLKANVG
+629 GNTHRRFKANVG

-678 WQGNPNLKPEKSINF
+678 WQGNPNLKPEKSLNF

-715 DNYITAYNTGH
+715 KNYITAYNTGH
-726 ILDFHTDLNEN
+726 VLDFHTDLNEN

-764 GLEWELKQKLS
+764 GLEWEVKQKLS
-775 NKWKARLGYTYL
+775 NKWKARFGYTFL
-787 HAINKSNLDMPR
+787 HAVNKSNPDMPR
-799 QLLDKPTHKIGIGVD
+799 QLLDKPAHKIGIGVD

-852 YERDPITKAIVLDPV
+852 YERDPITNAIVLDPV

-891 MYESKTYG
+891 MYERKTYG

-914 VYFGINNIF
+914 VYFGINNLF
-923 DHRDDDRALS
+923 NHRDDDRALS
-933 TRQFRMGINLKFGSD
+933 TRQFRMGINLKFGAD
-948 ANTGS
+948 ATTDKS
-953 GQPNTATVEV
+953 QPNMAKVEV
-963 KTRVM
+963 KTQVV
-968 DPMDS
+968 DHLNT
-973 FIHRDFDENKPEGV
+973 FIHRDFNVDKKAGV
-987 SFVGDYRNRW
+987 EVVGDFRNRW

-1015 VEDDAV
+1015 IEDDAAD
-1021 ENLRDAD
+1021 NLRDEN
-1028 NHGFTSRVRAGV
+1028 NHGITSRVRAGV

-1060 GVDTDHQVKVTK
+1060 GVDTNHQLKVTK

-1079 DEATVTKHTKKWD
+1079 DEATVTKHTNKWD

-1105 SYWFGKEYDG
+1105 GYWFGKEYDG
-1115 VRAVWTEDN
+1115 VRGVWTNDT
-1124 KQVRVGYGDFEHSTG
+1124 KQVRVGYGDFSHSTG
-1139 VTDSAYTHAL
+1139 VTDSAYTHAI
-1149 YSGFKRAPMV
+1149 YNSFKRAPTV
-1159 GEFLGADLNAYKAI
+1159 GEFLGADLNAYKEI
-1173 TTDTSI
+1173 TTDKSV

-1186 QLKEIKD
+1186 QLKEIKE

-1209 GTTIKAEIAATEA
+1209 GTTIKAEIAATDA
-1222 KIEATSKPI
+1222 NIEATSKPI

-1296 TADDKAKKETLEKSL
+1296 TADDKAKKEALEKSL

-1316 TVKDEIRKPFV
+1316 SVKDEIRKPFV
-1327 EKQFEVVKHMQEL
+1327 EKQFEVLARMQEL
-1340 ASKAYNADFNSD
+1340 ASKAYSADFANPKNKFVLELPELNAKTLYTKDIMEEDPWGYGPPTKVGEQPNTEGTFSIRPTDGKGNGLDSTPDIFKVSLNNADF
-1352 KNKLILEIP
+1352 
-1361 ALKFDTLWSEPIYR
+1361 
-1375 EEPDPED
+1375 
-1382 YYGSNTIKVKVGETP
+1382 
-1397 NVPRT
+1397 
-1402 LDVTPNDGKNNG
+1402 
-1414 IDSRLDL
+1414 
-1421 FKVTLTNED
+1421 
-1430 LLKDGGREY
+1430 LKDGGRSYLE
-1439 ISKWFDAN
+1439 KWFDTN
-1447 KDAIV
+1447 KDAIIKS
-1452 AAYKTTADREVPQN
+1452 YKTTADRMIPEF
-1466 TNGTAHTADGNGV
+1466 TNGTAHTADGNGI
-1479 YTFDEKQI
+1479 YTFDEKQV
-1487 ETLKEK
+1487 ETLKQQFIEK
-1493 IIEMNILT
+1493 NLLT
-1501 DDNLNVTGSKP
+1501 DKTIGVTGSAK
-1512 YPKLLVNF
+1512 YPALLSNF
-1520 FKKVN
+1520 FSKVN
-1525 SVLERADHY
+1525 SVLERTDGY

-1541 LGNATGKVI
+1541 LGNATGNVI

-1560 VIPAMKRA
+1560 VIPAVKRA
-1568 GFIQYRQQVSN
+1568 GFIQYRQQVNN
-1579 KLGVSAWYLRSM
+1579 KLGVTAWYLRST
-1591 GNQNHTVNYAN
+1591 GHENHTVHYTSDN
-1602 GTGTESKTFN
+1602 GNESRSFG
-1612 RLANVFGIG
+1612 RLANVFGLG
-1621 LKYQIGDKTTVSFDY
+1621 LKYQVGDNTAVSFDY
-1636 GQNRTDFGRF
+1636 GQNRTDFGRY
-1646 MNGGSIYESTAGK
+1646 MNGGSIYQSTAGK
-1659 TFANITNPEEKPQF
+1659 VYDNPAGNPQF
-1673 EILGHRQGGTP
+1673 ELKGHKTGGTP
-1684 HFWTIRFDVGK
+1684 HFWALRFDVGQ

-1711 YFAHGS
+1711 YFGHGA

-1745 PAKDFLIE
+1745 PAKDFLVE
-1753 AFYTFDAEGIGQRDT
+1753 AFYTFDAKGIGQRDT

>member
-1 MTRKGESTKK
+1 MTRKSEARNK
-11 YLMLSCAIAT
+11 YFMLSCAIAT

-31 TVAHAEGS
+31 TVVHAEGS
-39 VFVTANRAQEEAKYN
+39 VYVTANRAQEEAKYN

-118 LSKYQGAGDEL
+118 LAKYQGAGDEL

-168 NKAGLQLNVEG
+168 NKAGLQFNFEG
-179 IRERGDGNSTPA
+179 IREKGNSDILPFN
-191 SNVFVRAD
+191 NVFVRAD
-199 SGKMGKVKV
+199 SGKIGKVKV

-244 SLRYYGTNANVGIA
+244 SLRYYGTNANVGVA

-307 LTYEGKDDVS
+307 LTYEGRDDVS
-317 NWKAELNY
+317 NWKAEVNY
-325 TRTTENDLTLS
+325 TRTNENDLTLS

-354 NIDHKQWN
+354 NIDHRQWN
-362 LGVSGDIQANDDHLI
+362 FGVSGDIQANDNHLV

-394 NAPNTYVRDVDPWDF
+394 NAPHTYVRDIDPWDY
-409 DKSLSVDRSGNPK
+409 DKSLAVDNNGKPK

-429 FGKNK
+429 FSKGK

-442 EKEWYNTDKS
+442 EKEWYNTDKT

-476 DPSNSQ
+476 DPANSQ
-482 TWISGTTAN
+482 AWIFGTTDN

-498 EAYAKYMEFG
+498 EAYAKYMEFA

-522 NATASSWR
+522 NATATSWR
-530 DKIYSSDVEK
+530 DRIYSSDVEK
-540 LPLYYYDNTVN
+540 LPLYYYDKTVH
-551 PKLSKIIKLN
+551 PKLSAIIKLN
-561 GANFKEEANKRI
+561 GATFKEEENKRI

-578 GSGSINKQYL
+578 GTGTINKQYL

-600 ILTPIARF
+600 MLTPIARL
-608 DHSSLFGSNLSFN
+608 DHSSLFGSNVSFN
-621 MGVTHNLN
+621 MGLTHNLN
-629 GNTHRRLKANVG
+629 GNTHRRFKANVG

-678 WQGNPNLKPEKSINF
+678 WQGNPNLKPEKSLNF

-715 DNYITAYNTGH
+715 KNYITAYNTGH
-726 ILDFHTDLNEN
+726 VLDFHTDLNEN

-747 APDMIYSF
+747 APDMVYSF

-775 NKWKARLGYTYL
+775 TKWKARFGYTFL
-787 HAINKSNLDMPR
+787 HAVNKSNPDMPR
-799 QLLDKPTHKIGIGVD
+799 QLLDKPAHKIGIGVD

-867 TKEAKKIEGKSEISY
+867 TRKAKKIEGKSEISY
-882 SGSDRRTSD
+882 SGSDRRTID
-891 MYESKTYG
+891 MYERKTYG

-914 VYFGINNIF
+914 VYFGINNLF
-923 DHRDDDRALS
+923 NHRDDDRALS
-933 TRQFRMGINLKFGSD
+933 TRQFRMGINLKFGAD
-948 ANTGS
+948 ATTDKS
-953 GQPNTATVEV
+953 QPNMAKVEV
-963 KTRVM
+963 KTQVV
-968 DPMDS
+968 DHLNT
-973 FIHRDFDENKPEGV
+973 FIHRDFNVDKKAGV
-987 SFVGDYRNRW
+987 EVVGDFRNRW

-1015 VEDDAV
+1015 IEDDAAD
-1021 ENLRDAD
+1021 NLRDEN
-1028 NHGFTSRVRAGV
+1028 NHGITSRVRAGI
-1040 DARIGKDVD
+1040 DARIGKNVD
-1049 VRVVASASGQR
+1049 VRVIASASGQR
-1060 GVDTDHQVKVTK
+1060 GVDTDHQLKVTK

-1079 DEATVTKHTKKWD
+1079 DEATVTKHTNKWD

-1105 SYWFGKEYDG
+1105 GYWFGKEYDG
-1115 VRAVWTEDN
+1115 VRGVWTNDT
-1124 KQVRVGYGDFEHSTG
+1124 KQVRVGYGDFSHSTG
-1139 VTDSAYTHAL
+1139 VTDSAYTHAI
-1149 YSGFKRAPMV
+1149 YNSFKRAPTVDEFMGV
-1159 GEFLGADLNAYKAI
+1159 KTSSGGGNEELNIENAGDTIGFHKQLEVIKEAEKKAVEAATDVINNAGEEINSKIDEITNELNTFKESNAYKE
-1173 TTDTSI
+1173 
-1179 NTVGFYN
+1179 YN
-1186 QLKEIKD
+1186 
-1193 AEEKAIE
+1193 
-1200 AGQDKIAAA
+1200 DK
-1209 GTTIKAEIAATEA
+1209 
-1222 KIEATSKPI
+1222 
-1231 NDQIEVVNAKVEEI
+1231 KV
-1245 STKYDEA
+1245 D
-1252 SEAYYAAEDGPEKE
+1252 
-1266 ALETKKDD
+1266 LETKINKLNDDIEVGDPEGDPEWGGKPLPEDEYNALLEKRTELVKEQSDLKVKYKSVIDEENRFISKRND
-1274 LEKELNAERAKLK
+1274 LENSKEDSKEAKR
-1287 PLYENLRLA
+1287 N
-1296 TADDKAKKETLEKSL
+1296 
-1311 ANTEK
+1311 
-1316 TVKDEIRKPFV
+1316 EIRKPFID
-1327 EKQFEVVKHMQEL
+1327 KQFEVLKRMTDL
-1340 ASKAYNADFNSD
+1340 ANQGYSGALSE
-1352 KNKLILEIP
+1352 KNKLRIEIP
-1361 ALKFDTLWSEPIYR
+1361 EVKLPVLENGNIDEKVSVDPTGYLSDKDKALFDIPL
-1375 EEPDPED
+1375 
-1382 YYGSNTIKVKVGETP
+1382 NTPGL
-1397 NVPRT
+1397 
-1402 LDVTPNDGKNNG
+1402 LDNG
-1414 IDSRLDL
+1414 GI
-1421 FKVTLTNED
+1421 TYLT
-1430 LLKDGGREY
+1430 
-1439 ISKWFDAN
+1439 KWFDTN
-1447 KDAIV
+1447 KDKIATIYKSATNKSIVLDDQAIS
-1452 AAYKTTADREVPQN
+1452 N
-1466 TNGTAHTADGNGV
+1466 
-1479 YTFDEKQI
+1479 
-1487 ETLKEK
+1487 LKERF
-1493 IIEMNILT
+1493 IYENIYKAHSGQRGLLT
-1501 DDNLNVTGSKP
+1501 GTSNTYSRMVVSFFDNMRKTLT
-1512 YPKLLVNF
+1512 
-1520 FKKVN
+1520 
-1525 SVLERADHY
+1525 EADHY

-1560 VIPAMKRA
+1560 VIPAVKRA
-1568 GFIQYRQQVSN
+1568 GFIQYRQQVNN
-1579 KLGVSAWYLRSM
+1579 KLGVTAWYLRST
-1591 GNQNHTVNYAN
+1591 GHENHTVHYTSDN
-1602 GTGTESKTFN
+1602 GNESRSFG
-1612 RLANVFGIG
+1612 RLANVFGLG
-1621 LKYQIGDKTTVSFDY
+1621 LKYQVGDNTAVSFDY
-1636 GQNRTDFGRF
+1636 GQNRTDFGRY
-1646 MNGGSIYESTAGK
+1646 MNGGSIYQSTAGK
-1659 TFANITNPEEKPQF
+1659 VYDNPAGNPQF
-1673 EILGHRQGGTP
+1673 ELKGHKTGGTP
-1684 HFWTIRFDVGK
+1684 HFWALRFDVGQ

-1711 YFAHGS
+1711 YFGHGA

-1745 PAKDFLIE
+1745 PAKDFLVE
-1753 AFYTFDAEGIGQRDT
+1753 AFYTFDAKGIGQRDT

>member
-1 MTRKGESTKK
+1 MTRKSEARNK
-11 YLMLSCAIAT
+11 YFMLSCAIAT

-31 TVAHAEGS
+31 TVAHAEGT
-39 VFVTANRAQEEAKYN
+39 VYVTANRAQEEAKYN
-54 SQQVQIITKKDI
+54 SQQVQVITKKDI

-118 LSKYQGAGDEL
+118 LAKYQGAGDEL

-168 NKAGLQLNVEG
+168 NKAGLQFNFEG
-179 IRERGDGNSTPA
+179 IREKGNSDILPFN
-191 SNVFVRAD
+191 NVFVRAD
-199 SGKMGKVKV
+199 SGKIGKVKV

-244 SLRYYGTNANVGIA
+244 SLRYYGTNANVGVA

-307 LTYEGKDDVS
+307 LTYEGRDDVS
-317 NWKAELNY
+317 NWKAEVNY
-325 TRTTENDLTLS
+325 TRTNENDLTLS

-354 NIDHKQWN
+354 NIDHRQWN
-362 LGVSGDIQANDDHLI
+362 FGVSGDIQANDNHLV

-394 NAPNTYVRDVDPWDF
+394 NAPHTYVRDIDPWDY
-409 DKSLSVDRSGNPK
+409 DKSLSVDRNGNPK

-429 FGKNK
+429 FSKGK

-476 DPSNSQ
+476 DPANSQ
-482 TWISGTTAN
+482 AWIFGTTDN

-498 EAYAKYMEFG
+498 EAYAKYMEFA

-522 NATASSWR
+522 NATATSWR
-530 DKIYSSDVEK
+530 DRIYSSDVEK

-561 GANFKEEANKRI
+561 GANFKEEADKRI

-578 GSGSINKQYL
+578 GSGTINKQYL

-600 ILTPIARF
+600 MLTPIARF

-621 MGVTHNLN
+621 MGLTHNLN
-629 GNTHRRLKANVG
+629 GNTHRRFKANVG

-678 WQGNPNLKPEKSINF
+678 WQGNPNLKPEKSLNF

-715 DNYITAYNTGH
+715 KNYITAYNTGH
-726 ILDFHTDLNEN
+726 VLDFHTDLNEN

-747 APDMIYSF
+747 APDMVYSF

-775 NKWKARLGYTYL
+775 NKWKARFGYTFL
-787 HAINKSNLDMPR
+787 HTVNKSNPDMPR
-799 QLLDKPTHKIGIGVD
+799 QLLDKPAHKIGIGVD

-867 TKEAKKIEGKSEISY
+867 TRKAKKIEGKSEISY

-891 MYESKTYG
+891 MYERKTYG

-914 VYFGINNIF
+914 VYFGINNLF
-923 DHRDDDRALS
+923 NHRDDDRALS
-933 TRQFRMGINLKFGSD
+933 TRQFRMGINLKFGAD
-948 ANTGS
+948 ATTDKS
-953 GQPNTATVEV
+953 QPNMAKVEV
-963 KTRVM
+963 KTQVV
-968 DPMDS
+968 DHLNT
-973 FIHRDFDENKPEGV
+973 FIHRDFNVDKKAGV
-987 SFVGDYRNRW
+987 EVVGDFRNRW

-1015 VEDDAV
+1015 IEDDAAD
-1021 ENLRDAD
+1021 NLRDEN
-1028 NHGFTSRVRAGV
+1028 NHGITSRVRAGI

-1049 VRVVASASGQR
+1049 VRVIASASGQR
-1060 GVDTDHQVKVTK
+1060 GVDTDHQLKVTK

-1079 DEATVTKHTKKWD
+1079 DEATVTKHTNKWD

-1105 SYWFGKEYDG
+1105 GYWFGKEYDG
-1115 VRAVWTEDN
+1115 VRGVWTNDT
-1124 KQVRVGYGDFEHSTG
+1124 KQVRVGYGDFSHSTG
-1139 VTDSAYTHAL
+1139 VTDSAYTHAI
-1149 YSGFKRAPMV
+1149 YNSFKRAPTVDEFMGV
-1159 GEFLGADLNAYKAI
+1159 KTSSGGGNEELNIENAGDTIGFHKQLEVIKEAEKKAVEAATDVINNAGEEINSKIDEITNELNTFKESNAYKE
-1173 TTDTSI
+1173 
-1179 NTVGFYN
+1179 YN
-1186 QLKEIKD
+1186 
-1193 AEEKAIE
+1193 
-1200 AGQDKIAAA
+1200 DK
-1209 GTTIKAEIAATEA
+1209 
-1222 KIEATSKPI
+1222 
-1231 NDQIEVVNAKVEEI
+1231 KV
-1245 STKYDEA
+1245 D
-1252 SEAYYAAEDGPEKE
+1252 
-1266 ALETKKDD
+1266 LETKINKLNDDIEVGDPEGDPEWGGKPLPEDEYNALLEKRTELVKEQSDLKVKYKSVIDEENRFISKRND
-1274 LEKELNAERAKLK
+1274 LENSKEDSKEAKR
-1287 PLYENLRLA
+1287 N
-1296 TADDKAKKETLEKSL
+1296 
-1311 ANTEK
+1311 
-1316 TVKDEIRKPFV
+1316 EIRKPFID
-1327 EKQFEVVKHMQEL
+1327 KQFEVLKRMTDL
-1340 ASKAYNADFNSD
+1340 ANQGYSGALSE
-1352 KNKLILEIP
+1352 KNKLRIEIP
-1361 ALKFDTLWSEPIYR
+1361 EVKLPVLENGNIDEKVSVDPTGYLSDKDKALFDIPL
-1375 EEPDPED
+1375 
-1382 YYGSNTIKVKVGETP
+1382 NTPGL
-1397 NVPRT
+1397 
-1402 LDVTPNDGKNNG
+1402 LDNG
-1414 IDSRLDL
+1414 GI
-1421 FKVTLTNED
+1421 TYLT
-1430 LLKDGGREY
+1430 
-1439 ISKWFDAN
+1439 KWFDTN
-1447 KDAIV
+1447 KDKIATIYKSATNKSIVLDDQAIS
-1452 AAYKTTADREVPQN
+1452 N
-1466 TNGTAHTADGNGV
+1466 
-1479 YTFDEKQI
+1479 
-1487 ETLKEK
+1487 LKERF
-1493 IIEMNILT
+1493 IYENIYKAHSGQRGLLT
-1501 DDNLNVTGSKP
+1501 GTSNTYSRMVVSFFDNMRKTLT
-1512 YPKLLVNF
+1512 
-1520 FKKVN
+1520 
-1525 SVLERADHY
+1525 EADHY

-1550 PTEGVIIQRD
+1550 PTEGVVIQRD
-1560 VIPAMKRA
+1560 VIPAVKRA
-1568 GFIQYRQQVSN
+1568 GFIQYRQQVNN
-1579 KLGVSAWYLRSM
+1579 KLGVTAWYLRST
-1591 GNQNHTVNYAN
+1591 GHENHTVHYTSDN
-1602 GTGTESKTFN
+1602 GNESRSFG
-1612 RLANVFGIG
+1612 RLANVFGLG
-1621 LKYQIGDKTTVSFDY
+1621 LKYQVGDNTAVSFDY
-1636 GQNRTDFGRF
+1636 GQNRTDFGRY
-1646 MNGGSIYESTAGK
+1646 MNGGSIYQSTAGK
-1659 TFANITNPEEKPQF
+1659 VYDNPAGNPQF
-1673 EILGHRQGGTP
+1673 ELKGHRTGGTP
-1684 HFWTIRFDVGK
+1684 HFWALRFDVGQ

-1711 YFAHGS
+1711 YFGHGA

-1745 PAKDFLIE
+1745 PAKDFLVE
-1753 AFYTFDAEGIGQRDT
+1753 AFYTFDAKGIGQRDT

>member
-1 MTRKGESTKK
+1 MQMTRKSEARNK
-11 YLMLSCAIAT
+11 YFMLSCAIAT

-39 VFVTANRAQEEAKYN
+39 VYVTANRAQEEAKYN

-66 EAKQAKSAEDIVF
+66 EAKQAKSVEDIVF

-118 LSKYQGAGDEL
+118 LAKYQGAGDEL

-168 NKAGLQLNVEG
+168 NKAGLQFNFEG
-179 IRERGDGNSTPA
+179 IREKGNSDILPFN
-191 SNVFVRAD
+191 NVFVRAD
-199 SGKMGKVKV
+199 SGKIGKVKV

-244 SLRYYGTNANVGIA
+244 SLRYYGTNANVGVA

-307 LTYEGKDDVS
+307 LTYEGRDDVS
-317 NWKAELNY
+317 NWKAEVNY
-325 TRTTENDLTLS
+325 TRTNENDLTLS
-336 SDYGKSTY
+336 SDYGRSTY

-354 NIDHKQWN
+354 NIDHRQWN
-362 LGVSGDIQANDDHLI
+362 FGISGDIQANDNHLV

-394 NAPNTYVRDVDPWDF
+394 NAPTTYVRDVDPWDY
-409 DKSLSVDRSGNPK
+409 DKSLAVDNNGKPK

-429 FGKNK
+429 FSKGK

-522 NATASSWR
+522 NATATSWR
-530 DKIYSSDVEK
+530 DKIFSSDVEK

-578 GSGSINKQYL
+578 GSGTINKQYL

-600 ILTPIARF
+600 MLTPIARL

-621 MGVTHNLN
+621 MGLTHNLN
-629 GNTHRRLKANVG
+629 GNAHRRFKANVG

-678 WQGNPNLKPEKSINF
+678 WQGNPNLKPEKSLNF

-715 DNYITAYNTGH
+715 KNYITAYNTGH
-726 ILDFHTDLNEN
+726 VLDFHTDLNEN

-775 NKWKARLGYTYL
+775 NKWKARFGYTFL
-787 HAINKSNLDMPR
+787 HAVNKSNPDMPR

-852 YERDPITKAIVLDPV
+852 YERDPITNAIVLDPV

-891 MYESKTYG
+891 MYERKTYG

-914 VYFGINNIF
+914 VYFGINNLF
-923 DHRDDDRALS
+923 NHRDDDRALS
-933 TRQFRMGINLKFGSD
+933 TRQFRMGINLKFGAD
-948 ANTGS
+948 ATTDKS
-953 GQPNTATVEV
+953 QPNMAKVEV
-963 KTRVM
+963 KTQVV
-968 DPMDS
+968 DHLNT
-973 FIHRDFDENKPEGV
+973 FIHRDFNVDKKSGV
-987 SFVGDYRNRW
+987 EFVGDFRNRW

-1015 VEDDAV
+1015 IEDDAAA
-1021 ENLRDAD
+1021 NLRDEN
-1028 NHGFTSRVRAGV
+1028 NHGITSRVRAGV

-1049 VRVVASASGQR
+1049 VRVVTSASGQR
-1060 GVDTDHQVKVTK
+1060 GVDTNHQLKVTK

-1079 DEATVTKHTKKWD
+1079 DEATVTKHTNKWD

-1105 SYWFGKEYDG
+1105 GYWFGKEYDG
-1115 VRAVWTEDN
+1115 VRGVWTNDT
-1124 KQVRVGYGDFEHSTG
+1124 KQVRVGYGDFSHSTG
-1139 VTDSAYTHAL
+1139 VTDSAYTHAI
-1149 YSGFKRAPMV
+1149 YNSFKRAPTV
-1159 GEFLGADLNAYKAI
+1159 GEFLGADLNAYKEI
-1173 TTDTSI
+1173 TTDKSV

-1186 QLKEIKD
+1186 QLKEIKE

-1209 GTTIKAEIAATEA
+1209 GTNIKAEIAATEA
-1222 KIEATSKPI
+1222 HIEATSKPI

-1296 TADDKAKKETLEKSL
+1296 TADDKAKKEALEKTL

-1316 TVKDEIRKPFV
+1316 AVKDEIRKPFV
-1327 EKQFEVVKHMQEL
+1327 EKQFEVLARMQEL
-1340 ASKAYNADFNSD
+1340 ASKAYSADFANPKNKFVLELPELNAKTLYTKDIMEEDPWGYGPATKVGEQPNTEGTFSIRPTDGKGNGLDSTPDIFKVSLNNADF
-1352 KNKLILEIP
+1352 
-1361 ALKFDTLWSEPIYR
+1361 
-1375 EEPDPED
+1375 
-1382 YYGSNTIKVKVGETP
+1382 
-1397 NVPRT
+1397 
-1402 LDVTPNDGKNNG
+1402 
-1414 IDSRLDL
+1414 
-1421 FKVTLTNED
+1421 
-1430 LLKDGGREY
+1430 LKDGGRSYLE
-1439 ISKWFDAN
+1439 KWFDTN
-1447 KDAIV
+1447 KDAIIES
-1452 AAYKTTADREVPQN
+1452 YKTTADRMIPEF
-1466 TNGTAHTADGNGV
+1466 TNGTGHTADGNGI
-1479 YTFDEKQI
+1479 YTFDEKQV
-1487 ETLKEK
+1487 ETLKQQFIEK
-1493 IIEMNILT
+1493 NLLT
-1501 DDNLNVTGSKP
+1501 DKTIGVTGSAK
-1512 YPKLLVNF
+1512 YPVLLSNF
-1520 FKKVN
+1520 FSKVS
-1525 SVLERADHY
+1525 SVLERTDGY

-1541 LGNATGKVI
+1541 LGNATGKII

-1560 VIPAMKRA
+1560 VIPAVKRA
-1568 GFIQYRQQVSN
+1568 GFIQYRQQVNN
-1579 KLGVSAWYLRSM
+1579 KLGITAWYLRST
-1591 GNQNHTVNYAN
+1591 GHENHTVHYTSDN
-1602 GTGTESKTFN
+1602 GNESRSFG
-1612 RLANVFGIG
+1612 RLANVFGLG
-1621 LKYQIGDKTTVSFDY
+1621 LKYQIGDNTAVSFDY
-1636 GQNRTDFGRF
+1636 GQNRTDFGRY
-1646 MNGGSIYESTAGK
+1646 MNGGSIYQSTAGK
-1659 TFANITNPEEKPQF
+1659 VYDNPAGNPQF
-1673 EILGHRQGGTP
+1673 ELKGHRTGGTP
-1684 HFWTIRFDVGK
+1684 HFWALRFDVGQ

-1711 YFAHGS
+1711 YFGHGA

-1745 PAKDFLIE
+1745 PAKDFLVE
-1753 AFYTFDAEGIGQRDT
+1753 AFYTFDAKGIGQRDT

>member
-1 MTRKGESTKK
+1 
-11 YLMLSCAIAT
+11 MLSCAIAT

-31 TVAHAEGS
+31 TVAHAEGT
-39 VFVTANRAQEEAKYN
+39 VYVTANRAQEEAKYN
-54 SQQVQIITKKDI
+54 SQQVQVITKKDI

-118 LSKYQGAGDEL
+118 LAKYQGAGDEL

-168 NKAGLQLNVEG
+168 NKAGLQFNFEG
-179 IRERGDGNSTPA
+179 IREKGNSDILPFN
-191 SNVFVRAD
+191 NVFVRSD
-199 SGKMGKVKV
+199 SGKIGKVKV

-244 SLRYYGTNANVGIA
+244 SLRYYGTNANVGVA

-307 LTYEGKDDVS
+307 LTYEGRDDVS
-317 NWKAELNY
+317 NWKAEVNY
-325 TRTTENDLTLS
+325 TRTNENDLTLS

-354 NIDHKQWN
+354 NIDHRQWHF
-362 LGVSGDIQANDDHLI
+362 GISGDIQANDNHLV

-394 NAPNTYVRDVDPWDF
+394 NAPHTYVRDIDPWDY
-409 DKSLSVDRSGNPK
+409 DKSLSVDRNGNPK

-429 FGKNK
+429 FSKGK

-476 DPSNSQ
+476 DPANSQ
-482 TWISGTTAN
+482 AWIFGTTDN

-498 EAYAKYMEFG
+498 EAYAKYMEFA

-522 NATASSWR
+522 NATATSWR
-530 DKIYSSDVEK
+530 DRIYSSDVEK

-561 GANFKEEANKRI
+561 GANFKEEADKRI

-578 GSGSINKQYL
+578 GSGTINKQYL

-600 ILTPIARF
+600 MLTPIARF

-621 MGVTHNLN
+621 MGLIHNLN
-629 GNTHRRLKANVG
+629 GNAHRRFKANVG

-678 WQGNPNLKPEKSINF
+678 WQGNPNLKPEKSLNF

-715 DNYITAYNTGH
+715 KNYITAYNTGH
-726 ILDFHTDLNEN
+726 VLDFHTDLNEN

-747 APDMIYSF
+747 APDMVYSF

-775 NKWKARLGYTYL
+775 TKWKARFGYTFL
-787 HAINKSNLDMPR
+787 HAVNKSNPDMPR
-799 QLLDKPTHKIGIGVD
+799 QLLDKPAHKIGIGVD

-867 TKEAKKIEGKSEISY
+867 TRKAKKIEGKSEISY

-891 MYESKTYG
+891 MYERKTYG

-914 VYFGINNIF
+914 VYFGINNLF
-923 DHRDDDRALS
+923 NHRDDDRALS
-933 TRQFRMGINLKFGSD
+933 TRQFRMGINLKFGAD
-948 ANTGS
+948 ATTDKS
-953 GQPNTATVEV
+953 QPNMAKVEV
-963 KTRVM
+963 KTQVV
-968 DPMDS
+968 DHLNT
-973 FIHRDFDENKPEGV
+973 FIHRDFNVDKKAGV
-987 SFVGDYRNRW
+987 EVVGDFRNRW

-1015 VEDDAV
+1015 IEDDAAD
-1021 ENLRDAD
+1021 NLRDEN
-1028 NHGFTSRVRAGV
+1028 NHGITSRVRAGI

-1049 VRVVASASGQR
+1049 VRVIASASGQR
-1060 GVDTDHQVKVTK
+1060 GVDTDHQLKVTK

-1079 DEATVTKHTKKWD
+1079 DEATVTKHTNKWD
-1092 LTAGRMTEPMGVT
+1092 LTAGRMTEPIGVT
-1105 SYWFGKEYDG
+1105 GYWFGKEYDG
-1115 VRAVWTEDN
+1115 VRGVWTNDT
-1124 KQVRVGYGDFEHSTG
+1124 KQVRVGYGDFSHSTG
-1139 VTDSAYTHAL
+1139 VTDSAYTHAI
-1149 YSGFKRAPMV
+1149 YNSFKRAPTVDEFMGV
-1159 GEFLGADLNAYKAI
+1159 KTSSGGGNEELNIENAGDTIGFHKQLEVIKEAEKKAVEAATDVINNAGEEINSKIDEITNELNTFKESNAYKE
-1173 TTDTSI
+1173 
-1179 NTVGFYN
+1179 YN
-1186 QLKEIKD
+1186 
-1193 AEEKAIE
+1193 
-1200 AGQDKIAAA
+1200 DK
-1209 GTTIKAEIAATEA
+1209 
-1222 KIEATSKPI
+1222 
-1231 NDQIEVVNAKVEEI
+1231 KV
-1245 STKYDEA
+1245 D
-1252 SEAYYAAEDGPEKE
+1252 
-1266 ALETKKDD
+1266 LETKINKLNDDIEVGDPEGDPEWGGKPLPEDEYNALLEKRTELVKEQSDLKVKYKSVIDEENRFISKRND
-1274 LEKELNAERAKLK
+1274 LENSKEDSKEAKR
-1287 PLYENLRLA
+1287 N
-1296 TADDKAKKETLEKSL
+1296 
-1311 ANTEK
+1311 
-1316 TVKDEIRKPFV
+1316 EIRKPFID
-1327 EKQFEVVKHMQEL
+1327 KQFEVLKRMTDL
-1340 ASKAYNADFNSD
+1340 ANQGYSGALSE
-1352 KNKLILEIP
+1352 KNKLRIEIP
-1361 ALKFDTLWSEPIYR
+1361 EVKLPVLENGNIDEKVSVDPTGYLSDKDKALFDIPL
-1375 EEPDPED
+1375 
-1382 YYGSNTIKVKVGETP
+1382 NTPGL
-1397 NVPRT
+1397 
-1402 LDVTPNDGKNNG
+1402 LDNG
-1414 IDSRLDL
+1414 GI
-1421 FKVTLTNED
+1421 TYLT
-1430 LLKDGGREY
+1430 
-1439 ISKWFDAN
+1439 KWFDTN
-1447 KDAIV
+1447 KDKIATIYKSATNKSIVLDDQAIS
-1452 AAYKTTADREVPQN
+1452 N
-1466 TNGTAHTADGNGV
+1466 
-1479 YTFDEKQI
+1479 
-1487 ETLKEK
+1487 LKERF
-1493 IIEMNILT
+1493 IYENIYKAHSGQRGLLT
-1501 DDNLNVTGSKP
+1501 GTSNTYSRMVVSFFDNMRKTLT
-1512 YPKLLVNF
+1512 
-1520 FKKVN
+1520 
-1525 SVLERADHY
+1525 EADHY

-1560 VIPAMKRA
+1560 VIPAVKRA
-1568 GFIQYRQQVSN
+1568 GFIQYRQQVNN
-1579 KLGVSAWYLRSM
+1579 KLGVTAWYLRST
-1591 GNQNHTVNYAN
+1591 GHENHTVHYTSDN
-1602 GTGTESKTFN
+1602 GNESRSFG
-1612 RLANVFGIG
+1612 RLANVFGLG
-1621 LKYQIGDKTTVSFDY
+1621 LKYQVGDNTAVSFDY
-1636 GQNRTDFGRF
+1636 GQNRTDFSRY
-1646 MNGGSIYESTAGK
+1646 MNGGSIYQSTAGK
-1659 TFANITNPEEKPQF
+1659 VYDNPAGNPQF
-1673 EILGHRQGGTP
+1673 ELKGHKTGGTP
-1684 HFWTIRFDVGK
+1684 HFWALRFDVGQ

-1711 YFAHGS
+1711 YFGHGA

-1724 GAVPDRYL
+1724 GSVPDRYL

-1745 PAKDFLIE
+1745 PAKDFLVE
-1753 AFYTFDAEGIGQRDT
+1753 AFYTFDAKGIGQRDT